1 MPNNRNRNR
10 NRNRNKRNRNQN
22 QNQNQN
28 PSQNE
33 NNQQQAEGAED
44 REEQQDFQ
52 TQIAVAQSSFSVDDN
67 GNSGSVSNGPTEN
80 CEEVTNT
87 LEKTEKIEEI
97 SEQPATVIQQ
107 EADLEAEM
115 GAKNSKH
122 RKEKSDKQAS
132 NGKAEEQVRPPPTII
147 RRPPGSPRQAKV
159 IVHRIVR
166 EEDKANG
173 TAQSPEPPKVVTPKE
188 QHLEVEALNEQ
199 LPNAHQEV
207 ETKQGQENEKGQKE
221 LPESSHLSE
230 DAKQKLVEVEN
241 NRQVYDEVDY
251 LSDETIEKNPKEAQ
265 HDPKEQE
272 QYVLQLEK
280 AMEFV
285 ENAHQQHVAA
295 VQSYQ
300 IQRDTKP
307 NAQQQEQNEVQHP
320 QESTDA
326 PPQPVAV
333 PQVLKD
339 TNKKEE
345 QQEPILNNAQQQ
357 NGQIAP
363 KSQKEFQI
371 KVEFQA
377 EDSRSQQPP
386 PLKPTSKVIIHQ
398 IHLETTDEEKN
409 SKPTFEEI
417 SSTTGSLAGTLSP
430 PPRYL
435 VESPKNVSS
444 GQFARFSRDV
454 QIQELELNS
463 EFSSGEFNSL
473 QSPLVCEV
481 DSESEGSVA
490 VGPERSPSDQ
500 QVPSSSRV
508 EQQEQL
514 RQKRAQKR
522 NALESHFLPQL
533 LNPRYLDSILEEN
546 EWRNS
551 TASSGGS
558 DQTGIRTPKLNETF
572 PRSQLDFSRR
582 HKRREE
588 APSPLKL
595 ETRLLE
601 DSTDLESCTR
611 LQSTLSPQSE
621 DAELV
626 YLSSSASSSVSDL
639 MELELEQAAALAER
653 ALVDLDTDAS
663 RLIARPDDEMS
674 STSTTT
680 ADRSETEAETETETE
695 REGEQS
701 RESTP
706 VNANPTLASSQSS
719 LLSAPTPTP
728 TPTPTPADREQLA
741 KDTNVSGGST
751 ISFGAA
757 SPLAATREEF
767 VRNMDKVRELIE
779 MTRREQEQGELPR
792 SPSPPPVPPPPASVP
807 PYSPESSSFHLAS
820 LQLKRQE
827 SNDSHCSD
835 STTHSQCT
843 AINLASPPPPPTAQP
858 PTPPLRQKPAPPP
871 VPPPVSPPAPPT
883 PQSEPELSVAD
894 SVANAD
900 ADAGAD
906 TDTEAIKKLRLLC
919 TEQLASMPYGEQVL
933 EELASVAQNIAD
945 QSQSKMPYPMPQLP
959 HIKELQLNANET
971 KSTSAWLGLPTQS
984 DPQVLVCL
992 SPGQRDLVNTQ
1003 TQPDDLL
1010 DAHQKFVERRGYH
1023 ELSKAQV
1030 LEQDHQQQQS
1040 EMLKTAAMMR
1050 ELRKSLSPTA
1060 PPVPPPP
1067 VPLKSAETAAKAT
1080 AHENAKRDDA
1090 SEQKQKITECESSS
1104 LENKPRRAADLGAQ
1118 QSAEHRQSSS
1128 TTTSSHKATTET
1140 MSSDTAK
1147 FPTLDSMESEL
1158 ARMFPQHR
1166 GDIFEEQRKRFS
1178 NIEFPSHQ
1186 PVSQTKRYS
1195 NIETSS
1201 FESKKRL
1208 ENGQVVYDVSTSSHE
1223 KKEQGDPPKDQS
1235 APPVPPPPI
1244 MSATKL
1250 NGNTFIDGGVAP
1262 KNSQSSRENG
1272 SGSGNGTYE
1281 EFRQR
1286 AKAAADAFGEQREQ
1300 QNGLDQDRVFKDFDR
1315 LSQQMHAELQS
1326 TREKREKS
1334 ASMYDLSGFTRP
1346 ATGHPRLDELQQR
1359 RHAHMQELERE
1370 IERSAKSRQERMSS
1384 VPRQMEATP
1393 PRTHEIPIELEP
1405 RSRRA
1410 ESLCNL
1416 NESPPRP
1423 HTTVGHYNH
1432 PGAQDDWSRYAN
1444 DLGYSEN
1451 IARPF
1456 AREVEICYQR
1466 QNQRT
1471 PHGIRAPRL
1480 SASTNDL
1487 SSSSQYSYDTFN
1499 AYGGRRTHAPML
1511 NQAQQQQRP
1520 HYGSCY
1526 SMIERDPNPRYIS
1539 TTSRRGVSPAPP
1551 PVASP
1556 QQQQV
1561 PPPAYDRQQR
1571 RSSLP
1576 RELHEQQL
1584 KYILSKEEELKFE
1597 VERLQQERRRLMEEM
1612 QRAPVLP
1619 APQRRESY
1627 RPAAKLPTLSEDE
1640 VFRQQMAEEW
1650 MNKVAEREERR
1661 QHKIIRIS
1669 KIEDEHDH
1677 SAVDKT
1683 TISDEF
1689 LDRVK
1694 ERRHKLAMPADSDWE
1709 SGAESQPQP
1718 AAQSQPESDV
1728 EAPPVRILEG
1738 QAEANLRQLPR
1749 HLREF
1754 AKFSTSEQLPD
1765 GAQMERHEE
1774 QERREEAT
1782 DNAHSSATKK
1792 TSIVKTYKVSRL
1804 PPSVQA
1810 RPSYKSNGYVSEPE
1824 PNYDSD
1830 YSTVRYRTQNPHR
1843 VQSVSSAVNVRN
1855 LTQDE
1860 KLYGTMPNPIK
1871 SAQSSYKNQP
1881 GRIENYTT
1889 GHSSV
1894 SEKEKKEW
1902 WDEVMDIFN
1911 GWLREHTRIPRIII
1925 EFVDEF
1931 DGIGSLE
1938 QSKLSPLYTE
1948 GNLSRALA
1956 KESGYTSD
1964 SNLVFRK
1971 KEVPVS
1977 SPLSP
1982 VEQKQAY
1989 KSLQAGGE
1997 PPLLGFRKPAPEKP
2011 REILEEFEFI
2021 QITPT
2026 LTKIRVSTKEL
2037 EEEVKP
2043 LRKAVTP
2050 PPAPPPPPPPPQS
2063 LTTKRDKKP
2072 AKMFSQLSK
2081 NLPSFIPLSKKQQ
2094 VSQQDDPP
2102 PRPPHRKSSCTK
2114 STVRVLSSA
2123 SKSRHEQCFQPPSG
2137 TAPGVSTITL
2147 RKVAT
2152 SSCSRR
2158 EPICR
2163 SKSAGAVSTLLQTL
2177 TATKETRL
2185 TRRVQ
2190 QPQQQSRLRSSSPSR
2205 RPARLLALRQSSRS
2219 PVAFGRSISKERSFA
2234 EEKKRLENTLPA
2246 NRTNFEASTN
2256 ILRDPS
2262 LKSPQEVREAVRSY
2276 ATSRSKSLPRLRHTT
2291 VSTTTRQTMCFPQV
2305 RPQTLLDCGTRS
2317 LRKSSSK
2324 TGKGQEKNG
2333 SNDSLP
2339 RSNSTFSID
2348 SMVRQEIVPI
2358 APPKTYVGRSRGS
2371 LSKALVPLQSSRSEG
2386 HVPRKRQSGKVTTK
2400 PPPPVTVHSY
2410 SESVRE
2416 KTNFWNDYNAKQAM
2430 SLPQEYKFC
2439 PEDVCDFESHTIQ
2452 QPCIEDLVW
2461 KYEGKEQRPP
2471 KQVTVT
2477 DIARPQSPQLS
2488 QERRFS
2494 PTREVRVP
2502 QISREVRSPSRRRI
2516 DSLRS
2521 KDKEQSLARASSLS
2535 SADERKR
2542 ATPAPSNGLYQC
2554 GELAHS
2560 ATSLTHLERHS
2571 PSCRYRNNCERFTE
2585 LNRFYSTLE
2594 RVGQLERATS
2604 SSSFHPLRKDAEHLD
2619 FDEWRRVRLHERAE
2633 KELQYLVGK
2642 LQDDQKQRDLHFRS
2656 KDVDSIKWRQDA
2668 DQSLVAKKKSVEDLR
2683 ENFEQLN
2690 ILRQQQQLQSEPVHR
2705 HWRRNTVADLACSLE
2720 HQASAEPDME
2730 RHLDNDLVSTLSKDQ
2745 IKKITQQLNEI
2756 YSGNRQAP
2764 AVEEQ
2769 YIVTVEKGSRPNGLK
2784 VRCNST
2790 ISKDQLLGPV
2800 KRKRDEQ
2807 QSNQSLPRSTR
2818 SQSPVVVARET
2829 RGAIAAKNAEL
2840 TLTKP
2845 PDVPPRPKPTPS
2857 QEVKTKPPPKAELKV
2872 ETREP
2877 AEDISQKIQYFEDR
2891 QFDEPP
2897 KTIYHAREDSSPD
2910 EAEVMRLINQNM
2922 QERQRA
2928 RQLHHHQELSN
2939 SLTDLSG
2946 VFGERPAARVNFHLH
2961 SPPDRPPDDTELI
2974 SFGNGSPDHG
2984 DGSLELYSDSYY
2996 RSRSLSPQSQASACS
3011 SSYLQRVYT
3020 GEVRKMRQHFE
3031 SIQQSGEQ
3039 SREPSNERRDFFG
3052 LSSLRR
3058 ARSDP
3063 EMSAGSKDAPDT
3075 VTDAVSK
3082 EDVPRLTHKFELRAA
3097 TPSPERGRRRLR
3109 SAQDR
3114 LMPHIDII
3122 SKTAALKR
3130 ELPIP
3135 VRSSPTRS
3143 VSSNSHCF
3151 ERLRMRYESP
3161 EPQTQSYLSTSHPD
3175 MRDVHDIS
3183 PHLSADWVAH
3193 KHPKPTKPEDLPKKL
3208 QRVVRASSTSP
3219 PRPARSHNHQLSSRL
3234 TSCMKDIFA
3243 NQKFDPNKHR
3253 PKARYVPD
3261 GAENGNQKS
3270 KDSGTLERLKKTAV
3284 VTFKVSPNHYY
3295 ATDVNIHFKTP
3306 IRHEQRQNL
3315 SEEELAIRQA
3325 EHMQKLYHEERRR
3338 KYLQELQD
3346 MNSRRHTD
3354 NFTPSQKS
3362 PIALNRYDDFPT
3374 DVTLK
3379 SLVGPKTV
3387 ARALF
3392 NFQGQTSKE
3401 LSFRKGDT
3409 IYIRRQ
3415 IDANW
3420 YEGEHNAMIGLLPAS
3435 YVEIVSRDG
3444 ARTPSK
3450 RPSEGQA
3457 RAKYNF
3463 QAQSGIELSLN
3474 KGELVTLTRRVDGNW
3489 FEGKIANRKGIFPC
3503 SYVEVLTD
3511 IGAEDIAAKTTTVIT
3526 SQSTTNLRPNLDVL
3540 RTNINNEFN
3549 TLTQNGAQPPNG
3561 ILKETR
3567 TLHKTD
3573 ALHVDTSSEPLAYR
3587 ALYKYRPQNSDEL
3600 ELLEGDVVH
3609 VLEKCDDGWFV
3620 GTSQRTGCFGT
3631 FPGNYVERA

>member
-22 QNQNQN
+22 QNQN
-28 PSQNE
+28 PSQNQNE
-33 NNQQQAEGAED
+33 NHQQQAEGAED

-52 TQIAVAQSSFSVDDN
+52 TQIAVAQSSSFVDDN

-80 CEEVTNT
+80 SEEVTNT
-87 LEKTEKIEEI
+87 LEKTEKKEEI
-97 SEQPATVIQQ
+97 FEQPATVIQK
-107 EADLEAEM
+107 EADSDAEM

-132 NGKAEEQVRPPPTII
+132 NGKSEEQVRPPPTII

-166 EEDKANG
+166 EEDTANG
-173 TAQSPEPPKVVTPKE
+173 KAQSPEPPKAVESKE
-188 QHLEVEALNEQ
+188 QHMEVEDSKKEKPEAQ
-199 LPNAHQEV
+199 QEI
-207 ETKQGQENEKGQKE
+207 ETKEERENEPSPKE

-230 DAKQKLVEVEN
+230 DAQQKHVEVEEN
-241 NRQVYDEVDY
+241 QQVYDEVDY
-251 LSDETIEKNPKEAQ
+251 SKDETTDNNPQQEQ
-265 HDPKEQE
+265 HDSKEPE

-300 IQRDTKP
+300 KQRDTEQ
-307 NAQQQEQNEVQHP
+307 NAQQQEQNEAQHL
-320 QESTDA
+320 QESTKA
-326 PPQPVAV
+326 HQQNIAV
-333 PQVLKD
+333 PQILVD
-339 TNKKEE
+339 PKKREE
-345 QQEPILNNAQQQ
+345 GLAQQLHHDVKEEPILNNAQQQ
-357 NGQIAP
+357 NDDTAP
-363 KSQKEFQI
+363 KSPKEVTI
-371 KVEFQA
+371 KVQFQT
-377 EDSRSQQPP
+377 EDPYSQQPP
-386 PLKPTSKVIIHQ
+386 PQKPTSKVIIHQ
-398 IHLETTDEEKN
+398 IHVETTDEEQN
-409 SKPTFEEI
+409 AKPTFEEV

-444 GQFARFSRDV
+444 GQFSNFSRNV
-454 QIQELELNS
+454 QIQEMELNS
-463 EFSSGEFNSL
+463 DFSSGEFNSL

-481 DSESEGSVA
+481 DSESEGSV
-490 VGPERSPSDQ
+490 VLGPERSPSDQ

-508 EQQEQL
+508 EQHEQV
-514 RQKRAQKR
+514 RQKRAQYR
-522 NALESHFLPQL
+522 NALESHFMPQL

-595 ETRLLE
+595 ETKLLE
-601 DSTDLESCTR
+601 ESTDLESCTR
-611 LQSTLSPQSE
+611 LQSALSPQSE

-719 LLSAPTPTP
+719 LLSAATPTP

-751 ISFGAA
+751 VSFGAA

-871 VPPPVSPPAPPT
+871 VPQPVSPPAPPT

-894 SVANAD
+894 SVANANADVD
-900 ADAGAD
+900 ADAD

-933 EELASVAQNIAD
+933 EELASVAQNISD
-945 QSQSKMPYPMPQLP
+945 QSQNKMPYPMPQLP
-959 HIKELQLNANET
+959 HIKELQLNANES
-971 KSTSAWLGLPTQS
+971 KSSSAWLGLPTQS
-984 DPQVLVCL
+984 DPKLLVCL
-992 SPGQRDLVNTQ
+992 SPGQRDLVNNQ

-1050 ELRKSLSPTA
+1050 ELRKSLSPPA

-1067 VPLKSAETAAKAT
+1067 VPVKSAETAAKAT

-1090 SEQKQKITECESSS
+1090 SEQKQKIAACESSS

-1118 QSAEHRQSSS
+1118 QSAEQRQSSS

-1158 ARMFPQHR
+1158 ARMFPQHK

-1201 FESKKRL
+1201 YESKKRM

-1223 KKEQGDPPKDQS
+1223 KKEQGDPPKDQPV
-1235 APPVPPPPI
+1235 PPVPPPPI

-1250 NGNTFIDGGVAP
+1250 NGNTFIDGDVAP
-1262 KNSQSSRENG
+1262 KNSQPSRESG

-1346 ATGHPRLDELQQR
+1346 ASGHPRLDELQQR

-1416 NESPPRP
+1416 NEPPPRP

-1432 PGAQDDWSRYAN
+1432 PVVQDDWSRYAN

-1471 PHGIRAPRL
+1471 PHCIRAPRL

-1551 PVASP
+1551 PVATP

-1677 SAVDKT
+1677 SAVDKA

-1694 ERRHKLAMPADSDWE
+1694 ERRHKLSMPADSDWE

-1804 PPSVQA
+1804 PPSVQGEFPGQFSGGNRGRLYRERSQTARLVSHNIPLELTSNHSSSPDSDFNPGCGSSPAPGSSTQSSIPSLVQSPTPAPPPPIEPLNPSSSTAGGILGTALLLGLSLLTAWNKFIYKVKHEYMSEPETGSDRPRKMAQLGRRQYDGIGPVTNDGMPIILRSEVKEPHQHEWYKRLYQTIHKQKNGDDFVIRYKCPRA

-1855 LTQDE
+1855 LNQDE

-1871 SAQSSYKNQP
+1871 SAQNSYKNQP

-1911 GWLREHTRIPRIII
+1911 GN
-1925 EFVDEF
+1925 
-1931 DGIGSLE
+1931 LE

-2011 REILEEFEFI
+2011 RDLD
-2021 QITPT
+2021 PN
-2026 LTKIRVSTKEL
+2026 
-2037 EEEVKP
+2037 
-2043 LRKAVTP
+2043 
-2050 PPAPPPPPPPPQS
+2050 APPIPPQ
-2063 LTTKRDKKP
+2063 
-2072 AKMFSQLSK
+2072 
-2081 NLPSFIPLSKKQQ
+2081 
-2094 VSQQDDPP
+2094 
-2102 PRPPHRKSSCTK
+2102 
-2114 STVRVLSSA
+2114 
-2123 SKSRHEQCFQPPSG
+2123 
-2137 TAPGVSTITL
+2137 
-2147 RKVAT
+2147 
-2152 SSCSRR
+2152 
-2158 EPICR
+2158 
-2163 SKSAGAVSTLLQTL
+2163 
-2177 TATKETRL
+2177 
-2185 TRRVQ
+2185 
-2190 QPQQQSRLRSSSPSR
+2190 
-2205 RPARLLALRQSSRS
+2205 
-2219 PVAFGRSISKERSFA
+2219 
-2234 EEKKRLENTLPA
+2234 
-2246 NRTNFEASTN
+2246 
-2256 ILRDPS
+2256 
-2262 LKSPQEVREAVRSY
+2262 
-2276 ATSRSKSLPRLRHTT
+2276 
-2291 VSTTTRQTMCFPQV
+2291 
-2305 RPQTLLDCGTRS
+2305 
-2317 LRKSSSK
+2317 
-2324 TGKGQEKNG
+2324 
-2333 SNDSLP
+2333 
-2339 RSNSTFSID
+2339 
-2348 SMVRQEIVPI
+2348 
-2358 APPKTYVGRSRGS
+2358 
-2371 LSKALVPLQSSRSEG
+2371 
-2386 HVPRKRQSGKVTTK
+2386 
-2400 PPPPVTVHSY
+2400 PPV
-2410 SESVRE
+2410 
-2416 KTNFWNDYNAKQAM
+2416 K
-2430 SLPQEYKFC
+2430 
-2439 PEDVCDFESHTIQ
+2439 
-2452 QPCIEDLVW
+2452 
-2461 KYEGKEQRPP
+2461 
-2471 KQVTVT
+2471 
-2477 DIARPQSPQLS
+2477 
-2488 QERRFS
+2488 
-2494 PTREVRVP
+2494 
-2502 QISREVRSPSRRRI
+2502 
-2516 DSLRS
+2516 
-2521 KDKEQSLARASSLS
+2521 
-2535 SADERKR
+2535 
-2542 ATPAPSNGLYQC
+2542 
-2554 GELAHS
+2554 
-2560 ATSLTHLERHS
+2560 
-2571 PSCRYRNNCERFTE
+2571 
-2585 LNRFYSTLE
+2585 
-2594 RVGQLERATS
+2594 
-2604 SSSFHPLRKDAEHLD
+2604 
-2619 FDEWRRVRLHERAE
+2619 
-2633 KELQYLVGK
+2633 
-2642 LQDDQKQRDLHFRS
+2642 
-2656 KDVDSIKWRQDA
+2656 
-2668 DQSLVAKKKSVEDLR
+2668 
-2683 ENFEQLN
+2683 
-2690 ILRQQQQLQSEPVHR
+2690 
-2705 HWRRNTVADLACSLE
+2705 
-2720 HQASAEPDME
+2720 
-2730 RHLDNDLVSTLSKDQ
+2730 
-2745 IKKITQQLNEI
+2745 
-2756 YSGNRQAP
+2756 
-2764 AVEEQ
+2764 
-2769 YIVTVEKGSRPNGLK
+2769 
-2784 VRCNST
+2784 
-2790 ISKDQLLGPV
+2790 
-2800 KRKRDEQ
+2800 
-2807 QSNQSLPRSTR
+2807 
-2818 SQSPVVVARET
+2818 
-2829 RGAIAAKNAEL
+2829 
-2840 TLTKP
+2840 
-2845 PDVPPRPKPTPS
+2845 
-2857 QEVKTKPPPKAELKV
+2857 
-2872 ETREP
+2872 
-2877 AEDISQKIQYFEDR
+2877 
-2891 QFDEPP
+2891 
-2897 KTIYHAREDSSPD
+2897 
-2910 EAEVMRLINQNM
+2910 
-2922 QERQRA
+2922 
-2928 RQLHHHQELSN
+2928 
-2939 SLTDLSG
+2939 
-2946 VFGERPAARVNFHLH
+2946 
-2961 SPPDRPPDDTELI
+2961 
-2974 SFGNGSPDHG
+2974 
-2984 DGSLELYSDSYY
+2984 
-2996 RSRSLSPQSQASACS
+2996 
-3011 SSYLQRVYT
+3011 
-3020 GEVRKMRQHFE
+3020 
-3031 SIQQSGEQ
+3031 
-3039 SREPSNERRDFFG
+3039 G
-3052 LSSLRR
+3052 LSSYDFPY
-3058 ARSDP
+3058 ST
-3063 EMSAGSKDAPDT
+3063 DT
-3075 VTDAVSK
+3075 V
-3082 EDVPRLTHKFELRAA
+3082 
-3097 TPSPERGRRRLR
+3097 
-3109 SAQDR
+3109 
-3114 LMPHIDII
+3114 
-3122 SKTAALKR
+3122 
-3130 ELPIP
+3130 
-3135 VRSSPTRS
+3135 
-3143 VSSNSHCF
+3143 
-3151 ERLRMRYESP
+3151 
-3161 EPQTQSYLSTSHPD
+3161 
-3175 MRDVHDIS
+3175 
-3183 PHLSADWVAH
+3183 
-3193 KHPKPTKPEDLPKKL
+3193 
-3208 QRVVRASSTSP
+3208 
-3219 PRPARSHNHQLSSRL
+3219 
-3234 TSCMKDIFA
+3234 
-3243 NQKFDPNKHR
+3243 
-3253 PKARYVPD
+3253 D
-3261 GAENGNQKS
+3261 GS
-3270 KDSGTLERLKKTAV
+3270 
-3284 VTFKVSPNHYY
+3284 
-3295 ATDVNIHFKTP
+3295 DVNIHFKTP

-3511 IGAEDIAAKTTTVIT
+3511 IGAEDIAARTTTVIT

>member
-10 NRNRNKRNRNQN
+10 NRSRNKRNRNQN
-22 QNQNQN
+22 QTQNQN
-28 PSQNE
+28 PNT
-33 NNQQQAEGAED
+33 NNHLKAEGAED
-44 REEQQDFQ
+44 RKEEQQEDL
-52 TQIAVAQSSFSVDDN
+52 QIESVVTSLSSLDDN
-67 GNSGSVSNGPTEN
+67 GNSGSVSNGPAEN
-80 CEEVTNT
+80 IQKVTNT
-87 LEKTEKIEEI
+87 LEKSEEEKKEES
-97 SEQPATVIQQ
+97 SEKPATVIQK
-107 EADLEAEM
+107 EEDLDAEM

-122 RKEKSDKQAS
+122 RKEKADKQAA

-159 IVHRIVR
+159 IVHRVVR

-173 TAQSPEPPKVVTPKE
+173 KAESPEQHKVVESKE
-188 QHLEVEALNEQ
+188 QQLEVVKPKKSEEL
-199 LPNAHQEV
+199 V
-207 ETKQGQENEKGQKE
+207 TKEPLTQQE
-221 LPESSHLSE
+221 LPETSQLLE
-230 DAKQKLVEVEN
+230 DAQQQHDAVEENLQSTNLENDDQQVTQKS
-241 NRQVYDEVDY
+241 DEVDY
-251 LSDETIEKNPKEAQ
+251 AKEPLKQEPKE
-265 HDPKEQE
+265 PE

-295 VQSYQ
+295 VQGHQ
-300 IQRDTKP
+300 KP
-307 NAQQQEQNEVQHP
+307 GDLVTNAQQPEQLATQD
-320 QESTDA
+320 QKES
-326 PPQPVAV
+326 
-333 PQVLKD
+333 
-339 TNKKEE
+339 
-345 QQEPILNNAQQQ
+345 QQQ
-357 NGQIAP
+357 HVVVAPVLEKDQQQHVEIASKSLEKIPEKQIY
-363 KSQKEFQI
+363 
-371 KVEFQA
+371 QA
-377 EDSRSQQPP
+377 QNPLSQQLPNQQT
-386 PLKPTSKVIIHQ
+386 TSKVIIHQ
-398 IHLETTDEEKN
+398 IHVETNDKDRERKA
-409 SKPTFEEI
+409 KPTFEEI
-417 SSTTGSLAGTLSP
+417 SSTSGALAGTLSP

-444 GQFARFSRDV
+444 GGQFSRFSRDV
-454 QIQELELNS
+454 QIQELELTS
-463 EFSSGEFNSL
+463 DCSSGEFNSL
-473 QSPLVCEV
+473 QSPLVCEA
-481 DSESEGSVA
+481 DSESEGSA
-490 VGPERSPSDQ
+490 VLGAERSPSDP
-500 QVPSSSRV
+500 QVPSTSRV

-546 EWRNS
+546 GEATSFRNS
-551 TASSGGS
+551 TASASSGGS
-558 DQTGIRTPKLNETF
+558 GDQAGNRTPKLNETF

-588 APSPLKL
+588 APTPLKL
-595 ETRLLE
+595 ETKLLE
-601 DSTDLESCTR
+601 ESADLESCTR
-611 LQSTLSPQSE
+611 LQSALSPQSE

-663 RLIARPDDEMS
+663 RLIHRPDDEMS

-680 ADRSETEAETETETE
+680 AERSETEAGTETETE
-695 REGEQS
+695 REGEDGVEAEES

-706 VNANPTLASSQSS
+706 VNPTIASSLSS
-719 LLSAPTPTP
+719 LLSAATPTP
-728 TPTPTPADREQLA
+728 TPTATPTIDEREQLA
-741 KDTNVSGGST
+741 KDTNVSGGSAV
-751 ISFGAA
+751 SFGTA

-779 MTRREQEQGELPR
+779 MTRREEEQGETPR
-792 SPSPPPVPPPPASVP
+792 SPSPQPPPVPPPPATIP
-807 PYSPESSSFHLAS
+807 PYSPQSELSSFHLTPQ
-820 LQLKRQE
+820 QLKRQE

-843 AINLASPPPPPTAQP
+843 AIHMASPPPTTTQP

-871 VPPPVSPPAPPT
+871 TPSPAPPAPPAAPT

-894 SVANAD
+894 S
-900 ADAGAD
+900 D
-906 TDTEAIKKLRLLC
+906 TDTDAIKKLRLLC

-945 QSQSKMPYPMPQLP
+945 QSPVSQGKMPYPLPQLP
-959 HIKELQLNANET
+959 HIKELQLNASEG
-971 KSTSAWLGLPTQS
+971 KSSSSAWLGLPTQS
-984 DPQVLVCL
+984 DPQLLVCL
-992 SPGQRDLVNTQ
+992 SPGQRELLDAQ

-1030 LEQDHQQQQS
+1030 LEQDQQQREQEQQQS
-1040 EMLKTAAMMR
+1040 EMLRTAAMMR
-1050 ELRKSLSPTA
+1050 ELRKSLSPPA
-1060 PPVPPPP
+1060 PPLPPPP

-1090 SEQKQKITECESSS
+1090 SEQKQKIESSS
-1104 LENKPRRAADLGAQ
+1104 LENKPRRAADLDGQQ

-1128 TTTSSHKATTET
+1128 TINPET
-1140 MSSDTAK
+1140 MSK

-1158 ARMFPQHR
+1158 AKMFPQHKS
-1166 GDIFEEQRKRFS
+1166 DIFEEQRKRFS

-1186 PVSQTKRYS
+1186 NPVTQTKRYS

-1201 FESKKRL
+1201 YESKKRL
-1208 ENGQVVYDVSTSSHE
+1208 ENGQVIYDVSTSSHE
-1223 KKEQGDPPKDQS
+1223 KQEQGDPPKEQ
-1235 APPVPPPPI
+1235 PVPPIPPPPM

-1250 NGNTFIDGGVAP
+1250 NGNTFIDGDVAL
-1262 KNSQSSRENG
+1262 KNSQPSKENQ
-1272 SGSGNGTYE
+1272 SGNGTYE

-1286 AKAAADAFGEQREQ
+1286 AKAAADAFGDPKEREGN

-1315 LSQQMHAELQS
+1315 LSQQMHAELQT

-1334 ASMYDLSGFTRP
+1334 ASLYDLSGLTR
-1346 ATGHPRLDELQQR
+1346 TGQHPKLEELQQR
-1359 RHAHMQELERE
+1359 RHAHMQELEKE
-1370 IERSAKSRQERMSS
+1370 IERSARSRQERMSS

-1393 PRTHEIPIELEP
+1393 PHTREIPIELEP

-1416 NESPPRP
+1416 NEAPPPRP

-1432 PGAQDDWSRYAN
+1432 PTAVQDDWSRYAN

-1471 PHGIRAPRL
+1471 PHQGIRAPRL

-1487 SSSSQYSYDTFN
+1487 SSSSHYSYDTFN

-1539 TTSRRGVSPAPP
+1539 TTSRRGVSPAPAAP
-1551 PVASP
+1551 L
-1556 QQQQV
+1556 QQAAPAPQV

-1627 RPAAKLPTLSEDE
+1627 RPTAKLPTLSEDE

-1669 KIEDEHDH
+1669 KIEDEQDH
-1677 SAVDKT
+1677 STVDRA

-1718 AAQSQPESDV
+1718 AGQSQPESDV

-1765 GAQMERHEE
+1765 GGQMERHEE
-1774 QERREEAT
+1774 QERREEGN
-1782 DNAHSSATKK
+1782 DNSHSSATKK

-1843 VQSVSSAVNVRN
+1843 MQSVSSAVNVRN
-1855 LTQDE
+1855 LNQDE

-1871 SAQSSYKNQP
+1871 SAQNSYKNQP

-1894 SEKEKKEW
+1894 SEKEKKE
-1902 WDEVMDIFN
+1902 N
-1911 GWLREHTRIPRIII
+1911 
-1925 EFVDEF
+1925 
-1931 DGIGSLE
+1931 LE

-2011 REILEEFEFI
+2011 RDLD
-2021 QITPT
+2021 PN
-2026 LTKIRVSTKEL
+2026 
-2037 EEEVKP
+2037 
-2043 LRKAVTP
+2043 
-2050 PPAPPPPPPPPQS
+2050 APPIPPQ
-2063 LTTKRDKKP
+2063 
-2072 AKMFSQLSK
+2072 
-2081 NLPSFIPLSKKQQ
+2081 
-2094 VSQQDDPP
+2094 
-2102 PRPPHRKSSCTK
+2102 
-2114 STVRVLSSA
+2114 
-2123 SKSRHEQCFQPPSG
+2123 
-2137 TAPGVSTITL
+2137 
-2147 RKVAT
+2147 
-2152 SSCSRR
+2152 
-2158 EPICR
+2158 
-2163 SKSAGAVSTLLQTL
+2163 
-2177 TATKETRL
+2177 
-2185 TRRVQ
+2185 
-2190 QPQQQSRLRSSSPSR
+2190 
-2205 RPARLLALRQSSRS
+2205 
-2219 PVAFGRSISKERSFA
+2219 
-2234 EEKKRLENTLPA
+2234 
-2246 NRTNFEASTN
+2246 
-2256 ILRDPS
+2256 
-2262 LKSPQEVREAVRSY
+2262 
-2276 ATSRSKSLPRLRHTT
+2276 
-2291 VSTTTRQTMCFPQV
+2291 
-2305 RPQTLLDCGTRS
+2305 
-2317 LRKSSSK
+2317 
-2324 TGKGQEKNG
+2324 
-2333 SNDSLP
+2333 
-2339 RSNSTFSID
+2339 
-2348 SMVRQEIVPI
+2348 
-2358 APPKTYVGRSRGS
+2358 
-2371 LSKALVPLQSSRSEG
+2371 
-2386 HVPRKRQSGKVTTK
+2386 
-2400 PPPPVTVHSY
+2400 PPVKGHSIYDFTYNTDTV
-2410 SESVRE
+2410 
-2416 KTNFWNDYNAKQAM
+2416 
-2430 SLPQEYKFC
+2430 
-2439 PEDVCDFESHTIQ
+2439 
-2452 QPCIEDLVW
+2452 
-2461 KYEGKEQRPP
+2461 
-2471 KQVTVT
+2471 
-2477 DIARPQSPQLS
+2477 
-2488 QERRFS
+2488 
-2494 PTREVRVP
+2494 
-2502 QISREVRSPSRRRI
+2502 
-2516 DSLRS
+2516 
-2521 KDKEQSLARASSLS
+2521 
-2535 SADERKR
+2535 
-2542 ATPAPSNGLYQC
+2542 
-2554 GELAHS
+2554 
-2560 ATSLTHLERHS
+2560 
-2571 PSCRYRNNCERFTE
+2571 
-2585 LNRFYSTLE
+2585 
-2594 RVGQLERATS
+2594 
-2604 SSSFHPLRKDAEHLD
+2604 
-2619 FDEWRRVRLHERAE
+2619 
-2633 KELQYLVGK
+2633 
-2642 LQDDQKQRDLHFRS
+2642 
-2656 KDVDSIKWRQDA
+2656 
-2668 DQSLVAKKKSVEDLR
+2668 
-2683 ENFEQLN
+2683 
-2690 ILRQQQQLQSEPVHR
+2690 
-2705 HWRRNTVADLACSLE
+2705 
-2720 HQASAEPDME
+2720 
-2730 RHLDNDLVSTLSKDQ
+2730 
-2745 IKKITQQLNEI
+2745 
-2756 YSGNRQAP
+2756 
-2764 AVEEQ
+2764 
-2769 YIVTVEKGSRPNGLK
+2769 
-2784 VRCNST
+2784 
-2790 ISKDQLLGPV
+2790 
-2800 KRKRDEQ
+2800 
-2807 QSNQSLPRSTR
+2807 
-2818 SQSPVVVARET
+2818 
-2829 RGAIAAKNAEL
+2829 
-2840 TLTKP
+2840 
-2845 PDVPPRPKPTPS
+2845 
-2857 QEVKTKPPPKAELKV
+2857 
-2872 ETREP
+2872 
-2877 AEDISQKIQYFEDR
+2877 
-2891 QFDEPP
+2891 
-2897 KTIYHAREDSSPD
+2897 
-2910 EAEVMRLINQNM
+2910 
-2922 QERQRA
+2922 
-2928 RQLHHHQELSN
+2928 
-2939 SLTDLSG
+2939 
-2946 VFGERPAARVNFHLH
+2946 
-2961 SPPDRPPDDTELI
+2961 
-2974 SFGNGSPDHG
+2974 
-2984 DGSLELYSDSYY
+2984 DGS
-2996 RSRSLSPQSQASACS
+2996 
-3011 SSYLQRVYT
+3011 
-3020 GEVRKMRQHFE
+3020 
-3031 SIQQSGEQ
+3031 
-3039 SREPSNERRDFFG
+3039 
-3052 LSSLRR
+3052 
-3058 ARSDP
+3058 
-3063 EMSAGSKDAPDT
+3063 
-3075 VTDAVSK
+3075 
-3082 EDVPRLTHKFELRAA
+3082 
-3097 TPSPERGRRRLR
+3097 
-3109 SAQDR
+3109 
-3114 LMPHIDII
+3114 
-3122 SKTAALKR
+3122 
-3130 ELPIP
+3130 
-3135 VRSSPTRS
+3135 
-3143 VSSNSHCF
+3143 
-3151 ERLRMRYESP
+3151 
-3161 EPQTQSYLSTSHPD
+3161 
-3175 MRDVHDIS
+3175 
-3183 PHLSADWVAH
+3183 
-3193 KHPKPTKPEDLPKKL
+3193 
-3208 QRVVRASSTSP
+3208 
-3219 PRPARSHNHQLSSRL
+3219 
-3234 TSCMKDIFA
+3234 
-3243 NQKFDPNKHR
+3243 
-3253 PKARYVPD
+3253 
-3261 GAENGNQKS
+3261 
-3270 KDSGTLERLKKTAV
+3270 
-3284 VTFKVSPNHYY
+3284 
-3295 ATDVNIHFKTP
+3295 DVNIHFKTP
-3306 IRHEQRQNL
+3306 IRHEQRQNVP
-3315 SEEELAIRQA
+3315 EEELAIRQA

-3392 NFQGQTSKE
+3392 NFQGQSSKE

-3511 IGAEDIAAKTTTVIT
+3511 IGAEDIAARTTVIT
-3526 SQSTTNLRPNLDVL
+3526 TQSTTNLRPNLDVL

>member
-22 QNQNQN
+22 QNQN
-28 PSQNE
+28 PSQNQNE
-33 NNQQQAEGAED
+33 NHQQQAEGAED
-44 REEQQDFQ
+44 REEQQDFE
-52 TQIAVAQSSFSVDDN
+52 TQVAVAQSSSFVDDN

-80 CEEVTNT
+80 SEEVTNT
-87 LEKTEKIEEI
+87 LEKTEKKEEI
-97 SEQPATVIQQ
+97 SEQPATVIQK
-107 EADLEAEM
+107 EADSDAEM

-166 EEDKANG
+166 EEDTANG
-173 TAQSPEPPKVVTPKE
+173 KAHSPEPPKAVESKE
-188 QHLEVEALNEQ
+188 QQLEVEDSKEQ
-199 LPNAHQEV
+199 QPEAHHQEI
-207 ETKQGQENEKGQKE
+207 ETKEERENEPSPKE

-230 DAKQKLVEVEN
+230 DAQQKHVEVDEN
-241 NRQVYDEVDY
+241 EPIYDEVDY
-251 LSDETIEKNPKEAQ
+251 SKDETTNTTKIPQQEQ
-265 HDPKEQE
+265 HDPKEPE

-300 IQRDTKP
+300 KQRDTEQD
-307 NAQQQEQNEVQHP
+307 AQQQEQSEAQHL
-320 QESTDA
+320 QKSTEA
-326 PPQPVAV
+326 HQQHVAV
-333 PQVLKD
+333 PQILVD
-339 TNKKEE
+339 PKEKLE
-345 QQEPILNNAQQQ
+345 DDVKQEPILNNAQQQ
-357 NGQIAP
+357 NDEISPKAP
-363 KSQKEFQI
+363 KEIQI
-371 KVEFQA
+371 KVQFQT
-377 EDSRSQQPP
+377 EDPLSQQPAAQ
-386 PLKPTSKVIIHQ
+386 KPTSKVIIHQ
-398 IHLETTDEEKN
+398 IHLETTDEEPN
-409 SKPTFEEI
+409 VKPTFEEV

-444 GQFARFSRDV
+444 GQFSRFSRDV
-454 QIQELELNS
+454 QIQEMELNS
-463 EFSSGEFNSL
+463 DCSSGEFNSL

-490 VGPERSPSDQ
+490 LGPERSPSDQ

-508 EQQEQL
+508 EQHEQV
-514 RQKRAQKR
+514 RQKRAQYR

-572 PRSQLDFSRR
+572 PKSQLDFSRR
-582 HKRREE
+582 HRRREE
-588 APSPLKL
+588 APTPLKL

-706 VNANPTLASSQSS
+706 VNANTTLTSSQSS
-719 LLSAPTPTP
+719 LLSAATP

-751 ISFGAA
+751 VSFGAA

-894 SVANAD
+894 SFANANAD
-900 ADAGAD
+900 VDADAD

-945 QSQSKMPYPMPQLP
+945 QSQNKMPYPMPQLP
-959 HIKELQLNANET
+959 HIKELQLNANES
-971 KSTSAWLGLPTQS
+971 KSSSAWLGLPTQS
-984 DPQVLVCL
+984 DPKLLVCL
-992 SPGQRDLVNTQ
+992 SPGQRDLVNNQ

-1050 ELRKSLSPTA
+1050 ELRKSLSPPA

-1090 SEQKQKITECESSS
+1090 SEQKQKIAACESSS
-1104 LENKPRRAADLGAQ
+1104 LENKPRQAADLGAQ
-1118 QSAEHRQSSS
+1118 QSAEQRQSSS

-1158 ARMFPQHR
+1158 ARMFPQHK

-1201 FESKKRL
+1201 YESKKRM

-1223 KKEQGDPPKDQS
+1223 KKEQGDPPKDQP

-1250 NGNTFIDGGVAP
+1250 NGNTFIDGDVAP
-1262 KNSQSSRENG
+1262 KNSQPSRESG

-1393 PRTHEIPIELEP
+1393 PRTHDIPIELEP

-1416 NESPPRP
+1416 NEPPPRP

-1432 PGAQDDWSRYAN
+1432 PVAQDDWSRYAN

-1471 PHGIRAPRL
+1471 PHCIRAPRL

-1551 PVASP
+1551 PVATP

-1677 SAVDKT
+1677 SAVDKA

-1694 ERRHKLAMPADSDWE
+1694 ERRHKLSMPADSDWE

-1804 PPSVQA
+1804 PPSVQDRATASEEANSAATGMGVRLRPRPPKQTRFLLNAQQLQQQRQRRSWSESDLLKEIDSELQLAKGFLYANVYKVKHEYMSEPETGSDRPRKMAQLGRRQYDGIGPVTNDGMPIILRSEVKEPHQHEWYKRLYQTIHKQKNGDEFVIRYKCPRA

-1830 YSTVRYRTQNPHR
+1830 YSTLRYRTQNPHR

-1855 LTQDE
+1855 LNQDE

-1871 SAQSSYKNQP
+1871 SAQNSYKNQP

-1894 SEKEKKEW
+1894 SEKEKKE
-1902 WDEVMDIFN
+1902 N
-1911 GWLREHTRIPRIII
+1911 
-1925 EFVDEF
+1925 
-1931 DGIGSLE
+1931 LE

-2011 REILEEFEFI
+2011 RDLD
-2021 QITPT
+2021 PN
-2026 LTKIRVSTKEL
+2026 
-2037 EEEVKP
+2037 
-2043 LRKAVTP
+2043 
-2050 PPAPPPPPPPPQS
+2050 APPIPPQ
-2063 LTTKRDKKP
+2063 
-2072 AKMFSQLSK
+2072 
-2081 NLPSFIPLSKKQQ
+2081 
-2094 VSQQDDPP
+2094 
-2102 PRPPHRKSSCTK
+2102 
-2114 STVRVLSSA
+2114 
-2123 SKSRHEQCFQPPSG
+2123 
-2137 TAPGVSTITL
+2137 
-2147 RKVAT
+2147 
-2152 SSCSRR
+2152 
-2158 EPICR
+2158 
-2163 SKSAGAVSTLLQTL
+2163 
-2177 TATKETRL
+2177 
-2185 TRRVQ
+2185 
-2190 QPQQQSRLRSSSPSR
+2190 
-2205 RPARLLALRQSSRS
+2205 
-2219 PVAFGRSISKERSFA
+2219 
-2234 EEKKRLENTLPA
+2234 
-2246 NRTNFEASTN
+2246 
-2256 ILRDPS
+2256 
-2262 LKSPQEVREAVRSY
+2262 
-2276 ATSRSKSLPRLRHTT
+2276 
-2291 VSTTTRQTMCFPQV
+2291 
-2305 RPQTLLDCGTRS
+2305 
-2317 LRKSSSK
+2317 
-2324 TGKGQEKNG
+2324 
-2333 SNDSLP
+2333 
-2339 RSNSTFSID
+2339 
-2348 SMVRQEIVPI
+2348 
-2358 APPKTYVGRSRGS
+2358 
-2371 LSKALVPLQSSRSEG
+2371 
-2386 HVPRKRQSGKVTTK
+2386 
-2400 PPPPVTVHSY
+2400 PPV
-2410 SESVRE
+2410 
-2416 KTNFWNDYNAKQAM
+2416 K
-2430 SLPQEYKFC
+2430 
-2439 PEDVCDFESHTIQ
+2439 
-2452 QPCIEDLVW
+2452 
-2461 KYEGKEQRPP
+2461 
-2471 KQVTVT
+2471 
-2477 DIARPQSPQLS
+2477 
-2488 QERRFS
+2488 
-2494 PTREVRVP
+2494 
-2502 QISREVRSPSRRRI
+2502 
-2516 DSLRS
+2516 
-2521 KDKEQSLARASSLS
+2521 
-2535 SADERKR
+2535 
-2542 ATPAPSNGLYQC
+2542 
-2554 GELAHS
+2554 
-2560 ATSLTHLERHS
+2560 
-2571 PSCRYRNNCERFTE
+2571 
-2585 LNRFYSTLE
+2585 
-2594 RVGQLERATS
+2594 
-2604 SSSFHPLRKDAEHLD
+2604 
-2619 FDEWRRVRLHERAE
+2619 
-2633 KELQYLVGK
+2633 
-2642 LQDDQKQRDLHFRS
+2642 
-2656 KDVDSIKWRQDA
+2656 
-2668 DQSLVAKKKSVEDLR
+2668 
-2683 ENFEQLN
+2683 
-2690 ILRQQQQLQSEPVHR
+2690 
-2705 HWRRNTVADLACSLE
+2705 
-2720 HQASAEPDME
+2720 
-2730 RHLDNDLVSTLSKDQ
+2730 
-2745 IKKITQQLNEI
+2745 
-2756 YSGNRQAP
+2756 
-2764 AVEEQ
+2764 
-2769 YIVTVEKGSRPNGLK
+2769 
-2784 VRCNST
+2784 
-2790 ISKDQLLGPV
+2790 
-2800 KRKRDEQ
+2800 
-2807 QSNQSLPRSTR
+2807 
-2818 SQSPVVVARET
+2818 
-2829 RGAIAAKNAEL
+2829 
-2840 TLTKP
+2840 
-2845 PDVPPRPKPTPS
+2845 
-2857 QEVKTKPPPKAELKV
+2857 
-2872 ETREP
+2872 
-2877 AEDISQKIQYFEDR
+2877 
-2891 QFDEPP
+2891 
-2897 KTIYHAREDSSPD
+2897 
-2910 EAEVMRLINQNM
+2910 
-2922 QERQRA
+2922 
-2928 RQLHHHQELSN
+2928 
-2939 SLTDLSG
+2939 
-2946 VFGERPAARVNFHLH
+2946 
-2961 SPPDRPPDDTELI
+2961 
-2974 SFGNGSPDHG
+2974 
-2984 DGSLELYSDSYY
+2984 
-2996 RSRSLSPQSQASACS
+2996 
-3011 SSYLQRVYT
+3011 
-3020 GEVRKMRQHFE
+3020 
-3031 SIQQSGEQ
+3031 
-3039 SREPSNERRDFFG
+3039 G
-3052 LSSLRR
+3052 LSSYDFPY
-3058 ARSDP
+3058 ST
-3063 EMSAGSKDAPDT
+3063 DT
-3075 VTDAVSK
+3075 V
-3082 EDVPRLTHKFELRAA
+3082 
-3097 TPSPERGRRRLR
+3097 
-3109 SAQDR
+3109 
-3114 LMPHIDII
+3114 
-3122 SKTAALKR
+3122 
-3130 ELPIP
+3130 
-3135 VRSSPTRS
+3135 
-3143 VSSNSHCF
+3143 
-3151 ERLRMRYESP
+3151 
-3161 EPQTQSYLSTSHPD
+3161 
-3175 MRDVHDIS
+3175 
-3183 PHLSADWVAH
+3183 
-3193 KHPKPTKPEDLPKKL
+3193 
-3208 QRVVRASSTSP
+3208 
-3219 PRPARSHNHQLSSRL
+3219 
-3234 TSCMKDIFA
+3234 
-3243 NQKFDPNKHR
+3243 
-3253 PKARYVPD
+3253 D
-3261 GAENGNQKS
+3261 GSE
-3270 KDSGTLERLKKTAV
+3270 
-3284 VTFKVSPNHYY
+3284 SPNHYY

-3511 IGAEDIAAKTTTVIT
+3511 IGAEDIAARTTTVIT

>member
-22 QNQNQN
+22 QNQN
-28 PSQNE
+28 PSQNQNE
-33 NNQQQAEGAED
+33 NHQQQAEGAED
-44 REEQQDFQ
+44 REEQQDFE
-52 TQIAVAQSSFSVDDN
+52 TQVAVAQSSSFVDDN

-80 CEEVTNT
+80 SEEVTNT
-87 LEKTEKIEEI
+87 LEKTEKKEEI
-97 SEQPATVIQQ
+97 SEQPATVIQK
-107 EADLEAEM
+107 EADSDAEM

-166 EEDKANG
+166 EEDTANG
-173 TAQSPEPPKVVTPKE
+173 KAHSPEPPKAVESKE
-188 QHLEVEALNEQ
+188 QQLEVEDSKEQ
-199 LPNAHQEV
+199 QPEAHHQEI
-207 ETKQGQENEKGQKE
+207 ETKEERENEPSPKE

-230 DAKQKLVEVEN
+230 DAQQKHVEVDEN
-241 NRQVYDEVDY
+241 EPIYDEVDY
-251 LSDETIEKNPKEAQ
+251 SKDETTNTTKIPQQEQ
-265 HDPKEQE
+265 HDPKEPE

-300 IQRDTKP
+300 KQRDTEQD
-307 NAQQQEQNEVQHP
+307 AQQQEQSEAQHL
-320 QESTDA
+320 QKSTEA
-326 PPQPVAV
+326 HQQHVAV
-333 PQVLKD
+333 PQILVD
-339 TNKKEE
+339 PKEKLE
-345 QQEPILNNAQQQ
+345 DDVKQEPILNNAQQQ
-357 NGQIAP
+357 NDEISPKAP
-363 KSQKEFQI
+363 KEIQI
-371 KVEFQA
+371 KVQFQT
-377 EDSRSQQPP
+377 EDPLSQQPAAQ
-386 PLKPTSKVIIHQ
+386 KPTSKVIIHQ
-398 IHLETTDEEKN
+398 IHLETTDEEPN
-409 SKPTFEEI
+409 VKPTFEEV

-444 GQFARFSRDV
+444 GQFSRFSRDV
-454 QIQELELNS
+454 QIQEMELNS
-463 EFSSGEFNSL
+463 DCSSGEFNSL

-490 VGPERSPSDQ
+490 LGPERSPSDQ

-508 EQQEQL
+508 EQHEQV
-514 RQKRAQKR
+514 RQKRAQYR

-572 PRSQLDFSRR
+572 PKSQLDFSRR
-582 HKRREE
+582 HRRREE
-588 APSPLKL
+588 APTPLKL

-706 VNANPTLASSQSS
+706 VNANTTLTSSQSS
-719 LLSAPTPTP
+719 LLSAATP

-751 ISFGAA
+751 VSFGAA

-894 SVANAD
+894 SFANANAD
-900 ADAGAD
+900 VDADAD

-945 QSQSKMPYPMPQLP
+945 QSQNKMPYPMPQLP
-959 HIKELQLNANET
+959 HIKELQLNANES
-971 KSTSAWLGLPTQS
+971 KSSSAWLGLPTQS
-984 DPQVLVCL
+984 DPKLLVCL
-992 SPGQRDLVNTQ
+992 SPGQRDLVNNQ

-1050 ELRKSLSPTA
+1050 ELRKSLSPPA

-1090 SEQKQKITECESSS
+1090 SEQKQKIAACESSS
-1104 LENKPRRAADLGAQ
+1104 LENKPRQAADLGAQ
-1118 QSAEHRQSSS
+1118 QSAEQRQSSS

-1158 ARMFPQHR
+1158 ARMFPQHK

-1201 FESKKRL
+1201 YESKKRM

-1223 KKEQGDPPKDQS
+1223 KKEQGDPPKDQP

-1250 NGNTFIDGGVAP
+1250 NGNTFIDGDVAP
-1262 KNSQSSRENG
+1262 KNSQPSRESG

-1393 PRTHEIPIELEP
+1393 PRTHDIPIELEP

-1416 NESPPRP
+1416 NEPPPRP

-1432 PGAQDDWSRYAN
+1432 PVAQDDWSRYAN

-1471 PHGIRAPRL
+1471 PHCIRAPRL

-1551 PVASP
+1551 PVATP

-1677 SAVDKT
+1677 SAVDKA

-1694 ERRHKLAMPADSDWE
+1694 ERRHKLSMPADSDWE

-1804 PPSVQA
+1804 PPSVQDRATASEEANSAATGMGVRLRPRPPKQTRFLLNAQQLQQQRQRRSWSESDLLKEIDSELQLAKGFLYANA

-1830 YSTVRYRTQNPHR
+1830 YSTLRYRTQNPHR

-1855 LTQDE
+1855 LNQDE

-1871 SAQSSYKNQP
+1871 SAQNSYKNQP

-1911 GWLREHTRIPRIII
+1911 GN
-1925 EFVDEF
+1925 
-1931 DGIGSLE
+1931 LE

-2011 REILEEFEFI
+2011 RDLD
-2021 QITPT
+2021 PN
-2026 LTKIRVSTKEL
+2026 
-2037 EEEVKP
+2037 
-2043 LRKAVTP
+2043 
-2050 PPAPPPPPPPPQS
+2050 APPIPPQ
-2063 LTTKRDKKP
+2063 
-2072 AKMFSQLSK
+2072 
-2081 NLPSFIPLSKKQQ
+2081 
-2094 VSQQDDPP
+2094 
-2102 PRPPHRKSSCTK
+2102 
-2114 STVRVLSSA
+2114 
-2123 SKSRHEQCFQPPSG
+2123 
-2137 TAPGVSTITL
+2137 
-2147 RKVAT
+2147 
-2152 SSCSRR
+2152 
-2158 EPICR
+2158 
-2163 SKSAGAVSTLLQTL
+2163 
-2177 TATKETRL
+2177 
-2185 TRRVQ
+2185 
-2190 QPQQQSRLRSSSPSR
+2190 
-2205 RPARLLALRQSSRS
+2205 
-2219 PVAFGRSISKERSFA
+2219 
-2234 EEKKRLENTLPA
+2234 
-2246 NRTNFEASTN
+2246 
-2256 ILRDPS
+2256 
-2262 LKSPQEVREAVRSY
+2262 
-2276 ATSRSKSLPRLRHTT
+2276 
-2291 VSTTTRQTMCFPQV
+2291 
-2305 RPQTLLDCGTRS
+2305 
-2317 LRKSSSK
+2317 
-2324 TGKGQEKNG
+2324 
-2333 SNDSLP
+2333 
-2339 RSNSTFSID
+2339 
-2348 SMVRQEIVPI
+2348 
-2358 APPKTYVGRSRGS
+2358 
-2371 LSKALVPLQSSRSEG
+2371 
-2386 HVPRKRQSGKVTTK
+2386 
-2400 PPPPVTVHSY
+2400 PPV
-2410 SESVRE
+2410 
-2416 KTNFWNDYNAKQAM
+2416 K
-2430 SLPQEYKFC
+2430 
-2439 PEDVCDFESHTIQ
+2439 
-2452 QPCIEDLVW
+2452 
-2461 KYEGKEQRPP
+2461 
-2471 KQVTVT
+2471 
-2477 DIARPQSPQLS
+2477 
-2488 QERRFS
+2488 
-2494 PTREVRVP
+2494 
-2502 QISREVRSPSRRRI
+2502 
-2516 DSLRS
+2516 
-2521 KDKEQSLARASSLS
+2521 
-2535 SADERKR
+2535 
-2542 ATPAPSNGLYQC
+2542 
-2554 GELAHS
+2554 
-2560 ATSLTHLERHS
+2560 
-2571 PSCRYRNNCERFTE
+2571 
-2585 LNRFYSTLE
+2585 
-2594 RVGQLERATS
+2594 
-2604 SSSFHPLRKDAEHLD
+2604 
-2619 FDEWRRVRLHERAE
+2619 
-2633 KELQYLVGK
+2633 
-2642 LQDDQKQRDLHFRS
+2642 
-2656 KDVDSIKWRQDA
+2656 
-2668 DQSLVAKKKSVEDLR
+2668 
-2683 ENFEQLN
+2683 
-2690 ILRQQQQLQSEPVHR
+2690 
-2705 HWRRNTVADLACSLE
+2705 
-2720 HQASAEPDME
+2720 
-2730 RHLDNDLVSTLSKDQ
+2730 
-2745 IKKITQQLNEI
+2745 
-2756 YSGNRQAP
+2756 
-2764 AVEEQ
+2764 
-2769 YIVTVEKGSRPNGLK
+2769 
-2784 VRCNST
+2784 
-2790 ISKDQLLGPV
+2790 
-2800 KRKRDEQ
+2800 
-2807 QSNQSLPRSTR
+2807 
-2818 SQSPVVVARET
+2818 
-2829 RGAIAAKNAEL
+2829 
-2840 TLTKP
+2840 
-2845 PDVPPRPKPTPS
+2845 
-2857 QEVKTKPPPKAELKV
+2857 
-2872 ETREP
+2872 
-2877 AEDISQKIQYFEDR
+2877 
-2891 QFDEPP
+2891 
-2897 KTIYHAREDSSPD
+2897 
-2910 EAEVMRLINQNM
+2910 
-2922 QERQRA
+2922 
-2928 RQLHHHQELSN
+2928 
-2939 SLTDLSG
+2939 
-2946 VFGERPAARVNFHLH
+2946 
-2961 SPPDRPPDDTELI
+2961 
-2974 SFGNGSPDHG
+2974 
-2984 DGSLELYSDSYY
+2984 
-2996 RSRSLSPQSQASACS
+2996 
-3011 SSYLQRVYT
+3011 
-3020 GEVRKMRQHFE
+3020 
-3031 SIQQSGEQ
+3031 
-3039 SREPSNERRDFFG
+3039 G
-3052 LSSLRR
+3052 LSSYDFPY
-3058 ARSDP
+3058 ST
-3063 EMSAGSKDAPDT
+3063 DT
-3075 VTDAVSK
+3075 V
-3082 EDVPRLTHKFELRAA
+3082 
-3097 TPSPERGRRRLR
+3097 
-3109 SAQDR
+3109 
-3114 LMPHIDII
+3114 
-3122 SKTAALKR
+3122 
-3130 ELPIP
+3130 
-3135 VRSSPTRS
+3135 
-3143 VSSNSHCF
+3143 
-3151 ERLRMRYESP
+3151 
-3161 EPQTQSYLSTSHPD
+3161 
-3175 MRDVHDIS
+3175 
-3183 PHLSADWVAH
+3183 
-3193 KHPKPTKPEDLPKKL
+3193 
-3208 QRVVRASSTSP
+3208 
-3219 PRPARSHNHQLSSRL
+3219 
-3234 TSCMKDIFA
+3234 
-3243 NQKFDPNKHR
+3243 
-3253 PKARYVPD
+3253 D
-3261 GAENGNQKS
+3261 GSE
-3270 KDSGTLERLKKTAV
+3270 
-3284 VTFKVSPNHYY
+3284 SPNHYY

-3511 IGAEDIAAKTTTVIT
+3511 IGAEDIAARTTTVIT

>member
-706 VNANPTLASSQSS
+706 VNANPTLASSHSQSS

-1804 PPSVQA
+1804 PPSVQVYKVKHEYMSEPETGSDRPRKMAQLGRRQYDGIGPVTNDGMPIILRSEVKEPHQHEWYKRLYQTIHKQKNGDDFVIRYKCPRA

-1911 GWLREHTRIPRIII
+1911 G
-1925 EFVDEF
+1925 
-1931 DGIGSLE
+1931 SLE

-2011 REILEEFEFI
+2011 RDLD
-2021 QITPT
+2021 PN
-2026 LTKIRVSTKEL
+2026 
-2037 EEEVKP
+2037 
-2043 LRKAVTP
+2043 
-2050 PPAPPPPPPPPQS
+2050 APPIPPQ
-2063 LTTKRDKKP
+2063 
-2072 AKMFSQLSK
+2072 
-2081 NLPSFIPLSKKQQ
+2081 
-2094 VSQQDDPP
+2094 
-2102 PRPPHRKSSCTK
+2102 
-2114 STVRVLSSA
+2114 
-2123 SKSRHEQCFQPPSG
+2123 
-2137 TAPGVSTITL
+2137 
-2147 RKVAT
+2147 
-2152 SSCSRR
+2152 
-2158 EPICR
+2158 
-2163 SKSAGAVSTLLQTL
+2163 
-2177 TATKETRL
+2177 
-2185 TRRVQ
+2185 
-2190 QPQQQSRLRSSSPSR
+2190 
-2205 RPARLLALRQSSRS
+2205 
-2219 PVAFGRSISKERSFA
+2219 
-2234 EEKKRLENTLPA
+2234 
-2246 NRTNFEASTN
+2246 
-2256 ILRDPS
+2256 
-2262 LKSPQEVREAVRSY
+2262 
-2276 ATSRSKSLPRLRHTT
+2276 
-2291 VSTTTRQTMCFPQV
+2291 
-2305 RPQTLLDCGTRS
+2305 
-2317 LRKSSSK
+2317 
-2324 TGKGQEKNG
+2324 
-2333 SNDSLP
+2333 
-2339 RSNSTFSID
+2339 
-2348 SMVRQEIVPI
+2348 
-2358 APPKTYVGRSRGS
+2358 
-2371 LSKALVPLQSSRSEG
+2371 
-2386 HVPRKRQSGKVTTK
+2386 
-2400 PPPPVTVHSY
+2400 PPV
-2410 SESVRE
+2410 
-2416 KTNFWNDYNAKQAM
+2416 K
-2430 SLPQEYKFC
+2430 
-2439 PEDVCDFESHTIQ
+2439 
-2452 QPCIEDLVW
+2452 
-2461 KYEGKEQRPP
+2461 
-2471 KQVTVT
+2471 
-2477 DIARPQSPQLS
+2477 
-2488 QERRFS
+2488 
-2494 PTREVRVP
+2494 
-2502 QISREVRSPSRRRI
+2502 
-2516 DSLRS
+2516 
-2521 KDKEQSLARASSLS
+2521 
-2535 SADERKR
+2535 
-2542 ATPAPSNGLYQC
+2542 
-2554 GELAHS
+2554 
-2560 ATSLTHLERHS
+2560 
-2571 PSCRYRNNCERFTE
+2571 
-2585 LNRFYSTLE
+2585 
-2594 RVGQLERATS
+2594 
-2604 SSSFHPLRKDAEHLD
+2604 
-2619 FDEWRRVRLHERAE
+2619 
-2633 KELQYLVGK
+2633 
-2642 LQDDQKQRDLHFRS
+2642 
-2656 KDVDSIKWRQDA
+2656 
-2668 DQSLVAKKKSVEDLR
+2668 
-2683 ENFEQLN
+2683 
-2690 ILRQQQQLQSEPVHR
+2690 
-2705 HWRRNTVADLACSLE
+2705 
-2720 HQASAEPDME
+2720 
-2730 RHLDNDLVSTLSKDQ
+2730 
-2745 IKKITQQLNEI
+2745 
-2756 YSGNRQAP
+2756 
-2764 AVEEQ
+2764 
-2769 YIVTVEKGSRPNGLK
+2769 
-2784 VRCNST
+2784 
-2790 ISKDQLLGPV
+2790 
-2800 KRKRDEQ
+2800 
-2807 QSNQSLPRSTR
+2807 
-2818 SQSPVVVARET
+2818 
-2829 RGAIAAKNAEL
+2829 
-2840 TLTKP
+2840 
-2845 PDVPPRPKPTPS
+2845 
-2857 QEVKTKPPPKAELKV
+2857 
-2872 ETREP
+2872 
-2877 AEDISQKIQYFEDR
+2877 
-2891 QFDEPP
+2891 
-2897 KTIYHAREDSSPD
+2897 
-2910 EAEVMRLINQNM
+2910 
-2922 QERQRA
+2922 
-2928 RQLHHHQELSN
+2928 
-2939 SLTDLSG
+2939 
-2946 VFGERPAARVNFHLH
+2946 
-2961 SPPDRPPDDTELI
+2961 
-2974 SFGNGSPDHG
+2974 
-2984 DGSLELYSDSYY
+2984 
-2996 RSRSLSPQSQASACS
+2996 
-3011 SSYLQRVYT
+3011 
-3020 GEVRKMRQHFE
+3020 
-3031 SIQQSGEQ
+3031 
-3039 SREPSNERRDFFG
+3039 G
-3052 LSSLRR
+3052 LSSY
-3058 ARSDP
+3058 DFP
-3063 EMSAGSKDAPDT
+3063 YNTDT
-3075 VTDAVSK
+3075 V
-3082 EDVPRLTHKFELRAA
+3082 
-3097 TPSPERGRRRLR
+3097 
-3109 SAQDR
+3109 
-3114 LMPHIDII
+3114 
-3122 SKTAALKR
+3122 
-3130 ELPIP
+3130 
-3135 VRSSPTRS
+3135 
-3143 VSSNSHCF
+3143 
-3151 ERLRMRYESP
+3151 
-3161 EPQTQSYLSTSHPD
+3161 
-3175 MRDVHDIS
+3175 
-3183 PHLSADWVAH
+3183 
-3193 KHPKPTKPEDLPKKL
+3193 
-3208 QRVVRASSTSP
+3208 
-3219 PRPARSHNHQLSSRL
+3219 
-3234 TSCMKDIFA
+3234 
-3243 NQKFDPNKHR
+3243 
-3253 PKARYVPD
+3253 D
-3261 GAENGNQKS
+3261 GS
-3270 KDSGTLERLKKTAV
+3270 
-3284 VTFKVSPNHYY
+3284 
-3295 ATDVNIHFKTP
+3295 DVNIHFKTP

>member
-22 QNQNQN
+22 QNQN
-28 PSQNE
+28 PSQNQNE
-33 NNQQQAEGAED
+33 NHQQQAEGAED
-44 REEQQDFQ
+44 REEQQDFE
-52 TQIAVAQSSFSVDDN
+52 TQVAVAQSSSFVDDN

-80 CEEVTNT
+80 SEEVTNT
-87 LEKTEKIEEI
+87 LEKTEKKEEI
-97 SEQPATVIQQ
+97 SEQPATVIQK
-107 EADLEAEM
+107 EADSDAEM

-166 EEDKANG
+166 EEDTANG
-173 TAQSPEPPKVVTPKE
+173 KAHSPEPPKAVESKE
-188 QHLEVEALNEQ
+188 QQLEVEDSKEQ
-199 LPNAHQEV
+199 QPEAHHQEI
-207 ETKQGQENEKGQKE
+207 ETKEERENEPSPKE

-230 DAKQKLVEVEN
+230 DAQQKHVEVDEN
-241 NRQVYDEVDY
+241 EPIYDEVDY
-251 LSDETIEKNPKEAQ
+251 SKDETTNTTKIPQQEQ
-265 HDPKEQE
+265 HDPKEPE

-300 IQRDTKP
+300 KQRDTEQD
-307 NAQQQEQNEVQHP
+307 AQQQEQSEAQHL
-320 QESTDA
+320 QKSTEA
-326 PPQPVAV
+326 HQQHVAV
-333 PQVLKD
+333 PQILVD
-339 TNKKEE
+339 PKEKLE
-345 QQEPILNNAQQQ
+345 DDVKQEPILNNAQQQ
-357 NGQIAP
+357 NDEISPKAP
-363 KSQKEFQI
+363 KEIQI
-371 KVEFQA
+371 KVQFQT
-377 EDSRSQQPP
+377 EDPLSQQPAAQ
-386 PLKPTSKVIIHQ
+386 KPTSKVIIHQ
-398 IHLETTDEEKN
+398 IHLETTDEEPN
-409 SKPTFEEI
+409 VKPTFEEV

-444 GQFARFSRDV
+444 GQFSRFSRDV
-454 QIQELELNS
+454 QIQEMELNS
-463 EFSSGEFNSL
+463 DCSSGEFNSL

-490 VGPERSPSDQ
+490 LGPERSPSDQ

-508 EQQEQL
+508 EQHEQV
-514 RQKRAQKR
+514 RQKRAQYR

-572 PRSQLDFSRR
+572 PKSQLDFSRR
-582 HKRREE
+582 HRRREE
-588 APSPLKL
+588 APTPLKL

-706 VNANPTLASSQSS
+706 VNANTTLTSSQSS
-719 LLSAPTPTP
+719 LLSAATP

-751 ISFGAA
+751 VSFGAA

-894 SVANAD
+894 SFANANAD
-900 ADAGAD
+900 VDADAD

-945 QSQSKMPYPMPQLP
+945 QSQNKMPYPMPQLP
-959 HIKELQLNANET
+959 HIKELQLNANES
-971 KSTSAWLGLPTQS
+971 KSSSAWLGLPTQS
-984 DPQVLVCL
+984 DPKLLVCL
-992 SPGQRDLVNTQ
+992 SPGQRDLVNNQ

-1050 ELRKSLSPTA
+1050 ELRKSLSPPA

-1090 SEQKQKITECESSS
+1090 SEQKQKIAACESSS
-1104 LENKPRRAADLGAQ
+1104 LENKPRQAADLGAQ
-1118 QSAEHRQSSS
+1118 QSAEQRQSSS

-1158 ARMFPQHR
+1158 ARMFPQHK

-1201 FESKKRL
+1201 YESKKRM

-1223 KKEQGDPPKDQS
+1223 KKEQGDPPKDQP

-1250 NGNTFIDGGVAP
+1250 NGNTFIDGDVAP
-1262 KNSQSSRENG
+1262 KNSQPSRESG

-1393 PRTHEIPIELEP
+1393 PRTHDIPIELEP

-1416 NESPPRP
+1416 NEPPPRP

-1432 PGAQDDWSRYAN
+1432 PVAQDDWSRYAN

-1471 PHGIRAPRL
+1471 PHCIRAPRL

-1551 PVASP
+1551 PVATP

-1677 SAVDKT
+1677 SAVDKA

-1694 ERRHKLAMPADSDWE
+1694 ERRHKLSMPADSDWE

-1804 PPSVQA
+1804 PPSVQDRATASEEANSAATGMGVRLRPRPPKQTRFLLNAQQLQQQRQRRSWSESDLLKEIDSELQLAKGFLYANVYKVKHEYMSEPETGSDRPRKMAQLGRRQYDGIGPVTNDGMPIILRSEVKEPHQHEWYKRLYQTIHKQKNGDEFVIRYKCPRA

-1830 YSTVRYRTQNPHR
+1830 YSTLRYRTQNPHR

-1855 LTQDE
+1855 LNQDE

-1871 SAQSSYKNQP
+1871 SAQNSYKNQP

-1911 GWLREHTRIPRIII
+1911 GN
-1925 EFVDEF
+1925 
-1931 DGIGSLE
+1931 LE

-2011 REILEEFEFI
+2011 RE
-2021 QITPT
+2021 
-2026 LTKIRVSTKEL
+2026 
-2037 EEEVKP
+2037 
-2043 LRKAVTP
+2043 
-2050 PPAPPPPPPPPQS
+2050 
-2063 LTTKRDKKP
+2063 
-2072 AKMFSQLSK
+2072 
-2081 NLPSFIPLSKKQQ
+2081 
-2094 VSQQDDPP
+2094 
-2102 PRPPHRKSSCTK
+2102 
-2114 STVRVLSSA
+2114 
-2123 SKSRHEQCFQPPSG
+2123 
-2137 TAPGVSTITL
+2137 
-2147 RKVAT
+2147 
-2152 SSCSRR
+2152 
-2158 EPICR
+2158 
-2163 SKSAGAVSTLLQTL
+2163 
-2177 TATKETRL
+2177 
-2185 TRRVQ
+2185 
-2190 QPQQQSRLRSSSPSR
+2190 
-2205 RPARLLALRQSSRS
+2205 
-2219 PVAFGRSISKERSFA
+2219 
-2234 EEKKRLENTLPA
+2234 
-2246 NRTNFEASTN
+2246 
-2256 ILRDPS
+2256 
-2262 LKSPQEVREAVRSY
+2262 
-2276 ATSRSKSLPRLRHTT
+2276 
-2291 VSTTTRQTMCFPQV
+2291 
-2305 RPQTLLDCGTRS
+2305 
-2317 LRKSSSK
+2317 
-2324 TGKGQEKNG
+2324 
-2333 SNDSLP
+2333 
-2339 RSNSTFSID
+2339 
-2348 SMVRQEIVPI
+2348 
-2358 APPKTYVGRSRGS
+2358 
-2371 LSKALVPLQSSRSEG
+2371 
-2386 HVPRKRQSGKVTTK
+2386 
-2400 PPPPVTVHSY
+2400 
-2410 SESVRE
+2410 
-2416 KTNFWNDYNAKQAM
+2416 
-2430 SLPQEYKFC
+2430 
-2439 PEDVCDFESHTIQ
+2439 
-2452 QPCIEDLVW
+2452 
-2461 KYEGKEQRPP
+2461 
-2471 KQVTVT
+2471 
-2477 DIARPQSPQLS
+2477 
-2488 QERRFS
+2488 
-2494 PTREVRVP
+2494 
-2502 QISREVRSPSRRRI
+2502 
-2516 DSLRS
+2516 
-2521 KDKEQSLARASSLS
+2521 
-2535 SADERKR
+2535 
-2542 ATPAPSNGLYQC
+2542 
-2554 GELAHS
+2554 
-2560 ATSLTHLERHS
+2560 
-2571 PSCRYRNNCERFTE
+2571 
-2585 LNRFYSTLE
+2585 
-2594 RVGQLERATS
+2594 
-2604 SSSFHPLRKDAEHLD
+2604 
-2619 FDEWRRVRLHERAE
+2619 
-2633 KELQYLVGK
+2633 
-2642 LQDDQKQRDLHFRS
+2642 
-2656 KDVDSIKWRQDA
+2656 
-2668 DQSLVAKKKSVEDLR
+2668 
-2683 ENFEQLN
+2683 
-2690 ILRQQQQLQSEPVHR
+2690 
-2705 HWRRNTVADLACSLE
+2705 
-2720 HQASAEPDME
+2720 
-2730 RHLDNDLVSTLSKDQ
+2730 
-2745 IKKITQQLNEI
+2745 
-2756 YSGNRQAP
+2756 
-2764 AVEEQ
+2764 
-2769 YIVTVEKGSRPNGLK
+2769 
-2784 VRCNST
+2784 
-2790 ISKDQLLGPV
+2790 
-2800 KRKRDEQ
+2800 
-2807 QSNQSLPRSTR
+2807 
-2818 SQSPVVVARET
+2818 
-2829 RGAIAAKNAEL
+2829 
-2840 TLTKP
+2840 
-2845 PDVPPRPKPTPS
+2845 
-2857 QEVKTKPPPKAELKV
+2857 
-2872 ETREP
+2872 
-2877 AEDISQKIQYFEDR
+2877 
-2891 QFDEPP
+2891 
-2897 KTIYHAREDSSPD
+2897 
-2910 EAEVMRLINQNM
+2910 
-2922 QERQRA
+2922 
-2928 RQLHHHQELSN
+2928 
-2939 SLTDLSG
+2939 
-2946 VFGERPAARVNFHLH
+2946 
-2961 SPPDRPPDDTELI
+2961 
-2974 SFGNGSPDHG
+2974 
-2984 DGSLELYSDSYY
+2984 
-2996 RSRSLSPQSQASACS
+2996 
-3011 SSYLQRVYT
+3011 
-3020 GEVRKMRQHFE
+3020 
-3031 SIQQSGEQ
+3031 
-3039 SREPSNERRDFFG
+3039 
-3052 LSSLRR
+3052 
-3058 ARSDP
+3058 
-3063 EMSAGSKDAPDT
+3063 
-3075 VTDAVSK
+3075 
-3082 EDVPRLTHKFELRAA
+3082 
-3097 TPSPERGRRRLR
+3097 
-3109 SAQDR
+3109 
-3114 LMPHIDII
+3114 
-3122 SKTAALKR
+3122 
-3130 ELPIP
+3130 
-3135 VRSSPTRS
+3135 
-3143 VSSNSHCF
+3143 
-3151 ERLRMRYESP
+3151 
-3161 EPQTQSYLSTSHPD
+3161 
-3175 MRDVHDIS
+3175 
-3183 PHLSADWVAH
+3183 
-3193 KHPKPTKPEDLPKKL
+3193 
-3208 QRVVRASSTSP
+3208 
-3219 PRPARSHNHQLSSRL
+3219 
-3234 TSCMKDIFA
+3234 
-3243 NQKFDPNKHR
+3243 
-3253 PKARYVPD
+3253 
-3261 GAENGNQKS
+3261 
-3270 KDSGTLERLKKTAV
+3270 
-3284 VTFKVSPNHYY
+3284 SPNHYY

-3511 IGAEDIAAKTTTVIT
+3511 IGAEDIAARTTTVIT

>member
-33 NNQQQAEGAED
+33 NNQQQADGVED

-80 CEEVTNT
+80 SEEVTNT

-107 EADLEAEM
+107 EADLKAEM

-132 NGKAEEQVRPPPTII
+132 NGNAEEQVRPPPTII

-173 TAQSPEPPKVVTPKE
+173 TDLSPEPPKVVTPKE
-188 QHLEVEALNEQ
+188 QHLEVKDLKEQ
-199 LPNAHQEV
+199 LPDAHQEV
-207 ETKQGQENEKGQKE
+207 ETKQEQENEKGQKE

-280 AMEFV
+280 AMKFV

-295 VQSYQ
+295 IQSYQ
-300 IQRDTKP
+300 KQSDTEP

-320 QESTDA
+320 QESTEA

-339 TNKKEE
+339 THKKEE

-357 NGQIAP
+357 NGEIAR
-363 KSQKEFQI
+363 KSKKEFQI

-377 EDSRSQQPP
+377 EDSRFQQPP

-409 SKPTFEEI
+409 AKPTFEEI

-463 EFSSGEFNSL
+463 DCSSGEFNSL

-900 ADAGAD
+900 ADAVAD
-906 TDTEAIKKLRLLC
+906 TDTDAIKKLRLLC

-1223 KKEQGDPPKDQS
+1223 KKEQGDPPKDQP

-1416 NESPPRP
+1416 NEPPPRP

-1432 PGAQDDWSRYAN
+1432 QGAQDDWSRYAN

-1804 PPSVQA
+1804 PPSVQDRATATEEANSAATGMGVRLRPRPPKQTRFLLNAQQLQQQRQRRSWSESDLLKEIDSELQLAKGFLYANVYKVKHEYMSEPETGSDRPRKMAQLGRKQYDGIGPVTNDGMPIILRSEVKEPHQHEWYKRLYQTIHKQKNGDDFVIRYKCPRA

-1911 GWLREHTRIPRIII
+1911 G
-1925 EFVDEF
+1925 
-1931 DGIGSLE
+1931 SLE

-2011 REILEEFEFI
+2011 RDLD
-2021 QITPT
+2021 PN
-2026 LTKIRVSTKEL
+2026 
-2037 EEEVKP
+2037 
-2043 LRKAVTP
+2043 
-2050 PPAPPPPPPPPQS
+2050 APPIPPQ
-2063 LTTKRDKKP
+2063 
-2072 AKMFSQLSK
+2072 
-2081 NLPSFIPLSKKQQ
+2081 
-2094 VSQQDDPP
+2094 
-2102 PRPPHRKSSCTK
+2102 
-2114 STVRVLSSA
+2114 
-2123 SKSRHEQCFQPPSG
+2123 
-2137 TAPGVSTITL
+2137 
-2147 RKVAT
+2147 
-2152 SSCSRR
+2152 
-2158 EPICR
+2158 
-2163 SKSAGAVSTLLQTL
+2163 
-2177 TATKETRL
+2177 
-2185 TRRVQ
+2185 
-2190 QPQQQSRLRSSSPSR
+2190 
-2205 RPARLLALRQSSRS
+2205 
-2219 PVAFGRSISKERSFA
+2219 
-2234 EEKKRLENTLPA
+2234 
-2246 NRTNFEASTN
+2246 
-2256 ILRDPS
+2256 
-2262 LKSPQEVREAVRSY
+2262 
-2276 ATSRSKSLPRLRHTT
+2276 
-2291 VSTTTRQTMCFPQV
+2291 
-2305 RPQTLLDCGTRS
+2305 
-2317 LRKSSSK
+2317 
-2324 TGKGQEKNG
+2324 
-2333 SNDSLP
+2333 
-2339 RSNSTFSID
+2339 
-2348 SMVRQEIVPI
+2348 
-2358 APPKTYVGRSRGS
+2358 
-2371 LSKALVPLQSSRSEG
+2371 
-2386 HVPRKRQSGKVTTK
+2386 
-2400 PPPPVTVHSY
+2400 PPV
-2410 SESVRE
+2410 
-2416 KTNFWNDYNAKQAM
+2416 K
-2430 SLPQEYKFC
+2430 
-2439 PEDVCDFESHTIQ
+2439 
-2452 QPCIEDLVW
+2452 
-2461 KYEGKEQRPP
+2461 
-2471 KQVTVT
+2471 
-2477 DIARPQSPQLS
+2477 
-2488 QERRFS
+2488 
-2494 PTREVRVP
+2494 
-2502 QISREVRSPSRRRI
+2502 
-2516 DSLRS
+2516 
-2521 KDKEQSLARASSLS
+2521 
-2535 SADERKR
+2535 
-2542 ATPAPSNGLYQC
+2542 
-2554 GELAHS
+2554 
-2560 ATSLTHLERHS
+2560 
-2571 PSCRYRNNCERFTE
+2571 
-2585 LNRFYSTLE
+2585 
-2594 RVGQLERATS
+2594 
-2604 SSSFHPLRKDAEHLD
+2604 
-2619 FDEWRRVRLHERAE
+2619 
-2633 KELQYLVGK
+2633 
-2642 LQDDQKQRDLHFRS
+2642 
-2656 KDVDSIKWRQDA
+2656 
-2668 DQSLVAKKKSVEDLR
+2668 
-2683 ENFEQLN
+2683 
-2690 ILRQQQQLQSEPVHR
+2690 
-2705 HWRRNTVADLACSLE
+2705 
-2720 HQASAEPDME
+2720 
-2730 RHLDNDLVSTLSKDQ
+2730 
-2745 IKKITQQLNEI
+2745 
-2756 YSGNRQAP
+2756 
-2764 AVEEQ
+2764 
-2769 YIVTVEKGSRPNGLK
+2769 
-2784 VRCNST
+2784 
-2790 ISKDQLLGPV
+2790 
-2800 KRKRDEQ
+2800 
-2807 QSNQSLPRSTR
+2807 
-2818 SQSPVVVARET
+2818 
-2829 RGAIAAKNAEL
+2829 
-2840 TLTKP
+2840 
-2845 PDVPPRPKPTPS
+2845 
-2857 QEVKTKPPPKAELKV
+2857 
-2872 ETREP
+2872 
-2877 AEDISQKIQYFEDR
+2877 
-2891 QFDEPP
+2891 
-2897 KTIYHAREDSSPD
+2897 
-2910 EAEVMRLINQNM
+2910 
-2922 QERQRA
+2922 
-2928 RQLHHHQELSN
+2928 
-2939 SLTDLSG
+2939 
-2946 VFGERPAARVNFHLH
+2946 
-2961 SPPDRPPDDTELI
+2961 
-2974 SFGNGSPDHG
+2974 
-2984 DGSLELYSDSYY
+2984 
-2996 RSRSLSPQSQASACS
+2996 
-3011 SSYLQRVYT
+3011 
-3020 GEVRKMRQHFE
+3020 
-3031 SIQQSGEQ
+3031 
-3039 SREPSNERRDFFG
+3039 G
-3052 LSSLRR
+3052 LSSY
-3058 ARSDP
+3058 DFP
-3063 EMSAGSKDAPDT
+3063 YNTDT
-3075 VTDAVSK
+3075 V
-3082 EDVPRLTHKFELRAA
+3082 
-3097 TPSPERGRRRLR
+3097 
-3109 SAQDR
+3109 
-3114 LMPHIDII
+3114 
-3122 SKTAALKR
+3122 
-3130 ELPIP
+3130 
-3135 VRSSPTRS
+3135 
-3143 VSSNSHCF
+3143 
-3151 ERLRMRYESP
+3151 
-3161 EPQTQSYLSTSHPD
+3161 
-3175 MRDVHDIS
+3175 
-3183 PHLSADWVAH
+3183 
-3193 KHPKPTKPEDLPKKL
+3193 
-3208 QRVVRASSTSP
+3208 
-3219 PRPARSHNHQLSSRL
+3219 
-3234 TSCMKDIFA
+3234 
-3243 NQKFDPNKHR
+3243 
-3253 PKARYVPD
+3253 D
-3261 GAENGNQKS
+3261 GS
-3270 KDSGTLERLKKTAV
+3270 
-3284 VTFKVSPNHYY
+3284 VSPNHYY

-3325 EHMQKLYHEERRR
+3325 DHMQKLYHEERRR

-3392 NFQGQTSKE
+3392 NFQGQTCKE

-3511 IGAEDIAAKTTTVIT
+3511 IGAEDIAARTTTVIT

>member
-22 QNQNQN
+22 QNQN
-28 PSQNE
+28 PSQNQNE
-33 NNQQQAEGAED
+33 NHQQQAEGAED
-44 REEQQDFQ
+44 REEQQDFE
-52 TQIAVAQSSFSVDDN
+52 TQVAVAQSSSFVDDN

-80 CEEVTNT
+80 SEEVTNT
-87 LEKTEKIEEI
+87 LEKTEKKEEI
-97 SEQPATVIQQ
+97 SEQPATVIQK
-107 EADLEAEM
+107 EADSDAEM

-166 EEDKANG
+166 EEDTANG
-173 TAQSPEPPKVVTPKE
+173 KAHSPEPPKAVESKE
-188 QHLEVEALNEQ
+188 QQLEVEDSKEQ
-199 LPNAHQEV
+199 QPEAHHQEI
-207 ETKQGQENEKGQKE
+207 ETKEERENEPSPKE

-230 DAKQKLVEVEN
+230 DAQQKHVEVDEN
-241 NRQVYDEVDY
+241 EPIYDEVDY
-251 LSDETIEKNPKEAQ
+251 SKDETTNTTKIPQQEQ
-265 HDPKEQE
+265 HDPKEPE

-300 IQRDTKP
+300 KQRDTEQD
-307 NAQQQEQNEVQHP
+307 AQQQEQSEAQHL
-320 QESTDA
+320 QKSTEA
-326 PPQPVAV
+326 HQQHVAV
-333 PQVLKD
+333 PQILVD
-339 TNKKEE
+339 PKEKLE
-345 QQEPILNNAQQQ
+345 DDVKQEPILNNAQQQ
-357 NGQIAP
+357 NDEISPKAP
-363 KSQKEFQI
+363 KEIQI
-371 KVEFQA
+371 KVQFQT
-377 EDSRSQQPP
+377 EDPLSQQPAAQ
-386 PLKPTSKVIIHQ
+386 KPTSKVIIHQ
-398 IHLETTDEEKN
+398 IHLETTDEEPN
-409 SKPTFEEI
+409 VKPTFEEV

-444 GQFARFSRDV
+444 GQFSRFSRDV
-454 QIQELELNS
+454 QIQEMELNS
-463 EFSSGEFNSL
+463 DCSSGEFNSL

-490 VGPERSPSDQ
+490 LGPERSPSDQ

-508 EQQEQL
+508 EQHEQV
-514 RQKRAQKR
+514 RQKRAQYR

-572 PRSQLDFSRR
+572 PKSQLDFSRR
-582 HKRREE
+582 HRRREE
-588 APSPLKL
+588 APTPLKL

-706 VNANPTLASSQSS
+706 VNANTTLTSSQSS
-719 LLSAPTPTP
+719 LLSAATP

-751 ISFGAA
+751 VSFGAA

-779 MTRREQEQGELPR
+779 MTRREQEQ
-792 SPSPPPVPPPPASVP
+792 
-807 PYSPESSSFHLAS
+807 
-820 LQLKRQE
+820 
-827 SNDSHCSD
+827 
-835 STTHSQCT
+835 
-843 AINLASPPPPPTAQP
+843 
-858 PTPPLRQKPAPPP
+858 
-871 VPPPVSPPAPPT
+871 
-883 PQSEPELSVAD
+883 VAD
-894 SVANAD
+894 SFANANAD
-900 ADAGAD
+900 VDADAD

-945 QSQSKMPYPMPQLP
+945 QSQNKMPYPMPQLP
-959 HIKELQLNANET
+959 HIKELQLNANES
-971 KSTSAWLGLPTQS
+971 KSSSAWLGLPTQS
-984 DPQVLVCL
+984 DPKLLVCL
-992 SPGQRDLVNTQ
+992 SPGQRDLVNNQ

-1050 ELRKSLSPTA
+1050 ELRKSLSPPA

-1090 SEQKQKITECESSS
+1090 SEQKQKIAACESSS
-1104 LENKPRRAADLGAQ
+1104 LENKPRQAADLGAQ
-1118 QSAEHRQSSS
+1118 QSAEQRQSSS

-1158 ARMFPQHR
+1158 ARMFPQHK

-1201 FESKKRL
+1201 YESKKRM

-1223 KKEQGDPPKDQS
+1223 KKEQGDPPKDQP

-1250 NGNTFIDGGVAP
+1250 NGNTFIDGDVAP
-1262 KNSQSSRENG
+1262 KNSQPSRESG

-1393 PRTHEIPIELEP
+1393 PRTHDIPIELEP

-1416 NESPPRP
+1416 NEPPPRP

-1432 PGAQDDWSRYAN
+1432 PVAQDDWSRYAN

-1471 PHGIRAPRL
+1471 PHCIRAPRL

-1551 PVASP
+1551 PVATP

-1677 SAVDKT
+1677 SAVDKA

-1694 ERRHKLAMPADSDWE
+1694 ERRHKLSMPADSDWE

-1804 PPSVQA
+1804 PPSVQDRATASEEANSAATGMGVRLRPRPPKQTRFLLNAQQLQQQRQRRSWSESDLLKEIDSELQLAKGFLYANVYKVKHEYMSEPETGSDRPRKMAQLGRRQYDGIGPVTNDGMPIILRSEVKEPHQHEWYKRLYQTIHKQKNGDEFVIRYKCPRA

-1830 YSTVRYRTQNPHR
+1830 YSTLRYRTQNPHR

-1855 LTQDE
+1855 LNQDE

-1871 SAQSSYKNQP
+1871 SAQNSYKNQP

-1911 GWLREHTRIPRIII
+1911 GN
-1925 EFVDEF
+1925 
-1931 DGIGSLE
+1931 LE

-2011 REILEEFEFI
+2011 RDLD
-2021 QITPT
+2021 PN
-2026 LTKIRVSTKEL
+2026 
-2037 EEEVKP
+2037 
-2043 LRKAVTP
+2043 
-2050 PPAPPPPPPPPQS
+2050 APPIPPQ
-2063 LTTKRDKKP
+2063 
-2072 AKMFSQLSK
+2072 
-2081 NLPSFIPLSKKQQ
+2081 
-2094 VSQQDDPP
+2094 
-2102 PRPPHRKSSCTK
+2102 
-2114 STVRVLSSA
+2114 
-2123 SKSRHEQCFQPPSG
+2123 
-2137 TAPGVSTITL
+2137 
-2147 RKVAT
+2147 
-2152 SSCSRR
+2152 
-2158 EPICR
+2158 
-2163 SKSAGAVSTLLQTL
+2163 
-2177 TATKETRL
+2177 
-2185 TRRVQ
+2185 
-2190 QPQQQSRLRSSSPSR
+2190 
-2205 RPARLLALRQSSRS
+2205 
-2219 PVAFGRSISKERSFA
+2219 
-2234 EEKKRLENTLPA
+2234 
-2246 NRTNFEASTN
+2246 
-2256 ILRDPS
+2256 
-2262 LKSPQEVREAVRSY
+2262 
-2276 ATSRSKSLPRLRHTT
+2276 
-2291 VSTTTRQTMCFPQV
+2291 
-2305 RPQTLLDCGTRS
+2305 
-2317 LRKSSSK
+2317 
-2324 TGKGQEKNG
+2324 
-2333 SNDSLP
+2333 
-2339 RSNSTFSID
+2339 
-2348 SMVRQEIVPI
+2348 
-2358 APPKTYVGRSRGS
+2358 
-2371 LSKALVPLQSSRSEG
+2371 
-2386 HVPRKRQSGKVTTK
+2386 
-2400 PPPPVTVHSY
+2400 PPV
-2410 SESVRE
+2410 
-2416 KTNFWNDYNAKQAM
+2416 K
-2430 SLPQEYKFC
+2430 
-2439 PEDVCDFESHTIQ
+2439 
-2452 QPCIEDLVW
+2452 
-2461 KYEGKEQRPP
+2461 
-2471 KQVTVT
+2471 
-2477 DIARPQSPQLS
+2477 
-2488 QERRFS
+2488 
-2494 PTREVRVP
+2494 
-2502 QISREVRSPSRRRI
+2502 
-2516 DSLRS
+2516 
-2521 KDKEQSLARASSLS
+2521 
-2535 SADERKR
+2535 
-2542 ATPAPSNGLYQC
+2542 
-2554 GELAHS
+2554 
-2560 ATSLTHLERHS
+2560 
-2571 PSCRYRNNCERFTE
+2571 
-2585 LNRFYSTLE
+2585 
-2594 RVGQLERATS
+2594 
-2604 SSSFHPLRKDAEHLD
+2604 
-2619 FDEWRRVRLHERAE
+2619 
-2633 KELQYLVGK
+2633 
-2642 LQDDQKQRDLHFRS
+2642 
-2656 KDVDSIKWRQDA
+2656 
-2668 DQSLVAKKKSVEDLR
+2668 
-2683 ENFEQLN
+2683 
-2690 ILRQQQQLQSEPVHR
+2690 
-2705 HWRRNTVADLACSLE
+2705 
-2720 HQASAEPDME
+2720 
-2730 RHLDNDLVSTLSKDQ
+2730 
-2745 IKKITQQLNEI
+2745 
-2756 YSGNRQAP
+2756 
-2764 AVEEQ
+2764 
-2769 YIVTVEKGSRPNGLK
+2769 
-2784 VRCNST
+2784 
-2790 ISKDQLLGPV
+2790 
-2800 KRKRDEQ
+2800 
-2807 QSNQSLPRSTR
+2807 
-2818 SQSPVVVARET
+2818 
-2829 RGAIAAKNAEL
+2829 
-2840 TLTKP
+2840 
-2845 PDVPPRPKPTPS
+2845 
-2857 QEVKTKPPPKAELKV
+2857 
-2872 ETREP
+2872 
-2877 AEDISQKIQYFEDR
+2877 
-2891 QFDEPP
+2891 
-2897 KTIYHAREDSSPD
+2897 
-2910 EAEVMRLINQNM
+2910 
-2922 QERQRA
+2922 
-2928 RQLHHHQELSN
+2928 
-2939 SLTDLSG
+2939 
-2946 VFGERPAARVNFHLH
+2946 
-2961 SPPDRPPDDTELI
+2961 
-2974 SFGNGSPDHG
+2974 
-2984 DGSLELYSDSYY
+2984 
-2996 RSRSLSPQSQASACS
+2996 
-3011 SSYLQRVYT
+3011 
-3020 GEVRKMRQHFE
+3020 
-3031 SIQQSGEQ
+3031 
-3039 SREPSNERRDFFG
+3039 G
-3052 LSSLRR
+3052 LSSYDFPY
-3058 ARSDP
+3058 ST
-3063 EMSAGSKDAPDT
+3063 DT
-3075 VTDAVSK
+3075 V
-3082 EDVPRLTHKFELRAA
+3082 
-3097 TPSPERGRRRLR
+3097 
-3109 SAQDR
+3109 
-3114 LMPHIDII
+3114 
-3122 SKTAALKR
+3122 
-3130 ELPIP
+3130 
-3135 VRSSPTRS
+3135 
-3143 VSSNSHCF
+3143 
-3151 ERLRMRYESP
+3151 
-3161 EPQTQSYLSTSHPD
+3161 
-3175 MRDVHDIS
+3175 
-3183 PHLSADWVAH
+3183 
-3193 KHPKPTKPEDLPKKL
+3193 
-3208 QRVVRASSTSP
+3208 
-3219 PRPARSHNHQLSSRL
+3219 
-3234 TSCMKDIFA
+3234 
-3243 NQKFDPNKHR
+3243 
-3253 PKARYVPD
+3253 D
-3261 GAENGNQKS
+3261 GSE
-3270 KDSGTLERLKKTAV
+3270 
-3284 VTFKVSPNHYY
+3284 SPNHYY

-3511 IGAEDIAAKTTTVIT
+3511 IGAEDIAARTTTVIT

>member
-22 QNQNQN
+22 QNQN
-28 PSQNE
+28 PSQNQNE
-33 NNQQQAEGAED
+33 NHQQQAEGAED
-44 REEQQDFQ
+44 REEQQDFE
-52 TQIAVAQSSFSVDDN
+52 TQVAVAQSSSFVDDN

-80 CEEVTNT
+80 SEEVTNT
-87 LEKTEKIEEI
+87 LEKTEKKEEI
-97 SEQPATVIQQ
+97 SEQPATVIQK
-107 EADLEAEM
+107 EADSDAEM

-166 EEDKANG
+166 EEDTANG
-173 TAQSPEPPKVVTPKE
+173 KAHSPEPPKAVESKE
-188 QHLEVEALNEQ
+188 QQLEVEDSKEQ
-199 LPNAHQEV
+199 QPEAHHQEI
-207 ETKQGQENEKGQKE
+207 ETKEERENEPSPKE

-230 DAKQKLVEVEN
+230 DAQQKHVEVDEN
-241 NRQVYDEVDY
+241 EPIYDEVDY
-251 LSDETIEKNPKEAQ
+251 SKDETTNTTKIPQQEQ
-265 HDPKEQE
+265 HDPKEPE

-300 IQRDTKP
+300 KQRDTEQD
-307 NAQQQEQNEVQHP
+307 AQQQEQSEAQHL
-320 QESTDA
+320 QKSTEA
-326 PPQPVAV
+326 HQQHVAV
-333 PQVLKD
+333 PQILVD
-339 TNKKEE
+339 PKEKLE
-345 QQEPILNNAQQQ
+345 DDVKQEPILNNAQQQ
-357 NGQIAP
+357 NDEISPKAP
-363 KSQKEFQI
+363 KEIQI
-371 KVEFQA
+371 KVQFQT
-377 EDSRSQQPP
+377 EDPLSQQPAAQ
-386 PLKPTSKVIIHQ
+386 KPTSKVIIHQ
-398 IHLETTDEEKN
+398 IHLETTDEEPN
-409 SKPTFEEI
+409 VKPTFEEV

-444 GQFARFSRDV
+444 GQFSRFSRDV
-454 QIQELELNS
+454 QIQEMELNS
-463 EFSSGEFNSL
+463 DCSSGEFNSL

-490 VGPERSPSDQ
+490 LGPERSPSDQ

-508 EQQEQL
+508 EQHEQV
-514 RQKRAQKR
+514 RQKRAQYR

-572 PRSQLDFSRR
+572 PKSQLDFSRR
-582 HKRREE
+582 HRRREE
-588 APSPLKL
+588 APTPLKL

-706 VNANPTLASSQSS
+706 VNANTTLTSSQSS
-719 LLSAPTPTP
+719 LLSAATP

-751 ISFGAA
+751 VSFGAA

-894 SVANAD
+894 SFANANAD
-900 ADAGAD
+900 VDADAD

-945 QSQSKMPYPMPQLP
+945 QSQNKMPYPMPQLP
-959 HIKELQLNANET
+959 HIKELQLNANES
-971 KSTSAWLGLPTQS
+971 KSSSAWLGLPTQS
-984 DPQVLVCL
+984 DPKLLVCL
-992 SPGQRDLVNTQ
+992 SPGQRDLVNNQ

-1050 ELRKSLSPTA
+1050 ELRKSLSPPA

-1090 SEQKQKITECESSS
+1090 SEQKQKIAACESSS
-1104 LENKPRRAADLGAQ
+1104 LENKPRQAADLGAQ
-1118 QSAEHRQSSS
+1118 QSAEQRQSSS

-1158 ARMFPQHR
+1158 ARMFPQHK

-1201 FESKKRL
+1201 YESKKRM

-1223 KKEQGDPPKDQS
+1223 KKEQGDPPKDQP

-1250 NGNTFIDGGVAP
+1250 NGNTFIDGDVAP
-1262 KNSQSSRENG
+1262 KNSQPSRESG

-1393 PRTHEIPIELEP
+1393 PRTHDIPIELEP

-1416 NESPPRP
+1416 NEPPPRP

-1432 PGAQDDWSRYAN
+1432 PVAQDDWSRYAN

-1471 PHGIRAPRL
+1471 PHCIRAPRL

-1551 PVASP
+1551 PVATP

-1677 SAVDKT
+1677 SAVDKA

-1694 ERRHKLAMPADSDWE
+1694 ERRHKLSMPADSDWE

-1830 YSTVRYRTQNPHR
+1830 YSTLRYRTQNPHR

-1855 LTQDE
+1855 LNQDE

-1871 SAQSSYKNQP
+1871 SAQNSYKNQP

-1911 GWLREHTRIPRIII
+1911 GN
-1925 EFVDEF
+1925 
-1931 DGIGSLE
+1931 LE

-2011 REILEEFEFI
+2011 RDLD
-2021 QITPT
+2021 PN
-2026 LTKIRVSTKEL
+2026 
-2037 EEEVKP
+2037 
-2043 LRKAVTP
+2043 
-2050 PPAPPPPPPPPQS
+2050 APPIPPQ
-2063 LTTKRDKKP
+2063 
-2072 AKMFSQLSK
+2072 
-2081 NLPSFIPLSKKQQ
+2081 
-2094 VSQQDDPP
+2094 
-2102 PRPPHRKSSCTK
+2102 
-2114 STVRVLSSA
+2114 
-2123 SKSRHEQCFQPPSG
+2123 
-2137 TAPGVSTITL
+2137 
-2147 RKVAT
+2147 
-2152 SSCSRR
+2152 
-2158 EPICR
+2158 
-2163 SKSAGAVSTLLQTL
+2163 
-2177 TATKETRL
+2177 
-2185 TRRVQ
+2185 
-2190 QPQQQSRLRSSSPSR
+2190 
-2205 RPARLLALRQSSRS
+2205 
-2219 PVAFGRSISKERSFA
+2219 
-2234 EEKKRLENTLPA
+2234 
-2246 NRTNFEASTN
+2246 
-2256 ILRDPS
+2256 
-2262 LKSPQEVREAVRSY
+2262 
-2276 ATSRSKSLPRLRHTT
+2276 
-2291 VSTTTRQTMCFPQV
+2291 
-2305 RPQTLLDCGTRS
+2305 
-2317 LRKSSSK
+2317 
-2324 TGKGQEKNG
+2324 
-2333 SNDSLP
+2333 
-2339 RSNSTFSID
+2339 
-2348 SMVRQEIVPI
+2348 
-2358 APPKTYVGRSRGS
+2358 
-2371 LSKALVPLQSSRSEG
+2371 
-2386 HVPRKRQSGKVTTK
+2386 
-2400 PPPPVTVHSY
+2400 PPV
-2410 SESVRE
+2410 
-2416 KTNFWNDYNAKQAM
+2416 K
-2430 SLPQEYKFC
+2430 
-2439 PEDVCDFESHTIQ
+2439 
-2452 QPCIEDLVW
+2452 
-2461 KYEGKEQRPP
+2461 
-2471 KQVTVT
+2471 
-2477 DIARPQSPQLS
+2477 
-2488 QERRFS
+2488 
-2494 PTREVRVP
+2494 
-2502 QISREVRSPSRRRI
+2502 
-2516 DSLRS
+2516 
-2521 KDKEQSLARASSLS
+2521 
-2535 SADERKR
+2535 
-2542 ATPAPSNGLYQC
+2542 
-2554 GELAHS
+2554 
-2560 ATSLTHLERHS
+2560 
-2571 PSCRYRNNCERFTE
+2571 
-2585 LNRFYSTLE
+2585 
-2594 RVGQLERATS
+2594 
-2604 SSSFHPLRKDAEHLD
+2604 
-2619 FDEWRRVRLHERAE
+2619 
-2633 KELQYLVGK
+2633 
-2642 LQDDQKQRDLHFRS
+2642 
-2656 KDVDSIKWRQDA
+2656 
-2668 DQSLVAKKKSVEDLR
+2668 
-2683 ENFEQLN
+2683 
-2690 ILRQQQQLQSEPVHR
+2690 
-2705 HWRRNTVADLACSLE
+2705 
-2720 HQASAEPDME
+2720 
-2730 RHLDNDLVSTLSKDQ
+2730 
-2745 IKKITQQLNEI
+2745 
-2756 YSGNRQAP
+2756 
-2764 AVEEQ
+2764 
-2769 YIVTVEKGSRPNGLK
+2769 
-2784 VRCNST
+2784 
-2790 ISKDQLLGPV
+2790 
-2800 KRKRDEQ
+2800 
-2807 QSNQSLPRSTR
+2807 
-2818 SQSPVVVARET
+2818 
-2829 RGAIAAKNAEL
+2829 
-2840 TLTKP
+2840 
-2845 PDVPPRPKPTPS
+2845 
-2857 QEVKTKPPPKAELKV
+2857 
-2872 ETREP
+2872 
-2877 AEDISQKIQYFEDR
+2877 
-2891 QFDEPP
+2891 
-2897 KTIYHAREDSSPD
+2897 
-2910 EAEVMRLINQNM
+2910 
-2922 QERQRA
+2922 
-2928 RQLHHHQELSN
+2928 
-2939 SLTDLSG
+2939 
-2946 VFGERPAARVNFHLH
+2946 
-2961 SPPDRPPDDTELI
+2961 
-2974 SFGNGSPDHG
+2974 
-2984 DGSLELYSDSYY
+2984 
-2996 RSRSLSPQSQASACS
+2996 
-3011 SSYLQRVYT
+3011 
-3020 GEVRKMRQHFE
+3020 
-3031 SIQQSGEQ
+3031 
-3039 SREPSNERRDFFG
+3039 G
-3052 LSSLRR
+3052 LSSYDFPY
-3058 ARSDP
+3058 ST
-3063 EMSAGSKDAPDT
+3063 DT
-3075 VTDAVSK
+3075 V
-3082 EDVPRLTHKFELRAA
+3082 
-3097 TPSPERGRRRLR
+3097 
-3109 SAQDR
+3109 
-3114 LMPHIDII
+3114 
-3122 SKTAALKR
+3122 
-3130 ELPIP
+3130 
-3135 VRSSPTRS
+3135 
-3143 VSSNSHCF
+3143 
-3151 ERLRMRYESP
+3151 
-3161 EPQTQSYLSTSHPD
+3161 
-3175 MRDVHDIS
+3175 
-3183 PHLSADWVAH
+3183 
-3193 KHPKPTKPEDLPKKL
+3193 
-3208 QRVVRASSTSP
+3208 
-3219 PRPARSHNHQLSSRL
+3219 
-3234 TSCMKDIFA
+3234 
-3243 NQKFDPNKHR
+3243 
-3253 PKARYVPD
+3253 D
-3261 GAENGNQKS
+3261 GS
-3270 KDSGTLERLKKTAV
+3270 
-3284 VTFKVSPNHYY
+3284 
-3295 ATDVNIHFKTP
+3295 DVNIHFKTP

-3511 IGAEDIAAKTTTVIT
+3511 IGAEDIAARTTTVIT

>member
-22 QNQNQN
+22 QNQN
-28 PSQNE
+28 PSQNQNE
-33 NNQQQAEGAED
+33 NHQQQAEGAED
-44 REEQQDFQ
+44 REEQQDFE
-52 TQIAVAQSSFSVDDN
+52 TQIAVAQSSSFVDDN

-80 CEEVTNT
+80 SEEVTNT
-87 LEKTEKIEEI
+87 LEKTEKKEEI
-97 SEQPATVIQQ
+97 SEQPATVIQK
-107 EADLEAEM
+107 EADSDAEM

-166 EEDKANG
+166 EEDTANG
-173 TAQSPEPPKVVTPKE
+173 KAHSPEPPKAVESKE
-188 QHLEVEALNEQ
+188 QQLEVENSREQ
-199 LPNAHQEV
+199 QPEAHQEI
-207 ETKQGQENEKGQKE
+207 ETKKERENEQSLKE

-230 DAKQKLVEVEN
+230 DAQQKHVEVEEN
-241 NRQVYDEVDY
+241 EPIYDEVD
-251 LSDETIEKNPKEAQ
+251 SKDETTNTTKIPQQEQ
-265 HDPKEQE
+265 HDPKEPE

-300 IQRDTKP
+300 KQRDTEQD
-307 NAQQQEQNEVQHP
+307 AQQQEQSEAQHL
-320 QESTDA
+320 QESTEA
-326 PPQPVAV
+326 HQQHVAV
-333 PQVLKD
+333 PQILVD
-339 TNKKEE
+339 PKEKQE
-345 QQEPILNNAQQQ
+345 DDVKQEPILNNAQQQ
-357 NGQIAP
+357 FDEIAP
-363 KSQKEFQI
+363 KSPREIQI
-371 KVEFQA
+371 KVQFQT
-377 EDSRSQQPP
+377 EDPVSQQPP
-386 PLKPTSKVIIHQ
+386 PQKPTSKVIIHQ
-398 IHLETTDEEKN
+398 IHLETTDEEPN
-409 SKPTFEEI
+409 VKPTFEEV

-444 GQFARFSRDV
+444 GQFSRFSRDV
-454 QIQELELNS
+454 QIQEMELNS
-463 EFSSGEFNSL
+463 DCSSGEFNSL

-490 VGPERSPSDQ
+490 LGPERSPSDQ

-508 EQQEQL
+508 EQHEQV
-514 RQKRAQKR
+514 RQKRAQYR

-572 PRSQLDFSRR
+572 PKSQLDFSRR
-582 HKRREE
+582 HRRREE
-588 APSPLKL
+588 APTPLKL

-719 LLSAPTPTP
+719 LLSAATP

-751 ISFGAA
+751 VSFGAA

-871 VPPPVSPPAPPT
+871 VPSPVSPPAPPT

-894 SVANAD
+894 SVANANADVD
-900 ADAGAD
+900 ADAD

-945 QSQSKMPYPMPQLP
+945 QSQNKMPYPMPQLP
-959 HIKELQLNANET
+959 HIKELQLNANES
-971 KSTSAWLGLPTQS
+971 KSSSAWLGLPTQS
-984 DPQVLVCL
+984 DPKLLVCL
-992 SPGQRDLVNTQ
+992 SPGQRDLVNNQ

-1050 ELRKSLSPTA
+1050 ELRKSLSPPA

-1090 SEQKQKITECESSS
+1090 SEQKQKIAACESSS
-1104 LENKPRRAADLGAQ
+1104 LENKPRQAADLGAQ
-1118 QSAEHRQSSS
+1118 QSAEQRQSSS

-1147 FPTLDSMESEL
+1147 FPTLESMESEL
-1158 ARMFPQHR
+1158 ARMFPQHK
-1166 GDIFEEQRKRFS
+1166 GDIFEEHRKRFS
-1178 NIEFPSHQ
+1178 NIELPSHQ

-1201 FESKKRL
+1201 YESKKRM

-1223 KKEQGDPPKDQS
+1223 KKEQGDPPKDQPV
-1235 APPVPPPPI
+1235 PPVPPPPI

-1250 NGNTFIDGGVAP
+1250 NGNTFIDGDVAP
-1262 KNSQSSRENG
+1262 KNSQPSRESG

-1286 AKAAADAFGEQREQ
+1286 AKAAADAFGDQREQ

-1346 ATGHPRLDELQQR
+1346 TTGHPRLDELQQR

-1410 ESLCNL
+1410 ESMCNL
-1416 NESPPRP
+1416 NEPPPRP

-1432 PGAQDDWSRYAN
+1432 PVAQDDWSRYAN

-1551 PVASP
+1551 PVATP

-1677 SAVDKT
+1677 SAVDKA

-1694 ERRHKLAMPADSDWE
+1694 ERRHKLSMPADSDWE

-1804 PPSVQA
+1804 PPSVQDRATASEEANSATTGMGVRLRPRPPKQTRFLLNAQQLQQQRQRRSWSESDLLKEIDSELQLAKGFLYANEHTQSTAGTAMFAPKFKARAPPGSGVWTPYGSSGDLNQSGATSATPPPPPPPSLPVWTPQPSPVLSGRKEFRPVRFESPTLPRRYTAQQQQKTTTTIPPWSSAENGEGAPPPTAPASLNSVNYNSDYAETDCSGHFGPVAPSASVSDKIRTFERSSSNSELQRPFVRRQLSDASRPAYRPNEVIYKVKHEYMSEPETGSDRPRKMAQLGRRQYDGIGPVTNDGMPIILRSEVKEPHQHEWYKRLYQTIHKQKNGDEFVIRYKCPRA

-1830 YSTVRYRTQNPHR
+1830 YSTLRYRTQNPHR

-1855 LTQDE
+1855 LNQDE

-1871 SAQSSYKNQP
+1871 SAQNSYKNQP

-1911 GWLREHTRIPRIII
+1911 GN
-1925 EFVDEF
+1925 
-1931 DGIGSLE
+1931 LE

-2011 REILEEFEFI
+2011 RDLD
-2021 QITPT
+2021 PN
-2026 LTKIRVSTKEL
+2026 
-2037 EEEVKP
+2037 
-2043 LRKAVTP
+2043 
-2050 PPAPPPPPPPPQS
+2050 APPIPPQ
-2063 LTTKRDKKP
+2063 
-2072 AKMFSQLSK
+2072 
-2081 NLPSFIPLSKKQQ
+2081 
-2094 VSQQDDPP
+2094 
-2102 PRPPHRKSSCTK
+2102 
-2114 STVRVLSSA
+2114 
-2123 SKSRHEQCFQPPSG
+2123 
-2137 TAPGVSTITL
+2137 
-2147 RKVAT
+2147 
-2152 SSCSRR
+2152 
-2158 EPICR
+2158 
-2163 SKSAGAVSTLLQTL
+2163 
-2177 TATKETRL
+2177 
-2185 TRRVQ
+2185 
-2190 QPQQQSRLRSSSPSR
+2190 
-2205 RPARLLALRQSSRS
+2205 
-2219 PVAFGRSISKERSFA
+2219 
-2234 EEKKRLENTLPA
+2234 
-2246 NRTNFEASTN
+2246 
-2256 ILRDPS
+2256 
-2262 LKSPQEVREAVRSY
+2262 
-2276 ATSRSKSLPRLRHTT
+2276 
-2291 VSTTTRQTMCFPQV
+2291 
-2305 RPQTLLDCGTRS
+2305 
-2317 LRKSSSK
+2317 
-2324 TGKGQEKNG
+2324 
-2333 SNDSLP
+2333 
-2339 RSNSTFSID
+2339 
-2348 SMVRQEIVPI
+2348 
-2358 APPKTYVGRSRGS
+2358 
-2371 LSKALVPLQSSRSEG
+2371 
-2386 HVPRKRQSGKVTTK
+2386 
-2400 PPPPVTVHSY
+2400 PPV
-2410 SESVRE
+2410 
-2416 KTNFWNDYNAKQAM
+2416 K
-2430 SLPQEYKFC
+2430 
-2439 PEDVCDFESHTIQ
+2439 
-2452 QPCIEDLVW
+2452 
-2461 KYEGKEQRPP
+2461 
-2471 KQVTVT
+2471 
-2477 DIARPQSPQLS
+2477 
-2488 QERRFS
+2488 
-2494 PTREVRVP
+2494 
-2502 QISREVRSPSRRRI
+2502 
-2516 DSLRS
+2516 
-2521 KDKEQSLARASSLS
+2521 
-2535 SADERKR
+2535 
-2542 ATPAPSNGLYQC
+2542 
-2554 GELAHS
+2554 
-2560 ATSLTHLERHS
+2560 
-2571 PSCRYRNNCERFTE
+2571 
-2585 LNRFYSTLE
+2585 
-2594 RVGQLERATS
+2594 
-2604 SSSFHPLRKDAEHLD
+2604 
-2619 FDEWRRVRLHERAE
+2619 
-2633 KELQYLVGK
+2633 
-2642 LQDDQKQRDLHFRS
+2642 
-2656 KDVDSIKWRQDA
+2656 
-2668 DQSLVAKKKSVEDLR
+2668 
-2683 ENFEQLN
+2683 
-2690 ILRQQQQLQSEPVHR
+2690 
-2705 HWRRNTVADLACSLE
+2705 
-2720 HQASAEPDME
+2720 
-2730 RHLDNDLVSTLSKDQ
+2730 
-2745 IKKITQQLNEI
+2745 
-2756 YSGNRQAP
+2756 
-2764 AVEEQ
+2764 
-2769 YIVTVEKGSRPNGLK
+2769 
-2784 VRCNST
+2784 
-2790 ISKDQLLGPV
+2790 
-2800 KRKRDEQ
+2800 
-2807 QSNQSLPRSTR
+2807 
-2818 SQSPVVVARET
+2818 
-2829 RGAIAAKNAEL
+2829 
-2840 TLTKP
+2840 
-2845 PDVPPRPKPTPS
+2845 
-2857 QEVKTKPPPKAELKV
+2857 
-2872 ETREP
+2872 
-2877 AEDISQKIQYFEDR
+2877 
-2891 QFDEPP
+2891 
-2897 KTIYHAREDSSPD
+2897 
-2910 EAEVMRLINQNM
+2910 
-2922 QERQRA
+2922 
-2928 RQLHHHQELSN
+2928 
-2939 SLTDLSG
+2939 
-2946 VFGERPAARVNFHLH
+2946 
-2961 SPPDRPPDDTELI
+2961 
-2974 SFGNGSPDHG
+2974 
-2984 DGSLELYSDSYY
+2984 
-2996 RSRSLSPQSQASACS
+2996 
-3011 SSYLQRVYT
+3011 
-3020 GEVRKMRQHFE
+3020 
-3031 SIQQSGEQ
+3031 
-3039 SREPSNERRDFFG
+3039 G
-3052 LSSLRR
+3052 LSSYDF
-3058 ARSDP
+3058 SYNT
-3063 EMSAGSKDAPDT
+3063 DT
-3075 VTDAVSK
+3075 V
-3082 EDVPRLTHKFELRAA
+3082 
-3097 TPSPERGRRRLR
+3097 
-3109 SAQDR
+3109 
-3114 LMPHIDII
+3114 
-3122 SKTAALKR
+3122 
-3130 ELPIP
+3130 
-3135 VRSSPTRS
+3135 
-3143 VSSNSHCF
+3143 
-3151 ERLRMRYESP
+3151 
-3161 EPQTQSYLSTSHPD
+3161 
-3175 MRDVHDIS
+3175 
-3183 PHLSADWVAH
+3183 
-3193 KHPKPTKPEDLPKKL
+3193 
-3208 QRVVRASSTSP
+3208 
-3219 PRPARSHNHQLSSRL
+3219 
-3234 TSCMKDIFA
+3234 
-3243 NQKFDPNKHR
+3243 
-3253 PKARYVPD
+3253 D
-3261 GAENGNQKS
+3261 GS
-3270 KDSGTLERLKKTAV
+3270 
-3284 VTFKVSPNHYY
+3284 
-3295 ATDVNIHFKTP
+3295 DVNIHFKTP

-3511 IGAEDIAAKTTTVIT
+3511 IGAEDIAARTTTVIT

-3540 RTNINNEFN
+3540 RTKINNEFN

>member
-22 QNQNQN
+22 QNQN
-28 PSQNE
+28 PSQNQNE
-33 NNQQQAEGAED
+33 NHQQQAEGAED
-44 REEQQDFQ
+44 REEQQDFE
-52 TQIAVAQSSFSVDDN
+52 TQVAVAQSSSFVDDN

-80 CEEVTNT
+80 SEEVTNT
-87 LEKTEKIEEI
+87 LEKTEKKEEI
-97 SEQPATVIQQ
+97 SEQPATVIQK
-107 EADLEAEM
+107 EADSDAEM

-166 EEDKANG
+166 EEDTANG
-173 TAQSPEPPKVVTPKE
+173 KAHSPEPPKAVESKE
-188 QHLEVEALNEQ
+188 QQLEVEDSKEQ
-199 LPNAHQEV
+199 QPEAHHQEI
-207 ETKQGQENEKGQKE
+207 ETKEERENEPSPKE

-230 DAKQKLVEVEN
+230 DAQQKHVEVDEN
-241 NRQVYDEVDY
+241 EPIYDEVDY
-251 LSDETIEKNPKEAQ
+251 SKDETTNTTKIPQQEQ
-265 HDPKEQE
+265 HDPKEPE

-300 IQRDTKP
+300 KQRDTEQD
-307 NAQQQEQNEVQHP
+307 AQQQEQSEAQHL
-320 QESTDA
+320 QKSTEA
-326 PPQPVAV
+326 HQQHVAV
-333 PQVLKD
+333 PQILVD
-339 TNKKEE
+339 PKEKLE
-345 QQEPILNNAQQQ
+345 DDVKQEPILNNAQQQ
-357 NGQIAP
+357 NDEISPKAP
-363 KSQKEFQI
+363 KEIQI
-371 KVEFQA
+371 KVQFQT
-377 EDSRSQQPP
+377 EDPLSQQPAAQ
-386 PLKPTSKVIIHQ
+386 KPTSKVIIHQ
-398 IHLETTDEEKN
+398 IHLETTDEEPN
-409 SKPTFEEI
+409 VKPTFEEV

-444 GQFARFSRDV
+444 GQFSRFSRDV
-454 QIQELELNS
+454 QIQEMELNS
-463 EFSSGEFNSL
+463 DCSSGEFNSL

-490 VGPERSPSDQ
+490 LGPERSPSDQ

-508 EQQEQL
+508 EQHEQV
-514 RQKRAQKR
+514 RQKRAQYR

-572 PRSQLDFSRR
+572 PKSQLDFSRR
-582 HKRREE
+582 HRRREE
-588 APSPLKL
+588 APTPLKL

-706 VNANPTLASSQSS
+706 VNANTTLTSSQSS
-719 LLSAPTPTP
+719 LLSAATP

-751 ISFGAA
+751 VSFGAA

-894 SVANAD
+894 SFANANAD
-900 ADAGAD
+900 VDADAD

-945 QSQSKMPYPMPQLP
+945 QSQNKMPYPMPQLP
-959 HIKELQLNANET
+959 HIKELQLNANES
-971 KSTSAWLGLPTQS
+971 KSSSAWLGLPTQS
-984 DPQVLVCL
+984 DPKLLVCL
-992 SPGQRDLVNTQ
+992 SPGQRDLVNNQ

-1050 ELRKSLSPTA
+1050 ELRKSLSPPA

-1090 SEQKQKITECESSS
+1090 SEQKQKIAACESSS
-1104 LENKPRRAADLGAQ
+1104 LENKPRQAADLGAQ
-1118 QSAEHRQSSS
+1118 QSAEQRQSSS

-1158 ARMFPQHR
+1158 ARMFPQHK

-1201 FESKKRL
+1201 YESKKRM

-1223 KKEQGDPPKDQS
+1223 KKEQGDPPKDQP

-1250 NGNTFIDGGVAP
+1250 NGNTFIDGDVAP
-1262 KNSQSSRENG
+1262 KNSQPSRESG

-1393 PRTHEIPIELEP
+1393 PRTHDIPIELEP

-1416 NESPPRP
+1416 NEPPPRP

-1432 PGAQDDWSRYAN
+1432 PVAQDDWSRYAN

-1471 PHGIRAPRL
+1471 PHCIRAPRL

-1551 PVASP
+1551 PVATP

-1677 SAVDKT
+1677 SAVDKA

-1694 ERRHKLAMPADSDWE
+1694 ERRHKLSMPADSDWE

-1830 YSTVRYRTQNPHR
+1830 YSTLRYRTQNPHR

-1855 LTQDE
+1855 LNQDE

-1871 SAQSSYKNQP
+1871 SAQNSYKNQP

-1894 SEKEKKEW
+1894 SEKEKKE
-1902 WDEVMDIFN
+1902 N
-1911 GWLREHTRIPRIII
+1911 
-1925 EFVDEF
+1925 
-1931 DGIGSLE
+1931 LE

-2011 REILEEFEFI
+2011 RDLD
-2021 QITPT
+2021 PN
-2026 LTKIRVSTKEL
+2026 
-2037 EEEVKP
+2037 
-2043 LRKAVTP
+2043 
-2050 PPAPPPPPPPPQS
+2050 APPIPPQ
-2063 LTTKRDKKP
+2063 
-2072 AKMFSQLSK
+2072 
-2081 NLPSFIPLSKKQQ
+2081 
-2094 VSQQDDPP
+2094 
-2102 PRPPHRKSSCTK
+2102 
-2114 STVRVLSSA
+2114 
-2123 SKSRHEQCFQPPSG
+2123 
-2137 TAPGVSTITL
+2137 
-2147 RKVAT
+2147 
-2152 SSCSRR
+2152 
-2158 EPICR
+2158 
-2163 SKSAGAVSTLLQTL
+2163 
-2177 TATKETRL
+2177 
-2185 TRRVQ
+2185 
-2190 QPQQQSRLRSSSPSR
+2190 
-2205 RPARLLALRQSSRS
+2205 
-2219 PVAFGRSISKERSFA
+2219 
-2234 EEKKRLENTLPA
+2234 
-2246 NRTNFEASTN
+2246 
-2256 ILRDPS
+2256 
-2262 LKSPQEVREAVRSY
+2262 
-2276 ATSRSKSLPRLRHTT
+2276 
-2291 VSTTTRQTMCFPQV
+2291 
-2305 RPQTLLDCGTRS
+2305 
-2317 LRKSSSK
+2317 
-2324 TGKGQEKNG
+2324 
-2333 SNDSLP
+2333 
-2339 RSNSTFSID
+2339 
-2348 SMVRQEIVPI
+2348 
-2358 APPKTYVGRSRGS
+2358 
-2371 LSKALVPLQSSRSEG
+2371 
-2386 HVPRKRQSGKVTTK
+2386 
-2400 PPPPVTVHSY
+2400 PPV
-2410 SESVRE
+2410 
-2416 KTNFWNDYNAKQAM
+2416 K
-2430 SLPQEYKFC
+2430 
-2439 PEDVCDFESHTIQ
+2439 
-2452 QPCIEDLVW
+2452 
-2461 KYEGKEQRPP
+2461 
-2471 KQVTVT
+2471 
-2477 DIARPQSPQLS
+2477 
-2488 QERRFS
+2488 
-2494 PTREVRVP
+2494 
-2502 QISREVRSPSRRRI
+2502 
-2516 DSLRS
+2516 
-2521 KDKEQSLARASSLS
+2521 
-2535 SADERKR
+2535 
-2542 ATPAPSNGLYQC
+2542 
-2554 GELAHS
+2554 
-2560 ATSLTHLERHS
+2560 
-2571 PSCRYRNNCERFTE
+2571 
-2585 LNRFYSTLE
+2585 
-2594 RVGQLERATS
+2594 
-2604 SSSFHPLRKDAEHLD
+2604 
-2619 FDEWRRVRLHERAE
+2619 
-2633 KELQYLVGK
+2633 
-2642 LQDDQKQRDLHFRS
+2642 
-2656 KDVDSIKWRQDA
+2656 
-2668 DQSLVAKKKSVEDLR
+2668 
-2683 ENFEQLN
+2683 
-2690 ILRQQQQLQSEPVHR
+2690 
-2705 HWRRNTVADLACSLE
+2705 
-2720 HQASAEPDME
+2720 
-2730 RHLDNDLVSTLSKDQ
+2730 
-2745 IKKITQQLNEI
+2745 
-2756 YSGNRQAP
+2756 
-2764 AVEEQ
+2764 
-2769 YIVTVEKGSRPNGLK
+2769 
-2784 VRCNST
+2784 
-2790 ISKDQLLGPV
+2790 
-2800 KRKRDEQ
+2800 
-2807 QSNQSLPRSTR
+2807 
-2818 SQSPVVVARET
+2818 
-2829 RGAIAAKNAEL
+2829 
-2840 TLTKP
+2840 
-2845 PDVPPRPKPTPS
+2845 
-2857 QEVKTKPPPKAELKV
+2857 
-2872 ETREP
+2872 
-2877 AEDISQKIQYFEDR
+2877 
-2891 QFDEPP
+2891 
-2897 KTIYHAREDSSPD
+2897 
-2910 EAEVMRLINQNM
+2910 
-2922 QERQRA
+2922 
-2928 RQLHHHQELSN
+2928 
-2939 SLTDLSG
+2939 
-2946 VFGERPAARVNFHLH
+2946 
-2961 SPPDRPPDDTELI
+2961 
-2974 SFGNGSPDHG
+2974 
-2984 DGSLELYSDSYY
+2984 
-2996 RSRSLSPQSQASACS
+2996 
-3011 SSYLQRVYT
+3011 
-3020 GEVRKMRQHFE
+3020 
-3031 SIQQSGEQ
+3031 
-3039 SREPSNERRDFFG
+3039 G
-3052 LSSLRR
+3052 LSSYDFPY
-3058 ARSDP
+3058 ST
-3063 EMSAGSKDAPDT
+3063 DT
-3075 VTDAVSK
+3075 V
-3082 EDVPRLTHKFELRAA
+3082 
-3097 TPSPERGRRRLR
+3097 
-3109 SAQDR
+3109 
-3114 LMPHIDII
+3114 
-3122 SKTAALKR
+3122 
-3130 ELPIP
+3130 
-3135 VRSSPTRS
+3135 
-3143 VSSNSHCF
+3143 
-3151 ERLRMRYESP
+3151 
-3161 EPQTQSYLSTSHPD
+3161 
-3175 MRDVHDIS
+3175 
-3183 PHLSADWVAH
+3183 
-3193 KHPKPTKPEDLPKKL
+3193 
-3208 QRVVRASSTSP
+3208 
-3219 PRPARSHNHQLSSRL
+3219 
-3234 TSCMKDIFA
+3234 
-3243 NQKFDPNKHR
+3243 
-3253 PKARYVPD
+3253 D
-3261 GAENGNQKS
+3261 GS
-3270 KDSGTLERLKKTAV
+3270 
-3284 VTFKVSPNHYY
+3284 
-3295 ATDVNIHFKTP
+3295 DVNIHFKTP

-3511 IGAEDIAAKTTTVIT
+3511 IGAEDIAARTTTVIT

>member
-22 QNQNQN
+22 QNQN
-28 PSQNE
+28 PSQNQNE
-33 NNQQQAEGAED
+33 NHQQQAEGAED
-44 REEQQDFQ
+44 REEQQDFE
-52 TQIAVAQSSFSVDDN
+52 TQVAVAQSSSFVDDN

-80 CEEVTNT
+80 SEEVTNT
-87 LEKTEKIEEI
+87 LEKTEKKEEI
-97 SEQPATVIQQ
+97 SEQPATVIQK
-107 EADLEAEM
+107 EADSDAEM

-166 EEDKANG
+166 EEDTANG
-173 TAQSPEPPKVVTPKE
+173 KAHSPEPPKAVESKE
-188 QHLEVEALNEQ
+188 QQLEVEDSKEQ
-199 LPNAHQEV
+199 QPEAHHQEI
-207 ETKQGQENEKGQKE
+207 ETKEERENEPSPKE

-230 DAKQKLVEVEN
+230 DAQQKHVEVDEN
-241 NRQVYDEVDY
+241 EPIYDEVDY
-251 LSDETIEKNPKEAQ
+251 SKDETTNTTKIPQQEQ
-265 HDPKEQE
+265 HDPKEPE

-300 IQRDTKP
+300 KQRDTEQD
-307 NAQQQEQNEVQHP
+307 AQQQEQSEAQHL
-320 QESTDA
+320 QKSTEA
-326 PPQPVAV
+326 HQQHVAV
-333 PQVLKD
+333 PQILVD
-339 TNKKEE
+339 PKEKLE
-345 QQEPILNNAQQQ
+345 DDVKQEPILNNAQQQ
-357 NGQIAP
+357 NDEISPKAP
-363 KSQKEFQI
+363 KEIQI
-371 KVEFQA
+371 KVQFQT
-377 EDSRSQQPP
+377 EDPLSQQPAAQ
-386 PLKPTSKVIIHQ
+386 KPTSKVIIHQ
-398 IHLETTDEEKN
+398 IHLETTDEEPN
-409 SKPTFEEI
+409 VKPTFEEV

-444 GQFARFSRDV
+444 GQFSRFSRDV
-454 QIQELELNS
+454 QIQEMELNS
-463 EFSSGEFNSL
+463 DCSSGEFNSL

-490 VGPERSPSDQ
+490 LGPERSPSDQ

-508 EQQEQL
+508 EQHEQV
-514 RQKRAQKR
+514 RQKRAQYR

-572 PRSQLDFSRR
+572 PKSQLDFSRR
-582 HKRREE
+582 HRRREE
-588 APSPLKL
+588 APTPLKL

-706 VNANPTLASSQSS
+706 VNANTTLTSSQSS
-719 LLSAPTPTP
+719 LLSAATP

-751 ISFGAA
+751 VSFGAA

-894 SVANAD
+894 SFANANAD
-900 ADAGAD
+900 VDADAD

-945 QSQSKMPYPMPQLP
+945 QSQNKMPYPMPQLP
-959 HIKELQLNANET
+959 HIKELQLNANES
-971 KSTSAWLGLPTQS
+971 KSSSAWLGLPTQS
-984 DPQVLVCL
+984 DPKLLVCL
-992 SPGQRDLVNTQ
+992 SPGQRDLVNNQ

-1050 ELRKSLSPTA
+1050 ELRKSLSPPA

-1090 SEQKQKITECESSS
+1090 SEQKQKIAACESSS
-1104 LENKPRRAADLGAQ
+1104 LENKPRQAADLGAQ
-1118 QSAEHRQSSS
+1118 QSAEQRQSSS

-1158 ARMFPQHR
+1158 ARMFPQHK

-1201 FESKKRL
+1201 YESKKRM

-1223 KKEQGDPPKDQS
+1223 KKEQGDPPKDQP

-1250 NGNTFIDGGVAP
+1250 NGNTFIDGDVAP
-1262 KNSQSSRENG
+1262 KNSQPSRESG

-1393 PRTHEIPIELEP
+1393 PRTHDIPIELEP

-1416 NESPPRP
+1416 NEPPPRP

-1432 PGAQDDWSRYAN
+1432 PVAQDDWSRYAN

-1471 PHGIRAPRL
+1471 PHCIRAPRL

-1551 PVASP
+1551 PVATP

-1677 SAVDKT
+1677 SAVDKA

-1694 ERRHKLAMPADSDWE
+1694 ERRHKLSMPADSDWE

-1804 PPSVQA
+1804 PPSVQVYKVKHEYMSEPETGSDRPRKMAQLGRRQYDGIGPVTNDGMPIILRSEVKEPHQHEWYKRLYQTIHKQKNGDEFVIRYKCPRA

-1830 YSTVRYRTQNPHR
+1830 YSTLRYRTQNPHR

-1855 LTQDE
+1855 LNQDE

-1871 SAQSSYKNQP
+1871 SAQNSYKNQP

-1911 GWLREHTRIPRIII
+1911 GN
-1925 EFVDEF
+1925 
-1931 DGIGSLE
+1931 LE

-2011 REILEEFEFI
+2011 RDLD
-2021 QITPT
+2021 PN
-2026 LTKIRVSTKEL
+2026 
-2037 EEEVKP
+2037 
-2043 LRKAVTP
+2043 
-2050 PPAPPPPPPPPQS
+2050 APPIPPQ
-2063 LTTKRDKKP
+2063 
-2072 AKMFSQLSK
+2072 
-2081 NLPSFIPLSKKQQ
+2081 
-2094 VSQQDDPP
+2094 
-2102 PRPPHRKSSCTK
+2102 
-2114 STVRVLSSA
+2114 
-2123 SKSRHEQCFQPPSG
+2123 
-2137 TAPGVSTITL
+2137 
-2147 RKVAT
+2147 
-2152 SSCSRR
+2152 
-2158 EPICR
+2158 
-2163 SKSAGAVSTLLQTL
+2163 
-2177 TATKETRL
+2177 
-2185 TRRVQ
+2185 
-2190 QPQQQSRLRSSSPSR
+2190 
-2205 RPARLLALRQSSRS
+2205 
-2219 PVAFGRSISKERSFA
+2219 
-2234 EEKKRLENTLPA
+2234 
-2246 NRTNFEASTN
+2246 
-2256 ILRDPS
+2256 
-2262 LKSPQEVREAVRSY
+2262 
-2276 ATSRSKSLPRLRHTT
+2276 
-2291 VSTTTRQTMCFPQV
+2291 
-2305 RPQTLLDCGTRS
+2305 
-2317 LRKSSSK
+2317 
-2324 TGKGQEKNG
+2324 
-2333 SNDSLP
+2333 
-2339 RSNSTFSID
+2339 
-2348 SMVRQEIVPI
+2348 
-2358 APPKTYVGRSRGS
+2358 
-2371 LSKALVPLQSSRSEG
+2371 
-2386 HVPRKRQSGKVTTK
+2386 
-2400 PPPPVTVHSY
+2400 PPV
-2410 SESVRE
+2410 
-2416 KTNFWNDYNAKQAM
+2416 K
-2430 SLPQEYKFC
+2430 
-2439 PEDVCDFESHTIQ
+2439 
-2452 QPCIEDLVW
+2452 
-2461 KYEGKEQRPP
+2461 
-2471 KQVTVT
+2471 
-2477 DIARPQSPQLS
+2477 
-2488 QERRFS
+2488 
-2494 PTREVRVP
+2494 
-2502 QISREVRSPSRRRI
+2502 
-2516 DSLRS
+2516 
-2521 KDKEQSLARASSLS
+2521 
-2535 SADERKR
+2535 
-2542 ATPAPSNGLYQC
+2542 
-2554 GELAHS
+2554 
-2560 ATSLTHLERHS
+2560 
-2571 PSCRYRNNCERFTE
+2571 
-2585 LNRFYSTLE
+2585 
-2594 RVGQLERATS
+2594 
-2604 SSSFHPLRKDAEHLD
+2604 
-2619 FDEWRRVRLHERAE
+2619 
-2633 KELQYLVGK
+2633 
-2642 LQDDQKQRDLHFRS
+2642 
-2656 KDVDSIKWRQDA
+2656 
-2668 DQSLVAKKKSVEDLR
+2668 
-2683 ENFEQLN
+2683 
-2690 ILRQQQQLQSEPVHR
+2690 
-2705 HWRRNTVADLACSLE
+2705 
-2720 HQASAEPDME
+2720 
-2730 RHLDNDLVSTLSKDQ
+2730 
-2745 IKKITQQLNEI
+2745 
-2756 YSGNRQAP
+2756 
-2764 AVEEQ
+2764 
-2769 YIVTVEKGSRPNGLK
+2769 
-2784 VRCNST
+2784 
-2790 ISKDQLLGPV
+2790 
-2800 KRKRDEQ
+2800 
-2807 QSNQSLPRSTR
+2807 
-2818 SQSPVVVARET
+2818 
-2829 RGAIAAKNAEL
+2829 
-2840 TLTKP
+2840 
-2845 PDVPPRPKPTPS
+2845 
-2857 QEVKTKPPPKAELKV
+2857 
-2872 ETREP
+2872 
-2877 AEDISQKIQYFEDR
+2877 
-2891 QFDEPP
+2891 
-2897 KTIYHAREDSSPD
+2897 
-2910 EAEVMRLINQNM
+2910 
-2922 QERQRA
+2922 
-2928 RQLHHHQELSN
+2928 
-2939 SLTDLSG
+2939 
-2946 VFGERPAARVNFHLH
+2946 
-2961 SPPDRPPDDTELI
+2961 
-2974 SFGNGSPDHG
+2974 
-2984 DGSLELYSDSYY
+2984 
-2996 RSRSLSPQSQASACS
+2996 
-3011 SSYLQRVYT
+3011 
-3020 GEVRKMRQHFE
+3020 
-3031 SIQQSGEQ
+3031 
-3039 SREPSNERRDFFG
+3039 G
-3052 LSSLRR
+3052 LSSYDFPY
-3058 ARSDP
+3058 ST
-3063 EMSAGSKDAPDT
+3063 DT
-3075 VTDAVSK
+3075 V
-3082 EDVPRLTHKFELRAA
+3082 
-3097 TPSPERGRRRLR
+3097 
-3109 SAQDR
+3109 
-3114 LMPHIDII
+3114 
-3122 SKTAALKR
+3122 
-3130 ELPIP
+3130 
-3135 VRSSPTRS
+3135 
-3143 VSSNSHCF
+3143 
-3151 ERLRMRYESP
+3151 
-3161 EPQTQSYLSTSHPD
+3161 
-3175 MRDVHDIS
+3175 
-3183 PHLSADWVAH
+3183 
-3193 KHPKPTKPEDLPKKL
+3193 
-3208 QRVVRASSTSP
+3208 
-3219 PRPARSHNHQLSSRL
+3219 
-3234 TSCMKDIFA
+3234 
-3243 NQKFDPNKHR
+3243 
-3253 PKARYVPD
+3253 D
-3261 GAENGNQKS
+3261 GS
-3270 KDSGTLERLKKTAV
+3270 
-3284 VTFKVSPNHYY
+3284 
-3295 ATDVNIHFKTP
+3295 DVNIHFKTP

-3511 IGAEDIAAKTTTVIT
+3511 IGAEDIAARTTTVIT

>member
-706 VNANPTLASSQSS
+706 VNANPTLASSHSQSS

-1804 PPSVQA
+1804 PPSVQDRATATEEANSAATGMGVRLRPRPPKQTRFLLNAQQLQQQRQRRSWSESDLLKEIDSELQLAKGFLYANA

-1911 GWLREHTRIPRIII
+1911 G
-1925 EFVDEF
+1925 
-1931 DGIGSLE
+1931 SLE

-2011 REILEEFEFI
+2011 R
-2021 QITPT
+2021 
-2026 LTKIRVSTKEL
+2026 
-2037 EEEVKP
+2037 
-2043 LRKAVTP
+2043 
-2050 PPAPPPPPPPPQS
+2050 
-2063 LTTKRDKKP
+2063 
-2072 AKMFSQLSK
+2072 
-2081 NLPSFIPLSKKQQ
+2081 
-2094 VSQQDDPP
+2094 
-2102 PRPPHRKSSCTK
+2102 
-2114 STVRVLSSA
+2114 
-2123 SKSRHEQCFQPPSG
+2123 
-2137 TAPGVSTITL
+2137 
-2147 RKVAT
+2147 
-2152 SSCSRR
+2152 
-2158 EPICR
+2158 
-2163 SKSAGAVSTLLQTL
+2163 
-2177 TATKETRL
+2177 
-2185 TRRVQ
+2185 
-2190 QPQQQSRLRSSSPSR
+2190 
-2205 RPARLLALRQSSRS
+2205 
-2219 PVAFGRSISKERSFA
+2219 
-2234 EEKKRLENTLPA
+2234 
-2246 NRTNFEASTN
+2246 
-2256 ILRDPS
+2256 
-2262 LKSPQEVREAVRSY
+2262 
-2276 ATSRSKSLPRLRHTT
+2276 
-2291 VSTTTRQTMCFPQV
+2291 
-2305 RPQTLLDCGTRS
+2305 
-2317 LRKSSSK
+2317 
-2324 TGKGQEKNG
+2324 
-2333 SNDSLP
+2333 
-2339 RSNSTFSID
+2339 
-2348 SMVRQEIVPI
+2348 
-2358 APPKTYVGRSRGS
+2358 
-2371 LSKALVPLQSSRSEG
+2371 
-2386 HVPRKRQSGKVTTK
+2386 
-2400 PPPPVTVHSY
+2400 
-2410 SESVRE
+2410 
-2416 KTNFWNDYNAKQAM
+2416 
-2430 SLPQEYKFC
+2430 
-2439 PEDVCDFESHTIQ
+2439 
-2452 QPCIEDLVW
+2452 
-2461 KYEGKEQRPP
+2461 
-2471 KQVTVT
+2471 
-2477 DIARPQSPQLS
+2477 
-2488 QERRFS
+2488 
-2494 PTREVRVP
+2494 
-2502 QISREVRSPSRRRI
+2502 
-2516 DSLRS
+2516 
-2521 KDKEQSLARASSLS
+2521 
-2535 SADERKR
+2535 
-2542 ATPAPSNGLYQC
+2542 
-2554 GELAHS
+2554 
-2560 ATSLTHLERHS
+2560 
-2571 PSCRYRNNCERFTE
+2571 
-2585 LNRFYSTLE
+2585 
-2594 RVGQLERATS
+2594 
-2604 SSSFHPLRKDAEHLD
+2604 
-2619 FDEWRRVRLHERAE
+2619 
-2633 KELQYLVGK
+2633 
-2642 LQDDQKQRDLHFRS
+2642 
-2656 KDVDSIKWRQDA
+2656 
-2668 DQSLVAKKKSVEDLR
+2668 
-2683 ENFEQLN
+2683 
-2690 ILRQQQQLQSEPVHR
+2690 
-2705 HWRRNTVADLACSLE
+2705 
-2720 HQASAEPDME
+2720 
-2730 RHLDNDLVSTLSKDQ
+2730 
-2745 IKKITQQLNEI
+2745 
-2756 YSGNRQAP
+2756 
-2764 AVEEQ
+2764 
-2769 YIVTVEKGSRPNGLK
+2769 
-2784 VRCNST
+2784 
-2790 ISKDQLLGPV
+2790 
-2800 KRKRDEQ
+2800 
-2807 QSNQSLPRSTR
+2807 
-2818 SQSPVVVARET
+2818 
-2829 RGAIAAKNAEL
+2829 
-2840 TLTKP
+2840 
-2845 PDVPPRPKPTPS
+2845 
-2857 QEVKTKPPPKAELKV
+2857 
-2872 ETREP
+2872 
-2877 AEDISQKIQYFEDR
+2877 
-2891 QFDEPP
+2891 
-2897 KTIYHAREDSSPD
+2897 
-2910 EAEVMRLINQNM
+2910 
-2922 QERQRA
+2922 
-2928 RQLHHHQELSN
+2928 
-2939 SLTDLSG
+2939 
-2946 VFGERPAARVNFHLH
+2946 
-2961 SPPDRPPDDTELI
+2961 
-2974 SFGNGSPDHG
+2974 
-2984 DGSLELYSDSYY
+2984 
-2996 RSRSLSPQSQASACS
+2996 
-3011 SSYLQRVYT
+3011 
-3020 GEVRKMRQHFE
+3020 
-3031 SIQQSGEQ
+3031 
-3039 SREPSNERRDFFG
+3039 
-3052 LSSLRR
+3052 
-3058 ARSDP
+3058 
-3063 EMSAGSKDAPDT
+3063 
-3075 VTDAVSK
+3075 
-3082 EDVPRLTHKFELRAA
+3082 
-3097 TPSPERGRRRLR
+3097 
-3109 SAQDR
+3109 
-3114 LMPHIDII
+3114 
-3122 SKTAALKR
+3122 
-3130 ELPIP
+3130 
-3135 VRSSPTRS
+3135 
-3143 VSSNSHCF
+3143 
-3151 ERLRMRYESP
+3151 
-3161 EPQTQSYLSTSHPD
+3161 
-3175 MRDVHDIS
+3175 
-3183 PHLSADWVAH
+3183 
-3193 KHPKPTKPEDLPKKL
+3193 
-3208 QRVVRASSTSP
+3208 
-3219 PRPARSHNHQLSSRL
+3219 
-3234 TSCMKDIFA
+3234 
-3243 NQKFDPNKHR
+3243 
-3253 PKARYVPD
+3253 
-3261 GAENGNQKS
+3261 
-3270 KDSGTLERLKKTAV
+3270 
-3284 VTFKVSPNHYY
+3284 
-3295 ATDVNIHFKTP
+3295 DVNIHFKTP

>member
-33 NNQQQAEGAED
+33 NNQQQADGVED

-80 CEEVTNT
+80 SEEVTNT

-107 EADLEAEM
+107 EADLKAEM

-132 NGKAEEQVRPPPTII
+132 NGNAEEQVRPPPTII

-173 TAQSPEPPKVVTPKE
+173 TDLSPEPPKVVTPKE
-188 QHLEVEALNEQ
+188 QHLEVKDLKEQ
-199 LPNAHQEV
+199 LPDAHQEV
-207 ETKQGQENEKGQKE
+207 ETKQEQENEKGQKE

-280 AMEFV
+280 AMKFV

-295 VQSYQ
+295 IQSYQ
-300 IQRDTKP
+300 KQSDTEP

-320 QESTDA
+320 QESTEA

-339 TNKKEE
+339 THKKEE

-357 NGQIAP
+357 NGEIAR
-363 KSQKEFQI
+363 KSKKEFQI

-377 EDSRSQQPP
+377 EDSRFQQPP

-409 SKPTFEEI
+409 AKPTFEEI

-463 EFSSGEFNSL
+463 DCSSGEFNSL

-779 MTRREQEQGELPR
+779 MTRREQEQ
-792 SPSPPPVPPPPASVP
+792 
-807 PYSPESSSFHLAS
+807 
-820 LQLKRQE
+820 
-827 SNDSHCSD
+827 
-835 STTHSQCT
+835 
-843 AINLASPPPPPTAQP
+843 
-858 PTPPLRQKPAPPP
+858 
-871 VPPPVSPPAPPT
+871 
-883 PQSEPELSVAD
+883 D

-900 ADAGAD
+900 ADAVAD
-906 TDTEAIKKLRLLC
+906 TDTDAIKKLRLLC

-1223 KKEQGDPPKDQS
+1223 KKEQGDPPKDQP

-1416 NESPPRP
+1416 NEPPPRP

-1432 PGAQDDWSRYAN
+1432 QGAQDDWSRYAN

-1804 PPSVQA
+1804 PPSVQDRATATEEANSAATGMGVRLRPRPPKQTRFLLNAQQLQQQRQRRSWSESDLLKEIDSELQLAKGFLYANGVWTPYGSSGDLNQSGTTSATPPPPPPPSLPVWTPQPSPVLSGRKEFRPVRFESPTLPRRYTAQQHQQQQQKTTTTIPPWSSTENGEGAPPPTALASLNSVNSNSDYAETDCSGHFGPVAPSASVSDKIRTFERSSSNSELQRPFVRRQLSDASRPAYRPNEVIYKVKHEYMSEPETGSDRPRKMAQLGRKQYDGIGPVTNDGMPIILRSEVKEPHQHEWYKRLYQTIHKQKNGDDFVIRYKCPRA

-1911 GWLREHTRIPRIII
+1911 G
-1925 EFVDEF
+1925 
-1931 DGIGSLE
+1931 SLE

-2011 REILEEFEFI
+2011 RDLD
-2021 QITPT
+2021 PN
-2026 LTKIRVSTKEL
+2026 
-2037 EEEVKP
+2037 
-2043 LRKAVTP
+2043 
-2050 PPAPPPPPPPPQS
+2050 APPIPPQ
-2063 LTTKRDKKP
+2063 
-2072 AKMFSQLSK
+2072 
-2081 NLPSFIPLSKKQQ
+2081 
-2094 VSQQDDPP
+2094 
-2102 PRPPHRKSSCTK
+2102 
-2114 STVRVLSSA
+2114 
-2123 SKSRHEQCFQPPSG
+2123 
-2137 TAPGVSTITL
+2137 
-2147 RKVAT
+2147 
-2152 SSCSRR
+2152 
-2158 EPICR
+2158 
-2163 SKSAGAVSTLLQTL
+2163 
-2177 TATKETRL
+2177 
-2185 TRRVQ
+2185 
-2190 QPQQQSRLRSSSPSR
+2190 
-2205 RPARLLALRQSSRS
+2205 
-2219 PVAFGRSISKERSFA
+2219 
-2234 EEKKRLENTLPA
+2234 
-2246 NRTNFEASTN
+2246 
-2256 ILRDPS
+2256 
-2262 LKSPQEVREAVRSY
+2262 
-2276 ATSRSKSLPRLRHTT
+2276 
-2291 VSTTTRQTMCFPQV
+2291 
-2305 RPQTLLDCGTRS
+2305 
-2317 LRKSSSK
+2317 
-2324 TGKGQEKNG
+2324 
-2333 SNDSLP
+2333 
-2339 RSNSTFSID
+2339 
-2348 SMVRQEIVPI
+2348 
-2358 APPKTYVGRSRGS
+2358 
-2371 LSKALVPLQSSRSEG
+2371 
-2386 HVPRKRQSGKVTTK
+2386 
-2400 PPPPVTVHSY
+2400 PPV
-2410 SESVRE
+2410 
-2416 KTNFWNDYNAKQAM
+2416 K
-2430 SLPQEYKFC
+2430 
-2439 PEDVCDFESHTIQ
+2439 
-2452 QPCIEDLVW
+2452 
-2461 KYEGKEQRPP
+2461 
-2471 KQVTVT
+2471 
-2477 DIARPQSPQLS
+2477 
-2488 QERRFS
+2488 
-2494 PTREVRVP
+2494 
-2502 QISREVRSPSRRRI
+2502 
-2516 DSLRS
+2516 
-2521 KDKEQSLARASSLS
+2521 
-2535 SADERKR
+2535 
-2542 ATPAPSNGLYQC
+2542 
-2554 GELAHS
+2554 
-2560 ATSLTHLERHS
+2560 
-2571 PSCRYRNNCERFTE
+2571 
-2585 LNRFYSTLE
+2585 
-2594 RVGQLERATS
+2594 
-2604 SSSFHPLRKDAEHLD
+2604 
-2619 FDEWRRVRLHERAE
+2619 
-2633 KELQYLVGK
+2633 
-2642 LQDDQKQRDLHFRS
+2642 
-2656 KDVDSIKWRQDA
+2656 
-2668 DQSLVAKKKSVEDLR
+2668 
-2683 ENFEQLN
+2683 
-2690 ILRQQQQLQSEPVHR
+2690 
-2705 HWRRNTVADLACSLE
+2705 
-2720 HQASAEPDME
+2720 
-2730 RHLDNDLVSTLSKDQ
+2730 
-2745 IKKITQQLNEI
+2745 
-2756 YSGNRQAP
+2756 
-2764 AVEEQ
+2764 
-2769 YIVTVEKGSRPNGLK
+2769 
-2784 VRCNST
+2784 
-2790 ISKDQLLGPV
+2790 
-2800 KRKRDEQ
+2800 
-2807 QSNQSLPRSTR
+2807 
-2818 SQSPVVVARET
+2818 
-2829 RGAIAAKNAEL
+2829 
-2840 TLTKP
+2840 
-2845 PDVPPRPKPTPS
+2845 
-2857 QEVKTKPPPKAELKV
+2857 
-2872 ETREP
+2872 
-2877 AEDISQKIQYFEDR
+2877 
-2891 QFDEPP
+2891 
-2897 KTIYHAREDSSPD
+2897 
-2910 EAEVMRLINQNM
+2910 
-2922 QERQRA
+2922 
-2928 RQLHHHQELSN
+2928 
-2939 SLTDLSG
+2939 
-2946 VFGERPAARVNFHLH
+2946 
-2961 SPPDRPPDDTELI
+2961 
-2974 SFGNGSPDHG
+2974 
-2984 DGSLELYSDSYY
+2984 
-2996 RSRSLSPQSQASACS
+2996 
-3011 SSYLQRVYT
+3011 
-3020 GEVRKMRQHFE
+3020 
-3031 SIQQSGEQ
+3031 
-3039 SREPSNERRDFFG
+3039 G
-3052 LSSLRR
+3052 LSSY
-3058 ARSDP
+3058 DFP
-3063 EMSAGSKDAPDT
+3063 YNTDT
-3075 VTDAVSK
+3075 V
-3082 EDVPRLTHKFELRAA
+3082 
-3097 TPSPERGRRRLR
+3097 
-3109 SAQDR
+3109 
-3114 LMPHIDII
+3114 
-3122 SKTAALKR
+3122 
-3130 ELPIP
+3130 
-3135 VRSSPTRS
+3135 
-3143 VSSNSHCF
+3143 
-3151 ERLRMRYESP
+3151 
-3161 EPQTQSYLSTSHPD
+3161 
-3175 MRDVHDIS
+3175 
-3183 PHLSADWVAH
+3183 
-3193 KHPKPTKPEDLPKKL
+3193 
-3208 QRVVRASSTSP
+3208 
-3219 PRPARSHNHQLSSRL
+3219 
-3234 TSCMKDIFA
+3234 
-3243 NQKFDPNKHR
+3243 
-3253 PKARYVPD
+3253 D
-3261 GAENGNQKS
+3261 GS
-3270 KDSGTLERLKKTAV
+3270 
-3284 VTFKVSPNHYY
+3284 VSPNHYY

-3325 EHMQKLYHEERRR
+3325 DHMQKLYHEERRR

-3392 NFQGQTSKE
+3392 NFQGQTCKE

-3511 IGAEDIAAKTTTVIT
+3511 IGAEDIAARTTTVIT

>member
-33 NNQQQAEGAED
+33 NNQQQADGVED

-80 CEEVTNT
+80 SEEVTNT

-107 EADLEAEM
+107 EADLKAEM

-132 NGKAEEQVRPPPTII
+132 NGNAEEQVRPPPTII

-173 TAQSPEPPKVVTPKE
+173 TDLSPEPPKVVTPKE
-188 QHLEVEALNEQ
+188 QHLEVKDLKEQ
-199 LPNAHQEV
+199 LPDAHQEV
-207 ETKQGQENEKGQKE
+207 ETKQEQENEKGQKE

-280 AMEFV
+280 AMKFV

-295 VQSYQ
+295 IQSYQ
-300 IQRDTKP
+300 KQSDTEP

-320 QESTDA
+320 QESTEA

-339 TNKKEE
+339 THKKEE

-357 NGQIAP
+357 NGEIAR
-363 KSQKEFQI
+363 KSKKEFQI

-377 EDSRSQQPP
+377 EDSRFQQPP

-409 SKPTFEEI
+409 AKPTFEEI

-463 EFSSGEFNSL
+463 DCSSGEFNSL

-900 ADAGAD
+900 ADAVAD
-906 TDTEAIKKLRLLC
+906 TDTDAIKKLRLLC

-1223 KKEQGDPPKDQS
+1223 KKEQGDPPKDQP

-1416 NESPPRP
+1416 NEPPPRP

-1432 PGAQDDWSRYAN
+1432 QGAQDDWSRYAN

-1804 PPSVQA
+1804 PPSVQVYKVKHEYMSEPETGSDRPRKMAQLGRKQYDGIGPVTNDGMPIILRSEVKEPHQHEWYKRLYQTIHKQKNGDDFVIRYKCPRA

-1911 GWLREHTRIPRIII
+1911 G
-1925 EFVDEF
+1925 
-1931 DGIGSLE
+1931 SLE

-2011 REILEEFEFI
+2011 RDLD
-2021 QITPT
+2021 PN
-2026 LTKIRVSTKEL
+2026 
-2037 EEEVKP
+2037 
-2043 LRKAVTP
+2043 
-2050 PPAPPPPPPPPQS
+2050 APPIPPQ
-2063 LTTKRDKKP
+2063 
-2072 AKMFSQLSK
+2072 
-2081 NLPSFIPLSKKQQ
+2081 
-2094 VSQQDDPP
+2094 
-2102 PRPPHRKSSCTK
+2102 
-2114 STVRVLSSA
+2114 
-2123 SKSRHEQCFQPPSG
+2123 
-2137 TAPGVSTITL
+2137 
-2147 RKVAT
+2147 
-2152 SSCSRR
+2152 
-2158 EPICR
+2158 
-2163 SKSAGAVSTLLQTL
+2163 
-2177 TATKETRL
+2177 
-2185 TRRVQ
+2185 
-2190 QPQQQSRLRSSSPSR
+2190 
-2205 RPARLLALRQSSRS
+2205 
-2219 PVAFGRSISKERSFA
+2219 
-2234 EEKKRLENTLPA
+2234 
-2246 NRTNFEASTN
+2246 
-2256 ILRDPS
+2256 
-2262 LKSPQEVREAVRSY
+2262 
-2276 ATSRSKSLPRLRHTT
+2276 
-2291 VSTTTRQTMCFPQV
+2291 
-2305 RPQTLLDCGTRS
+2305 
-2317 LRKSSSK
+2317 
-2324 TGKGQEKNG
+2324 
-2333 SNDSLP
+2333 
-2339 RSNSTFSID
+2339 
-2348 SMVRQEIVPI
+2348 
-2358 APPKTYVGRSRGS
+2358 
-2371 LSKALVPLQSSRSEG
+2371 
-2386 HVPRKRQSGKVTTK
+2386 
-2400 PPPPVTVHSY
+2400 PPV
-2410 SESVRE
+2410 
-2416 KTNFWNDYNAKQAM
+2416 K
-2430 SLPQEYKFC
+2430 
-2439 PEDVCDFESHTIQ
+2439 
-2452 QPCIEDLVW
+2452 
-2461 KYEGKEQRPP
+2461 
-2471 KQVTVT
+2471 
-2477 DIARPQSPQLS
+2477 
-2488 QERRFS
+2488 
-2494 PTREVRVP
+2494 
-2502 QISREVRSPSRRRI
+2502 
-2516 DSLRS
+2516 
-2521 KDKEQSLARASSLS
+2521 
-2535 SADERKR
+2535 
-2542 ATPAPSNGLYQC
+2542 
-2554 GELAHS
+2554 
-2560 ATSLTHLERHS
+2560 
-2571 PSCRYRNNCERFTE
+2571 
-2585 LNRFYSTLE
+2585 
-2594 RVGQLERATS
+2594 
-2604 SSSFHPLRKDAEHLD
+2604 
-2619 FDEWRRVRLHERAE
+2619 
-2633 KELQYLVGK
+2633 
-2642 LQDDQKQRDLHFRS
+2642 
-2656 KDVDSIKWRQDA
+2656 
-2668 DQSLVAKKKSVEDLR
+2668 
-2683 ENFEQLN
+2683 
-2690 ILRQQQQLQSEPVHR
+2690 
-2705 HWRRNTVADLACSLE
+2705 
-2720 HQASAEPDME
+2720 
-2730 RHLDNDLVSTLSKDQ
+2730 
-2745 IKKITQQLNEI
+2745 
-2756 YSGNRQAP
+2756 
-2764 AVEEQ
+2764 
-2769 YIVTVEKGSRPNGLK
+2769 
-2784 VRCNST
+2784 
-2790 ISKDQLLGPV
+2790 
-2800 KRKRDEQ
+2800 
-2807 QSNQSLPRSTR
+2807 
-2818 SQSPVVVARET
+2818 
-2829 RGAIAAKNAEL
+2829 
-2840 TLTKP
+2840 
-2845 PDVPPRPKPTPS
+2845 
-2857 QEVKTKPPPKAELKV
+2857 
-2872 ETREP
+2872 
-2877 AEDISQKIQYFEDR
+2877 
-2891 QFDEPP
+2891 
-2897 KTIYHAREDSSPD
+2897 
-2910 EAEVMRLINQNM
+2910 
-2922 QERQRA
+2922 
-2928 RQLHHHQELSN
+2928 
-2939 SLTDLSG
+2939 
-2946 VFGERPAARVNFHLH
+2946 
-2961 SPPDRPPDDTELI
+2961 
-2974 SFGNGSPDHG
+2974 
-2984 DGSLELYSDSYY
+2984 
-2996 RSRSLSPQSQASACS
+2996 
-3011 SSYLQRVYT
+3011 
-3020 GEVRKMRQHFE
+3020 
-3031 SIQQSGEQ
+3031 
-3039 SREPSNERRDFFG
+3039 G
-3052 LSSLRR
+3052 LSSY
-3058 ARSDP
+3058 DFP
-3063 EMSAGSKDAPDT
+3063 YNTDT
-3075 VTDAVSK
+3075 V
-3082 EDVPRLTHKFELRAA
+3082 
-3097 TPSPERGRRRLR
+3097 
-3109 SAQDR
+3109 
-3114 LMPHIDII
+3114 
-3122 SKTAALKR
+3122 
-3130 ELPIP
+3130 
-3135 VRSSPTRS
+3135 
-3143 VSSNSHCF
+3143 
-3151 ERLRMRYESP
+3151 
-3161 EPQTQSYLSTSHPD
+3161 
-3175 MRDVHDIS
+3175 
-3183 PHLSADWVAH
+3183 
-3193 KHPKPTKPEDLPKKL
+3193 
-3208 QRVVRASSTSP
+3208 
-3219 PRPARSHNHQLSSRL
+3219 
-3234 TSCMKDIFA
+3234 
-3243 NQKFDPNKHR
+3243 
-3253 PKARYVPD
+3253 D
-3261 GAENGNQKS
+3261 GS
-3270 KDSGTLERLKKTAV
+3270 
-3284 VTFKVSPNHYY
+3284 VSPNHYY

-3325 EHMQKLYHEERRR
+3325 DHMQKLYHEERRR

-3392 NFQGQTSKE
+3392 NFQGQTCKE

-3511 IGAEDIAAKTTTVIT
+3511 IGAEDIAARTTTVIT

>member
-10 NRNRNKRNRNQN
+10 NRSRNKRNRNQN

-28 PSQNE
+28 PNP
-33 NNQQQAEGAED
+33 NNHLKAEGAED
-44 REEQQDFQ
+44 REEEQQQDL
-52 TQIAVAQSSFSVDDN
+52 QIESVDTSLSSVDDN
-67 GNSGSVSNGPTEN
+67 GNSGSVSNGPAEN
-80 CEEVTNT
+80 IQKVTNT
-87 LEKTEKIEEI
+87 LEKSEEGKKEESSEK
-97 SEQPATVIQQ
+97 PATVIQK
-107 EADLEAEM
+107 EEDLDAEM

-122 RKEKSDKQAS
+122 RKEKADKQAA

-159 IVHRIVR
+159 IVHRVVR

-173 TAQSPEPPKVVTPKE
+173 KAESPEQHKVVESKE
-188 QHLEVEALNEQ
+188 QQLEVVEPKKSEELETKEPPTQQQ
-199 LPNAHQEV
+199 LP
-207 ETKQGQENEKGQKE
+207 ETSQ
-221 LPESSHLSE
+221 LLE
-230 DAKQKLVEVEN
+230 DAQQQHIAVEENLQASNVGNDDHQIPQKS
-241 NRQVYDEVDY
+241 DEVDY
-251 LSDETIEKNPKEAQ
+251 AKEPLKQEPKE
-265 HDPKEQE
+265 PE

-295 VQSYQ
+295 VQSHQ
-300 IQRDTKP
+300 TTP
-307 NAQQQEQNEVQHP
+307 QQEQLAAQDQ
-320 QESTDA
+320 QES
-326 PPQPVAV
+326 
-333 PQVLKD
+333 
-339 TNKKEE
+339 
-345 QQEPILNNAQQQ
+345 QQQ
-357 NGQIAP
+357 HVAFAPVLDKDQQQHVEIAL
-363 KSQKEFQI
+363 KSLEKIPEKDI
-371 KVEFQA
+371 HQA
-377 EDSRSQQPP
+377 QNPLPQQLPNQ
-386 PLKPTSKVIIHQ
+386 LTTSKVIIHQ
-398 IHLETTDEEKN
+398 IHLETNDGDREGKA
-409 SKPTFEEI
+409 KPTFEEI
-417 SSTTGSLAGTLSP
+417 SSTSGSLAGTLSP

-444 GQFARFSRDV
+444 GGQFSRFSRDV
-454 QIQELELNS
+454 QIQELELTS
-463 EFSSGEFNSL
+463 DCSSGEFNSL
-473 QSPLVCEV
+473 QSPLVCEA
-481 DSESEGSVA
+481 DSESEGSA
-490 VGPERSPSDQ
+490 VLGAERSPSDP
-500 QVPSSSRV
+500 QVPSTSRV

-546 EWRNS
+546 GEATSFRNS
-551 TASSGGS
+551 TASASSGGS
-558 DQTGIRTPKLNETF
+558 GDQAGNRTPKLNETF

-588 APSPLKL
+588 APTPLKL
-595 ETRLLE
+595 ETKLLE
-601 DSTDLESCTR
+601 ESADLESCTR
-611 LQSTLSPQSE
+611 LQSALSPQSE

-663 RLIARPDDEMS
+663 RLIHRPDDEMS

-680 ADRSETEAETETETE
+680 AERSETEAETETETE
-695 REGEQS
+695 REGEDGGEAEES

-706 VNANPTLASSQSS
+706 VNPTIASSLSS
-719 LLSAPTPTP
+719 LLSAATPTP
-728 TPTPTPADREQLA
+728 TPTATPTIDEREQLA
-741 KDTNVSGGST
+741 KDTNVSGGSAV
-751 ISFGAA
+751 SFGTA

-779 MTRREQEQGELPR
+779 MTRREEEQGETPR
-792 SPSPPPVPPPPASVP
+792 SPSPQPPPVPPPPATVP
-807 PYSPESSSFHLAS
+807 PYSPQSELSSFHLTPQ
-820 LQLKRQE
+820 QLKRQE

-843 AINLASPPPPPTAQP
+843 AIHMASPPPTTTQP

-871 VPPPVSPPAPPT
+871 TPSPAPPAAPT

-894 SVANAD
+894 SD
-900 ADAGAD
+900 LD
-906 TDTEAIKKLRLLC
+906 TDAIKKLRLLC

-933 EELASVAQNIAD
+933 EELASVAQNIAN
-945 QSQSKMPYPMPQLP
+945 QSPVSQGKMPYPLPQLP
-959 HIKELQLNANET
+959 HIKELQLNASEG
-971 KSTSAWLGLPTQS
+971 KSSSSAWLGLPTQS
-984 DPQVLVCL
+984 DPQLLVCL
-992 SPGQRDLVNTQ
+992 SPGQRELLDAQ

-1030 LEQDHQQQQS
+1030 LEQDQQQREQEQQQS
-1040 EMLKTAAMMR
+1040 EMLRTAAMMR
-1050 ELRKSLSPTA
+1050 ELRKSLSPPA
-1060 PPVPPPP
+1060 PPLPPPP

-1090 SEQKQKITECESSS
+1090 SEQKQKNESSS
-1104 LENKPRRAADLGAQ
+1104 LENKPRRAADLDGQQ

-1128 TTTSSHKATTET
+1128 TINPET
-1140 MSSDTAK
+1140 MSK

-1158 ARMFPQHR
+1158 ARMFPQHKS
-1166 GDIFEEQRKRFS
+1166 DIFEEQRKRFS

-1186 PVSQTKRYS
+1186 NPVTQTKRYS

-1201 FESKKRL
+1201 YESKKRL
-1208 ENGQVVYDVSTSSHE
+1208 ENGQVIYDVSTSSHE
-1223 KKEQGDPPKDQS
+1223 KQEQGDPPKEQ
-1235 APPVPPPPI
+1235 PVPPIPPPPM

-1250 NGNTFIDGGVAP
+1250 NGNTFIDGDVAL
-1262 KNSQSSRENG
+1262 KNSQPSKENQ
-1272 SGSGNGTYE
+1272 SGNGTYE

-1286 AKAAADAFGEQREQ
+1286 AKAAADAFGDPKEREGN

-1315 LSQQMHAELQS
+1315 LSQQMHAELQT

-1334 ASMYDLSGFTRP
+1334 ASLYDLSGLTR
-1346 ATGHPRLDELQQR
+1346 TGQHPKLEELQQR
-1359 RHAHMQELERE
+1359 RHAHMQELEKE
-1370 IERSAKSRQERMSS
+1370 IERSARSRQERMSS

-1393 PRTHEIPIELEP
+1393 PHTREIPIELEP

-1410 ESLCNL
+1410 ESMCNL
-1416 NESPPRP
+1416 NEAPPPRP

-1432 PGAQDDWSRYAN
+1432 PTAVQDDWSRYAS

-1471 PHGIRAPRL
+1471 PHQGIRAPRL

-1487 SSSSQYSYDTFN
+1487 SSSSHYSYDTFN

-1539 TTSRRGVSPAPP
+1539 TTSRRGVSPAPAAP
-1551 PVASP
+1551 L
-1556 QQQQV
+1556 QQAAPAPQV

-1627 RPAAKLPTLSEDE
+1627 RPTAKLPTLSEDE

-1669 KIEDEHDH
+1669 KIEDEQDH
-1677 SAVDKT
+1677 STVDRA

-1718 AAQSQPESDV
+1718 AGQSQPESDV

-1765 GAQMERHEE
+1765 GGQMERHEE
-1774 QERREEAT
+1774 QERREEGT
-1782 DNAHSSATKK
+1782 DNSHSSATKK

-1843 VQSVSSAVNVRN
+1843 MQSVSSAVNVRN
-1855 LTQDE
+1855 LNQDE

-1871 SAQSSYKNQP
+1871 SAQNSYKNQP

-1911 GWLREHTRIPRIII
+1911 GN
-1925 EFVDEF
+1925 
-1931 DGIGSLE
+1931 LE

-2011 REILEEFEFI
+2011 RDLD
-2021 QITPT
+2021 PN
-2026 LTKIRVSTKEL
+2026 
-2037 EEEVKP
+2037 
-2043 LRKAVTP
+2043 
-2050 PPAPPPPPPPPQS
+2050 APPIPPQ
-2063 LTTKRDKKP
+2063 
-2072 AKMFSQLSK
+2072 
-2081 NLPSFIPLSKKQQ
+2081 
-2094 VSQQDDPP
+2094 
-2102 PRPPHRKSSCTK
+2102 
-2114 STVRVLSSA
+2114 
-2123 SKSRHEQCFQPPSG
+2123 
-2137 TAPGVSTITL
+2137 
-2147 RKVAT
+2147 
-2152 SSCSRR
+2152 
-2158 EPICR
+2158 
-2163 SKSAGAVSTLLQTL
+2163 
-2177 TATKETRL
+2177 
-2185 TRRVQ
+2185 
-2190 QPQQQSRLRSSSPSR
+2190 
-2205 RPARLLALRQSSRS
+2205 
-2219 PVAFGRSISKERSFA
+2219 
-2234 EEKKRLENTLPA
+2234 
-2246 NRTNFEASTN
+2246 
-2256 ILRDPS
+2256 
-2262 LKSPQEVREAVRSY
+2262 
-2276 ATSRSKSLPRLRHTT
+2276 
-2291 VSTTTRQTMCFPQV
+2291 
-2305 RPQTLLDCGTRS
+2305 
-2317 LRKSSSK
+2317 
-2324 TGKGQEKNG
+2324 
-2333 SNDSLP
+2333 
-2339 RSNSTFSID
+2339 
-2348 SMVRQEIVPI
+2348 
-2358 APPKTYVGRSRGS
+2358 
-2371 LSKALVPLQSSRSEG
+2371 
-2386 HVPRKRQSGKVTTK
+2386 
-2400 PPPPVTVHSY
+2400 PPVKGHSIYDFTYNTDTV
-2410 SESVRE
+2410 
-2416 KTNFWNDYNAKQAM
+2416 
-2430 SLPQEYKFC
+2430 
-2439 PEDVCDFESHTIQ
+2439 
-2452 QPCIEDLVW
+2452 
-2461 KYEGKEQRPP
+2461 
-2471 KQVTVT
+2471 
-2477 DIARPQSPQLS
+2477 
-2488 QERRFS
+2488 
-2494 PTREVRVP
+2494 
-2502 QISREVRSPSRRRI
+2502 
-2516 DSLRS
+2516 
-2521 KDKEQSLARASSLS
+2521 
-2535 SADERKR
+2535 
-2542 ATPAPSNGLYQC
+2542 
-2554 GELAHS
+2554 
-2560 ATSLTHLERHS
+2560 
-2571 PSCRYRNNCERFTE
+2571 
-2585 LNRFYSTLE
+2585 
-2594 RVGQLERATS
+2594 
-2604 SSSFHPLRKDAEHLD
+2604 
-2619 FDEWRRVRLHERAE
+2619 
-2633 KELQYLVGK
+2633 
-2642 LQDDQKQRDLHFRS
+2642 
-2656 KDVDSIKWRQDA
+2656 
-2668 DQSLVAKKKSVEDLR
+2668 
-2683 ENFEQLN
+2683 
-2690 ILRQQQQLQSEPVHR
+2690 
-2705 HWRRNTVADLACSLE
+2705 
-2720 HQASAEPDME
+2720 
-2730 RHLDNDLVSTLSKDQ
+2730 
-2745 IKKITQQLNEI
+2745 
-2756 YSGNRQAP
+2756 
-2764 AVEEQ
+2764 
-2769 YIVTVEKGSRPNGLK
+2769 
-2784 VRCNST
+2784 
-2790 ISKDQLLGPV
+2790 
-2800 KRKRDEQ
+2800 
-2807 QSNQSLPRSTR
+2807 
-2818 SQSPVVVARET
+2818 
-2829 RGAIAAKNAEL
+2829 
-2840 TLTKP
+2840 
-2845 PDVPPRPKPTPS
+2845 
-2857 QEVKTKPPPKAELKV
+2857 
-2872 ETREP
+2872 
-2877 AEDISQKIQYFEDR
+2877 
-2891 QFDEPP
+2891 
-2897 KTIYHAREDSSPD
+2897 
-2910 EAEVMRLINQNM
+2910 
-2922 QERQRA
+2922 
-2928 RQLHHHQELSN
+2928 
-2939 SLTDLSG
+2939 
-2946 VFGERPAARVNFHLH
+2946 
-2961 SPPDRPPDDTELI
+2961 
-2974 SFGNGSPDHG
+2974 
-2984 DGSLELYSDSYY
+2984 DGS
-2996 RSRSLSPQSQASACS
+2996 
-3011 SSYLQRVYT
+3011 
-3020 GEVRKMRQHFE
+3020 
-3031 SIQQSGEQ
+3031 
-3039 SREPSNERRDFFG
+3039 
-3052 LSSLRR
+3052 
-3058 ARSDP
+3058 
-3063 EMSAGSKDAPDT
+3063 
-3075 VTDAVSK
+3075 
-3082 EDVPRLTHKFELRAA
+3082 
-3097 TPSPERGRRRLR
+3097 
-3109 SAQDR
+3109 
-3114 LMPHIDII
+3114 
-3122 SKTAALKR
+3122 
-3130 ELPIP
+3130 
-3135 VRSSPTRS
+3135 
-3143 VSSNSHCF
+3143 
-3151 ERLRMRYESP
+3151 
-3161 EPQTQSYLSTSHPD
+3161 
-3175 MRDVHDIS
+3175 
-3183 PHLSADWVAH
+3183 
-3193 KHPKPTKPEDLPKKL
+3193 
-3208 QRVVRASSTSP
+3208 
-3219 PRPARSHNHQLSSRL
+3219 
-3234 TSCMKDIFA
+3234 
-3243 NQKFDPNKHR
+3243 
-3253 PKARYVPD
+3253 
-3261 GAENGNQKS
+3261 
-3270 KDSGTLERLKKTAV
+3270 
-3284 VTFKVSPNHYY
+3284 
-3295 ATDVNIHFKTP
+3295 DVNIHFKTP
-3306 IRHEQRQNL
+3306 IRHEQRQNVP
-3315 SEEELAIRQA
+3315 EEELAIRQA

-3392 NFQGQTSKE
+3392 NFQGQSSKE

-3511 IGAEDIAAKTTTVIT
+3511 IGAEDIAARTTVIT
-3526 SQSTTNLRPNLDVL
+3526 TQSTTNLRPNLDVL

>member
-1 MPNNRNRNR
+1 
-10 NRNRNKRNRNQN
+10 
-22 QNQNQN
+22 
-28 PSQNE
+28 
-33 NNQQQAEGAED
+33 
-44 REEQQDFQ
+44 
-52 TQIAVAQSSFSVDDN
+52 
-67 GNSGSVSNGPTEN
+67 
-80 CEEVTNT
+80 
-87 LEKTEKIEEI
+87 
-97 SEQPATVIQQ
+97 
-107 EADLEAEM
+107 
-115 GAKNSKH
+115 
-122 RKEKSDKQAS
+122 
-132 NGKAEEQVRPPPTII
+132 
-147 RRPPGSPRQAKV
+147 
-159 IVHRIVR
+159 
-166 EEDKANG
+166 
-173 TAQSPEPPKVVTPKE
+173 
-188 QHLEVEALNEQ
+188 
-199 LPNAHQEV
+199 
-207 ETKQGQENEKGQKE
+207 
-221 LPESSHLSE
+221 
-230 DAKQKLVEVEN
+230 
-241 NRQVYDEVDY
+241 
-251 LSDETIEKNPKEAQ
+251 
-265 HDPKEQE
+265 
-272 QYVLQLEK
+272 
-280 AMEFV
+280 
-285 ENAHQQHVAA
+285 
-295 VQSYQ
+295 
-300 IQRDTKP
+300 
-307 NAQQQEQNEVQHP
+307 
-320 QESTDA
+320 
-326 PPQPVAV
+326 
-333 PQVLKD
+333 
-339 TNKKEE
+339 
-345 QQEPILNNAQQQ
+345 
-357 NGQIAP
+357 
-363 KSQKEFQI
+363 
-371 KVEFQA
+371 
-377 EDSRSQQPP
+377 
-386 PLKPTSKVIIHQ
+386 
-398 IHLETTDEEKN
+398 
-409 SKPTFEEI
+409 
-417 SSTTGSLAGTLSP
+417 
-430 PPRYL
+430 
-435 VESPKNVSS
+435 
-444 GQFARFSRDV
+444 
-454 QIQELELNS
+454 
-463 EFSSGEFNSL
+463 
-473 QSPLVCEV
+473 
-481 DSESEGSVA
+481 
-490 VGPERSPSDQ
+490 
-500 QVPSSSRV
+500 
-508 EQQEQL
+508 
-514 RQKRAQKR
+514 
-522 NALESHFLPQL
+522 
-533 LNPRYLDSILEEN
+533 
-546 EWRNS
+546 
-551 TASSGGS
+551 
-558 DQTGIRTPKLNETF
+558 
-572 PRSQLDFSRR
+572 
-582 HKRREE
+582 
-588 APSPLKL
+588 
-595 ETRLLE
+595 
-601 DSTDLESCTR
+601 
-611 LQSTLSPQSE
+611 
-621 DAELV
+621 
-626 YLSSSASSSVSDL
+626 
-639 MELELEQAAALAER
+639 
-653 ALVDLDTDAS
+653 
-663 RLIARPDDEMS
+663 
-674 STSTTT
+674 
-680 ADRSETEAETETETE
+680 
-695 REGEQS
+695 
-701 RESTP
+701 
-706 VNANPTLASSQSS
+706 
-719 LLSAPTPTP
+719 
-728 TPTPTPADREQLA
+728 
-741 KDTNVSGGST
+741 
-751 ISFGAA
+751 
-757 SPLAATREEF
+757 
-767 VRNMDKVRELIE
+767 MDKVRELIE

-1804 PPSVQA
+1804 PPSVQDRATATEEANSAATGMGVRLRPRPPKQTRFLLNAQQLQQQRQRRSWSESDLLKEIDSELQLAKGFLYANA

-1911 GWLREHTRIPRIII
+1911 G
-1925 EFVDEF
+1925 
-1931 DGIGSLE
+1931 SLE

-2011 REILEEFEFI
+2011 RDLD
-2021 QITPT
+2021 PN
-2026 LTKIRVSTKEL
+2026 
-2037 EEEVKP
+2037 
-2043 LRKAVTP
+2043 
-2050 PPAPPPPPPPPQS
+2050 APPIPPQ
-2063 LTTKRDKKP
+2063 
-2072 AKMFSQLSK
+2072 
-2081 NLPSFIPLSKKQQ
+2081 
-2094 VSQQDDPP
+2094 
-2102 PRPPHRKSSCTK
+2102 
-2114 STVRVLSSA
+2114 
-2123 SKSRHEQCFQPPSG
+2123 
-2137 TAPGVSTITL
+2137 
-2147 RKVAT
+2147 
-2152 SSCSRR
+2152 
-2158 EPICR
+2158 
-2163 SKSAGAVSTLLQTL
+2163 
-2177 TATKETRL
+2177 
-2185 TRRVQ
+2185 
-2190 QPQQQSRLRSSSPSR
+2190 
-2205 RPARLLALRQSSRS
+2205 
-2219 PVAFGRSISKERSFA
+2219 
-2234 EEKKRLENTLPA
+2234 
-2246 NRTNFEASTN
+2246 
-2256 ILRDPS
+2256 
-2262 LKSPQEVREAVRSY
+2262 
-2276 ATSRSKSLPRLRHTT
+2276 
-2291 VSTTTRQTMCFPQV
+2291 
-2305 RPQTLLDCGTRS
+2305 
-2317 LRKSSSK
+2317 
-2324 TGKGQEKNG
+2324 
-2333 SNDSLP
+2333 
-2339 RSNSTFSID
+2339 
-2348 SMVRQEIVPI
+2348 
-2358 APPKTYVGRSRGS
+2358 
-2371 LSKALVPLQSSRSEG
+2371 
-2386 HVPRKRQSGKVTTK
+2386 
-2400 PPPPVTVHSY
+2400 PPV
-2410 SESVRE
+2410 
-2416 KTNFWNDYNAKQAM
+2416 K
-2430 SLPQEYKFC
+2430 
-2439 PEDVCDFESHTIQ
+2439 
-2452 QPCIEDLVW
+2452 
-2461 KYEGKEQRPP
+2461 
-2471 KQVTVT
+2471 
-2477 DIARPQSPQLS
+2477 
-2488 QERRFS
+2488 
-2494 PTREVRVP
+2494 
-2502 QISREVRSPSRRRI
+2502 
-2516 DSLRS
+2516 
-2521 KDKEQSLARASSLS
+2521 
-2535 SADERKR
+2535 
-2542 ATPAPSNGLYQC
+2542 
-2554 GELAHS
+2554 
-2560 ATSLTHLERHS
+2560 
-2571 PSCRYRNNCERFTE
+2571 
-2585 LNRFYSTLE
+2585 
-2594 RVGQLERATS
+2594 
-2604 SSSFHPLRKDAEHLD
+2604 
-2619 FDEWRRVRLHERAE
+2619 
-2633 KELQYLVGK
+2633 
-2642 LQDDQKQRDLHFRS
+2642 
-2656 KDVDSIKWRQDA
+2656 
-2668 DQSLVAKKKSVEDLR
+2668 
-2683 ENFEQLN
+2683 
-2690 ILRQQQQLQSEPVHR
+2690 
-2705 HWRRNTVADLACSLE
+2705 
-2720 HQASAEPDME
+2720 
-2730 RHLDNDLVSTLSKDQ
+2730 
-2745 IKKITQQLNEI
+2745 
-2756 YSGNRQAP
+2756 
-2764 AVEEQ
+2764 
-2769 YIVTVEKGSRPNGLK
+2769 
-2784 VRCNST
+2784 
-2790 ISKDQLLGPV
+2790 
-2800 KRKRDEQ
+2800 
-2807 QSNQSLPRSTR
+2807 
-2818 SQSPVVVARET
+2818 
-2829 RGAIAAKNAEL
+2829 
-2840 TLTKP
+2840 
-2845 PDVPPRPKPTPS
+2845 
-2857 QEVKTKPPPKAELKV
+2857 
-2872 ETREP
+2872 
-2877 AEDISQKIQYFEDR
+2877 
-2891 QFDEPP
+2891 
-2897 KTIYHAREDSSPD
+2897 
-2910 EAEVMRLINQNM
+2910 
-2922 QERQRA
+2922 
-2928 RQLHHHQELSN
+2928 
-2939 SLTDLSG
+2939 
-2946 VFGERPAARVNFHLH
+2946 
-2961 SPPDRPPDDTELI
+2961 
-2974 SFGNGSPDHG
+2974 
-2984 DGSLELYSDSYY
+2984 
-2996 RSRSLSPQSQASACS
+2996 
-3011 SSYLQRVYT
+3011 
-3020 GEVRKMRQHFE
+3020 
-3031 SIQQSGEQ
+3031 
-3039 SREPSNERRDFFG
+3039 G
-3052 LSSLRR
+3052 LSSY
-3058 ARSDP
+3058 DFP
-3063 EMSAGSKDAPDT
+3063 YNTDT
-3075 VTDAVSK
+3075 V
-3082 EDVPRLTHKFELRAA
+3082 
-3097 TPSPERGRRRLR
+3097 
-3109 SAQDR
+3109 
-3114 LMPHIDII
+3114 
-3122 SKTAALKR
+3122 
-3130 ELPIP
+3130 
-3135 VRSSPTRS
+3135 
-3143 VSSNSHCF
+3143 
-3151 ERLRMRYESP
+3151 
-3161 EPQTQSYLSTSHPD
+3161 
-3175 MRDVHDIS
+3175 
-3183 PHLSADWVAH
+3183 
-3193 KHPKPTKPEDLPKKL
+3193 
-3208 QRVVRASSTSP
+3208 
-3219 PRPARSHNHQLSSRL
+3219 
-3234 TSCMKDIFA
+3234 
-3243 NQKFDPNKHR
+3243 
-3253 PKARYVPD
+3253 D
-3261 GAENGNQKS
+3261 GS
-3270 KDSGTLERLKKTAV
+3270 
-3284 VTFKVSPNHYY
+3284 VSPNHYY

>member
-1804 PPSVQA
+1804 PPSVQDRATATEEANSAATGMGVRLRPRPPKQTRFLLNAQQLQQQRQRRSWSESDLLKEIDSELQLAKGFLYANVYKVKHEYMSEPETGSDRPRKMAQLGRRQYDGIGPVTNDGMPIILRSEVKEPHQHEWYKRLYQTIHKQKNGA

-1894 SEKEKKEW
+1894 SEKEKKE
-1902 WDEVMDIFN
+1902 
-1911 GWLREHTRIPRIII
+1911 
-1925 EFVDEF
+1925 
-1931 DGIGSLE
+1931 SLE

-2011 REILEEFEFI
+2011 RDLD
-2021 QITPT
+2021 PN
-2026 LTKIRVSTKEL
+2026 
-2037 EEEVKP
+2037 
-2043 LRKAVTP
+2043 
-2050 PPAPPPPPPPPQS
+2050 APPIPPQ
-2063 LTTKRDKKP
+2063 
-2072 AKMFSQLSK
+2072 
-2081 NLPSFIPLSKKQQ
+2081 
-2094 VSQQDDPP
+2094 
-2102 PRPPHRKSSCTK
+2102 
-2114 STVRVLSSA
+2114 
-2123 SKSRHEQCFQPPSG
+2123 
-2137 TAPGVSTITL
+2137 
-2147 RKVAT
+2147 
-2152 SSCSRR
+2152 
-2158 EPICR
+2158 
-2163 SKSAGAVSTLLQTL
+2163 
-2177 TATKETRL
+2177 
-2185 TRRVQ
+2185 
-2190 QPQQQSRLRSSSPSR
+2190 
-2205 RPARLLALRQSSRS
+2205 
-2219 PVAFGRSISKERSFA
+2219 
-2234 EEKKRLENTLPA
+2234 
-2246 NRTNFEASTN
+2246 
-2256 ILRDPS
+2256 
-2262 LKSPQEVREAVRSY
+2262 
-2276 ATSRSKSLPRLRHTT
+2276 
-2291 VSTTTRQTMCFPQV
+2291 
-2305 RPQTLLDCGTRS
+2305 
-2317 LRKSSSK
+2317 
-2324 TGKGQEKNG
+2324 
-2333 SNDSLP
+2333 
-2339 RSNSTFSID
+2339 
-2348 SMVRQEIVPI
+2348 
-2358 APPKTYVGRSRGS
+2358 
-2371 LSKALVPLQSSRSEG
+2371 
-2386 HVPRKRQSGKVTTK
+2386 
-2400 PPPPVTVHSY
+2400 PPV
-2410 SESVRE
+2410 
-2416 KTNFWNDYNAKQAM
+2416 K
-2430 SLPQEYKFC
+2430 
-2439 PEDVCDFESHTIQ
+2439 
-2452 QPCIEDLVW
+2452 
-2461 KYEGKEQRPP
+2461 
-2471 KQVTVT
+2471 
-2477 DIARPQSPQLS
+2477 
-2488 QERRFS
+2488 
-2494 PTREVRVP
+2494 
-2502 QISREVRSPSRRRI
+2502 
-2516 DSLRS
+2516 
-2521 KDKEQSLARASSLS
+2521 
-2535 SADERKR
+2535 
-2542 ATPAPSNGLYQC
+2542 
-2554 GELAHS
+2554 
-2560 ATSLTHLERHS
+2560 
-2571 PSCRYRNNCERFTE
+2571 
-2585 LNRFYSTLE
+2585 
-2594 RVGQLERATS
+2594 
-2604 SSSFHPLRKDAEHLD
+2604 
-2619 FDEWRRVRLHERAE
+2619 
-2633 KELQYLVGK
+2633 
-2642 LQDDQKQRDLHFRS
+2642 
-2656 KDVDSIKWRQDA
+2656 
-2668 DQSLVAKKKSVEDLR
+2668 
-2683 ENFEQLN
+2683 
-2690 ILRQQQQLQSEPVHR
+2690 
-2705 HWRRNTVADLACSLE
+2705 
-2720 HQASAEPDME
+2720 
-2730 RHLDNDLVSTLSKDQ
+2730 
-2745 IKKITQQLNEI
+2745 
-2756 YSGNRQAP
+2756 
-2764 AVEEQ
+2764 
-2769 YIVTVEKGSRPNGLK
+2769 
-2784 VRCNST
+2784 
-2790 ISKDQLLGPV
+2790 
-2800 KRKRDEQ
+2800 
-2807 QSNQSLPRSTR
+2807 
-2818 SQSPVVVARET
+2818 
-2829 RGAIAAKNAEL
+2829 
-2840 TLTKP
+2840 
-2845 PDVPPRPKPTPS
+2845 
-2857 QEVKTKPPPKAELKV
+2857 
-2872 ETREP
+2872 
-2877 AEDISQKIQYFEDR
+2877 
-2891 QFDEPP
+2891 
-2897 KTIYHAREDSSPD
+2897 
-2910 EAEVMRLINQNM
+2910 
-2922 QERQRA
+2922 
-2928 RQLHHHQELSN
+2928 
-2939 SLTDLSG
+2939 
-2946 VFGERPAARVNFHLH
+2946 
-2961 SPPDRPPDDTELI
+2961 
-2974 SFGNGSPDHG
+2974 
-2984 DGSLELYSDSYY
+2984 
-2996 RSRSLSPQSQASACS
+2996 
-3011 SSYLQRVYT
+3011 
-3020 GEVRKMRQHFE
+3020 
-3031 SIQQSGEQ
+3031 
-3039 SREPSNERRDFFG
+3039 G
-3052 LSSLRR
+3052 LSSY
-3058 ARSDP
+3058 DFP
-3063 EMSAGSKDAPDT
+3063 YNTDT
-3075 VTDAVSK
+3075 V
-3082 EDVPRLTHKFELRAA
+3082 
-3097 TPSPERGRRRLR
+3097 
-3109 SAQDR
+3109 
-3114 LMPHIDII
+3114 
-3122 SKTAALKR
+3122 
-3130 ELPIP
+3130 
-3135 VRSSPTRS
+3135 
-3143 VSSNSHCF
+3143 
-3151 ERLRMRYESP
+3151 
-3161 EPQTQSYLSTSHPD
+3161 
-3175 MRDVHDIS
+3175 
-3183 PHLSADWVAH
+3183 
-3193 KHPKPTKPEDLPKKL
+3193 
-3208 QRVVRASSTSP
+3208 
-3219 PRPARSHNHQLSSRL
+3219 
-3234 TSCMKDIFA
+3234 
-3243 NQKFDPNKHR
+3243 
-3253 PKARYVPD
+3253 D
-3261 GAENGNQKS
+3261 GS
-3270 KDSGTLERLKKTAV
+3270 
-3284 VTFKVSPNHYY
+3284 
-3295 ATDVNIHFKTP
+3295 DVNIHFKTP

>member
-706 VNANPTLASSQSS
+706 VNANPTLASSHSQSS

-1804 PPSVQA
+1804 PPSVQDRATATEEANSAATGMGVRLRPRPPKQTRFLLNAQQLQQQRQRRSWSESDLLKEIDSELQLAKGFLYANVYKVKHEYMSEPETGSDRPRKMAQLGRRQYDGIGPVTNDGMPIILRSEVKEPHQHEWYKRLYQTIHKQKNGA

-1894 SEKEKKEW
+1894 SEKEKKE
-1902 WDEVMDIFN
+1902 
-1911 GWLREHTRIPRIII
+1911 
-1925 EFVDEF
+1925 
-1931 DGIGSLE
+1931 SLE

-2011 REILEEFEFI
+2011 RDLD
-2021 QITPT
+2021 PN
-2026 LTKIRVSTKEL
+2026 
-2037 EEEVKP
+2037 
-2043 LRKAVTP
+2043 
-2050 PPAPPPPPPPPQS
+2050 APPIPPQ
-2063 LTTKRDKKP
+2063 
-2072 AKMFSQLSK
+2072 
-2081 NLPSFIPLSKKQQ
+2081 
-2094 VSQQDDPP
+2094 
-2102 PRPPHRKSSCTK
+2102 
-2114 STVRVLSSA
+2114 
-2123 SKSRHEQCFQPPSG
+2123 
-2137 TAPGVSTITL
+2137 
-2147 RKVAT
+2147 
-2152 SSCSRR
+2152 
-2158 EPICR
+2158 
-2163 SKSAGAVSTLLQTL
+2163 
-2177 TATKETRL
+2177 
-2185 TRRVQ
+2185 
-2190 QPQQQSRLRSSSPSR
+2190 
-2205 RPARLLALRQSSRS
+2205 
-2219 PVAFGRSISKERSFA
+2219 
-2234 EEKKRLENTLPA
+2234 
-2246 NRTNFEASTN
+2246 
-2256 ILRDPS
+2256 
-2262 LKSPQEVREAVRSY
+2262 
-2276 ATSRSKSLPRLRHTT
+2276 
-2291 VSTTTRQTMCFPQV
+2291 
-2305 RPQTLLDCGTRS
+2305 
-2317 LRKSSSK
+2317 
-2324 TGKGQEKNG
+2324 
-2333 SNDSLP
+2333 
-2339 RSNSTFSID
+2339 
-2348 SMVRQEIVPI
+2348 
-2358 APPKTYVGRSRGS
+2358 
-2371 LSKALVPLQSSRSEG
+2371 
-2386 HVPRKRQSGKVTTK
+2386 
-2400 PPPPVTVHSY
+2400 PPV
-2410 SESVRE
+2410 
-2416 KTNFWNDYNAKQAM
+2416 K
-2430 SLPQEYKFC
+2430 
-2439 PEDVCDFESHTIQ
+2439 
-2452 QPCIEDLVW
+2452 
-2461 KYEGKEQRPP
+2461 
-2471 KQVTVT
+2471 
-2477 DIARPQSPQLS
+2477 
-2488 QERRFS
+2488 
-2494 PTREVRVP
+2494 
-2502 QISREVRSPSRRRI
+2502 
-2516 DSLRS
+2516 
-2521 KDKEQSLARASSLS
+2521 
-2535 SADERKR
+2535 
-2542 ATPAPSNGLYQC
+2542 
-2554 GELAHS
+2554 
-2560 ATSLTHLERHS
+2560 
-2571 PSCRYRNNCERFTE
+2571 
-2585 LNRFYSTLE
+2585 
-2594 RVGQLERATS
+2594 
-2604 SSSFHPLRKDAEHLD
+2604 
-2619 FDEWRRVRLHERAE
+2619 
-2633 KELQYLVGK
+2633 
-2642 LQDDQKQRDLHFRS
+2642 
-2656 KDVDSIKWRQDA
+2656 
-2668 DQSLVAKKKSVEDLR
+2668 
-2683 ENFEQLN
+2683 
-2690 ILRQQQQLQSEPVHR
+2690 
-2705 HWRRNTVADLACSLE
+2705 
-2720 HQASAEPDME
+2720 
-2730 RHLDNDLVSTLSKDQ
+2730 
-2745 IKKITQQLNEI
+2745 
-2756 YSGNRQAP
+2756 
-2764 AVEEQ
+2764 
-2769 YIVTVEKGSRPNGLK
+2769 
-2784 VRCNST
+2784 
-2790 ISKDQLLGPV
+2790 
-2800 KRKRDEQ
+2800 
-2807 QSNQSLPRSTR
+2807 
-2818 SQSPVVVARET
+2818 
-2829 RGAIAAKNAEL
+2829 
-2840 TLTKP
+2840 
-2845 PDVPPRPKPTPS
+2845 
-2857 QEVKTKPPPKAELKV
+2857 
-2872 ETREP
+2872 
-2877 AEDISQKIQYFEDR
+2877 
-2891 QFDEPP
+2891 
-2897 KTIYHAREDSSPD
+2897 
-2910 EAEVMRLINQNM
+2910 
-2922 QERQRA
+2922 
-2928 RQLHHHQELSN
+2928 
-2939 SLTDLSG
+2939 
-2946 VFGERPAARVNFHLH
+2946 
-2961 SPPDRPPDDTELI
+2961 
-2974 SFGNGSPDHG
+2974 
-2984 DGSLELYSDSYY
+2984 
-2996 RSRSLSPQSQASACS
+2996 
-3011 SSYLQRVYT
+3011 
-3020 GEVRKMRQHFE
+3020 
-3031 SIQQSGEQ
+3031 
-3039 SREPSNERRDFFG
+3039 G
-3052 LSSLRR
+3052 LSSY
-3058 ARSDP
+3058 DFP
-3063 EMSAGSKDAPDT
+3063 YNTDT
-3075 VTDAVSK
+3075 V
-3082 EDVPRLTHKFELRAA
+3082 
-3097 TPSPERGRRRLR
+3097 
-3109 SAQDR
+3109 
-3114 LMPHIDII
+3114 
-3122 SKTAALKR
+3122 
-3130 ELPIP
+3130 
-3135 VRSSPTRS
+3135 
-3143 VSSNSHCF
+3143 
-3151 ERLRMRYESP
+3151 
-3161 EPQTQSYLSTSHPD
+3161 
-3175 MRDVHDIS
+3175 
-3183 PHLSADWVAH
+3183 
-3193 KHPKPTKPEDLPKKL
+3193 
-3208 QRVVRASSTSP
+3208 
-3219 PRPARSHNHQLSSRL
+3219 
-3234 TSCMKDIFA
+3234 
-3243 NQKFDPNKHR
+3243 
-3253 PKARYVPD
+3253 D
-3261 GAENGNQKS
+3261 GS
-3270 KDSGTLERLKKTAV
+3270 
-3284 VTFKVSPNHYY
+3284 
-3295 ATDVNIHFKTP
+3295 DVNIHFKTP

>member
-1804 PPSVQA
+1804 PPSVQDRATATEEANSAATGMGVRLRPRPPKQTRFLLNAQQLQQQRQRRSWSESDLLKEIDSELQLAKGFLYANA

-1911 GWLREHTRIPRIII
+1911 G
-1925 EFVDEF
+1925 
-1931 DGIGSLE
+1931 SLE

-2011 REILEEFEFI
+2011 R
-2021 QITPT
+2021 
-2026 LTKIRVSTKEL
+2026 
-2037 EEEVKP
+2037 
-2043 LRKAVTP
+2043 
-2050 PPAPPPPPPPPQS
+2050 
-2063 LTTKRDKKP
+2063 
-2072 AKMFSQLSK
+2072 
-2081 NLPSFIPLSKKQQ
+2081 
-2094 VSQQDDPP
+2094 
-2102 PRPPHRKSSCTK
+2102 
-2114 STVRVLSSA
+2114 
-2123 SKSRHEQCFQPPSG
+2123 
-2137 TAPGVSTITL
+2137 
-2147 RKVAT
+2147 
-2152 SSCSRR
+2152 
-2158 EPICR
+2158 
-2163 SKSAGAVSTLLQTL
+2163 
-2177 TATKETRL
+2177 
-2185 TRRVQ
+2185 
-2190 QPQQQSRLRSSSPSR
+2190 
-2205 RPARLLALRQSSRS
+2205 
-2219 PVAFGRSISKERSFA
+2219 
-2234 EEKKRLENTLPA
+2234 
-2246 NRTNFEASTN
+2246 
-2256 ILRDPS
+2256 
-2262 LKSPQEVREAVRSY
+2262 
-2276 ATSRSKSLPRLRHTT
+2276 
-2291 VSTTTRQTMCFPQV
+2291 
-2305 RPQTLLDCGTRS
+2305 
-2317 LRKSSSK
+2317 
-2324 TGKGQEKNG
+2324 
-2333 SNDSLP
+2333 
-2339 RSNSTFSID
+2339 
-2348 SMVRQEIVPI
+2348 
-2358 APPKTYVGRSRGS
+2358 
-2371 LSKALVPLQSSRSEG
+2371 
-2386 HVPRKRQSGKVTTK
+2386 
-2400 PPPPVTVHSY
+2400 
-2410 SESVRE
+2410 
-2416 KTNFWNDYNAKQAM
+2416 
-2430 SLPQEYKFC
+2430 
-2439 PEDVCDFESHTIQ
+2439 
-2452 QPCIEDLVW
+2452 
-2461 KYEGKEQRPP
+2461 
-2471 KQVTVT
+2471 
-2477 DIARPQSPQLS
+2477 
-2488 QERRFS
+2488 
-2494 PTREVRVP
+2494 
-2502 QISREVRSPSRRRI
+2502 
-2516 DSLRS
+2516 
-2521 KDKEQSLARASSLS
+2521 
-2535 SADERKR
+2535 
-2542 ATPAPSNGLYQC
+2542 
-2554 GELAHS
+2554 
-2560 ATSLTHLERHS
+2560 
-2571 PSCRYRNNCERFTE
+2571 
-2585 LNRFYSTLE
+2585 
-2594 RVGQLERATS
+2594 
-2604 SSSFHPLRKDAEHLD
+2604 
-2619 FDEWRRVRLHERAE
+2619 
-2633 KELQYLVGK
+2633 
-2642 LQDDQKQRDLHFRS
+2642 
-2656 KDVDSIKWRQDA
+2656 
-2668 DQSLVAKKKSVEDLR
+2668 
-2683 ENFEQLN
+2683 
-2690 ILRQQQQLQSEPVHR
+2690 
-2705 HWRRNTVADLACSLE
+2705 
-2720 HQASAEPDME
+2720 
-2730 RHLDNDLVSTLSKDQ
+2730 
-2745 IKKITQQLNEI
+2745 
-2756 YSGNRQAP
+2756 
-2764 AVEEQ
+2764 
-2769 YIVTVEKGSRPNGLK
+2769 
-2784 VRCNST
+2784 
-2790 ISKDQLLGPV
+2790 
-2800 KRKRDEQ
+2800 
-2807 QSNQSLPRSTR
+2807 
-2818 SQSPVVVARET
+2818 
-2829 RGAIAAKNAEL
+2829 
-2840 TLTKP
+2840 
-2845 PDVPPRPKPTPS
+2845 
-2857 QEVKTKPPPKAELKV
+2857 
-2872 ETREP
+2872 
-2877 AEDISQKIQYFEDR
+2877 
-2891 QFDEPP
+2891 
-2897 KTIYHAREDSSPD
+2897 
-2910 EAEVMRLINQNM
+2910 
-2922 QERQRA
+2922 
-2928 RQLHHHQELSN
+2928 
-2939 SLTDLSG
+2939 
-2946 VFGERPAARVNFHLH
+2946 
-2961 SPPDRPPDDTELI
+2961 
-2974 SFGNGSPDHG
+2974 
-2984 DGSLELYSDSYY
+2984 
-2996 RSRSLSPQSQASACS
+2996 
-3011 SSYLQRVYT
+3011 
-3020 GEVRKMRQHFE
+3020 
-3031 SIQQSGEQ
+3031 
-3039 SREPSNERRDFFG
+3039 
-3052 LSSLRR
+3052 
-3058 ARSDP
+3058 
-3063 EMSAGSKDAPDT
+3063 
-3075 VTDAVSK
+3075 
-3082 EDVPRLTHKFELRAA
+3082 
-3097 TPSPERGRRRLR
+3097 
-3109 SAQDR
+3109 
-3114 LMPHIDII
+3114 
-3122 SKTAALKR
+3122 
-3130 ELPIP
+3130 
-3135 VRSSPTRS
+3135 
-3143 VSSNSHCF
+3143 
-3151 ERLRMRYESP
+3151 
-3161 EPQTQSYLSTSHPD
+3161 
-3175 MRDVHDIS
+3175 
-3183 PHLSADWVAH
+3183 
-3193 KHPKPTKPEDLPKKL
+3193 
-3208 QRVVRASSTSP
+3208 
-3219 PRPARSHNHQLSSRL
+3219 
-3234 TSCMKDIFA
+3234 
-3243 NQKFDPNKHR
+3243 
-3253 PKARYVPD
+3253 
-3261 GAENGNQKS
+3261 
-3270 KDSGTLERLKKTAV
+3270 
-3284 VTFKVSPNHYY
+3284 
-3295 ATDVNIHFKTP
+3295 DVNIHFKTP

>member
-33 NNQQQAEGAED
+33 NNQQQADGVED

-80 CEEVTNT
+80 SEEVTNT

-107 EADLEAEM
+107 EADLKAEM

-132 NGKAEEQVRPPPTII
+132 NGNAEEQVRPPPTII

-173 TAQSPEPPKVVTPKE
+173 TDLSPEPPKVVTPKE
-188 QHLEVEALNEQ
+188 QHLEVKDLKEQ
-199 LPNAHQEV
+199 LPDAHQEV
-207 ETKQGQENEKGQKE
+207 ETKQEQENEKGQKE

-280 AMEFV
+280 AMKFV

-295 VQSYQ
+295 IQSYQ
-300 IQRDTKP
+300 KQSDTEP

-320 QESTDA
+320 QESTEA

-339 TNKKEE
+339 THKKEE

-357 NGQIAP
+357 NGEIAR
-363 KSQKEFQI
+363 KSKKEFQI

-377 EDSRSQQPP
+377 EDSRFQQPP

-409 SKPTFEEI
+409 AKPTFEEI

-463 EFSSGEFNSL
+463 DCSSGEFNSL

-900 ADAGAD
+900 ADAVAD
-906 TDTEAIKKLRLLC
+906 TDTDAIKKLRLLC

-1223 KKEQGDPPKDQS
+1223 KKEQGDPPKDQP

-1416 NESPPRP
+1416 NEPPPRP

-1432 PGAQDDWSRYAN
+1432 QGAQDDWSRYAN

-1804 PPSVQA
+1804 PPSVQDRATATEEANSAATGMGVRLRPRPPKQTRFLLNAQQLQQQRQRRSWSESDLLKEIDSELQLAKGFLYANA

-1911 GWLREHTRIPRIII
+1911 G
-1925 EFVDEF
+1925 
-1931 DGIGSLE
+1931 SLE

-2011 REILEEFEFI
+2011 RDLD
-2021 QITPT
+2021 PN
-2026 LTKIRVSTKEL
+2026 
-2037 EEEVKP
+2037 
-2043 LRKAVTP
+2043 
-2050 PPAPPPPPPPPQS
+2050 APPIPPQ
-2063 LTTKRDKKP
+2063 
-2072 AKMFSQLSK
+2072 
-2081 NLPSFIPLSKKQQ
+2081 
-2094 VSQQDDPP
+2094 
-2102 PRPPHRKSSCTK
+2102 
-2114 STVRVLSSA
+2114 
-2123 SKSRHEQCFQPPSG
+2123 
-2137 TAPGVSTITL
+2137 
-2147 RKVAT
+2147 
-2152 SSCSRR
+2152 
-2158 EPICR
+2158 
-2163 SKSAGAVSTLLQTL
+2163 
-2177 TATKETRL
+2177 
-2185 TRRVQ
+2185 
-2190 QPQQQSRLRSSSPSR
+2190 
-2205 RPARLLALRQSSRS
+2205 
-2219 PVAFGRSISKERSFA
+2219 
-2234 EEKKRLENTLPA
+2234 
-2246 NRTNFEASTN
+2246 
-2256 ILRDPS
+2256 
-2262 LKSPQEVREAVRSY
+2262 
-2276 ATSRSKSLPRLRHTT
+2276 
-2291 VSTTTRQTMCFPQV
+2291 
-2305 RPQTLLDCGTRS
+2305 
-2317 LRKSSSK
+2317 
-2324 TGKGQEKNG
+2324 
-2333 SNDSLP
+2333 
-2339 RSNSTFSID
+2339 
-2348 SMVRQEIVPI
+2348 
-2358 APPKTYVGRSRGS
+2358 
-2371 LSKALVPLQSSRSEG
+2371 
-2386 HVPRKRQSGKVTTK
+2386 
-2400 PPPPVTVHSY
+2400 PPV
-2410 SESVRE
+2410 
-2416 KTNFWNDYNAKQAM
+2416 K
-2430 SLPQEYKFC
+2430 
-2439 PEDVCDFESHTIQ
+2439 
-2452 QPCIEDLVW
+2452 
-2461 KYEGKEQRPP
+2461 
-2471 KQVTVT
+2471 
-2477 DIARPQSPQLS
+2477 
-2488 QERRFS
+2488 
-2494 PTREVRVP
+2494 
-2502 QISREVRSPSRRRI
+2502 
-2516 DSLRS
+2516 
-2521 KDKEQSLARASSLS
+2521 
-2535 SADERKR
+2535 
-2542 ATPAPSNGLYQC
+2542 
-2554 GELAHS
+2554 
-2560 ATSLTHLERHS
+2560 
-2571 PSCRYRNNCERFTE
+2571 
-2585 LNRFYSTLE
+2585 
-2594 RVGQLERATS
+2594 
-2604 SSSFHPLRKDAEHLD
+2604 
-2619 FDEWRRVRLHERAE
+2619 
-2633 KELQYLVGK
+2633 
-2642 LQDDQKQRDLHFRS
+2642 
-2656 KDVDSIKWRQDA
+2656 
-2668 DQSLVAKKKSVEDLR
+2668 
-2683 ENFEQLN
+2683 
-2690 ILRQQQQLQSEPVHR
+2690 
-2705 HWRRNTVADLACSLE
+2705 
-2720 HQASAEPDME
+2720 
-2730 RHLDNDLVSTLSKDQ
+2730 
-2745 IKKITQQLNEI
+2745 
-2756 YSGNRQAP
+2756 
-2764 AVEEQ
+2764 
-2769 YIVTVEKGSRPNGLK
+2769 
-2784 VRCNST
+2784 
-2790 ISKDQLLGPV
+2790 
-2800 KRKRDEQ
+2800 
-2807 QSNQSLPRSTR
+2807 
-2818 SQSPVVVARET
+2818 
-2829 RGAIAAKNAEL
+2829 
-2840 TLTKP
+2840 
-2845 PDVPPRPKPTPS
+2845 
-2857 QEVKTKPPPKAELKV
+2857 
-2872 ETREP
+2872 
-2877 AEDISQKIQYFEDR
+2877 
-2891 QFDEPP
+2891 
-2897 KTIYHAREDSSPD
+2897 
-2910 EAEVMRLINQNM
+2910 
-2922 QERQRA
+2922 
-2928 RQLHHHQELSN
+2928 
-2939 SLTDLSG
+2939 
-2946 VFGERPAARVNFHLH
+2946 
-2961 SPPDRPPDDTELI
+2961 
-2974 SFGNGSPDHG
+2974 
-2984 DGSLELYSDSYY
+2984 
-2996 RSRSLSPQSQASACS
+2996 
-3011 SSYLQRVYT
+3011 
-3020 GEVRKMRQHFE
+3020 
-3031 SIQQSGEQ
+3031 
-3039 SREPSNERRDFFG
+3039 G
-3052 LSSLRR
+3052 LSSY
-3058 ARSDP
+3058 DFP
-3063 EMSAGSKDAPDT
+3063 YNTDT
-3075 VTDAVSK
+3075 V
-3082 EDVPRLTHKFELRAA
+3082 
-3097 TPSPERGRRRLR
+3097 
-3109 SAQDR
+3109 
-3114 LMPHIDII
+3114 
-3122 SKTAALKR
+3122 
-3130 ELPIP
+3130 
-3135 VRSSPTRS
+3135 
-3143 VSSNSHCF
+3143 
-3151 ERLRMRYESP
+3151 
-3161 EPQTQSYLSTSHPD
+3161 
-3175 MRDVHDIS
+3175 
-3183 PHLSADWVAH
+3183 
-3193 KHPKPTKPEDLPKKL
+3193 
-3208 QRVVRASSTSP
+3208 
-3219 PRPARSHNHQLSSRL
+3219 
-3234 TSCMKDIFA
+3234 
-3243 NQKFDPNKHR
+3243 
-3253 PKARYVPD
+3253 D
-3261 GAENGNQKS
+3261 GS
-3270 KDSGTLERLKKTAV
+3270 
-3284 VTFKVSPNHYY
+3284 VSPNHYY

-3325 EHMQKLYHEERRR
+3325 DHMQKLYHEERRR

-3392 NFQGQTSKE
+3392 NFQGQTCKE

-3511 IGAEDIAAKTTTVIT
+3511 IGAEDIAARTTTVIT

>member
-28 PSQNE
+28 PNQNQNENE
-33 NNQQQAEGAED
+33 NNQQQAEGAEE
-44 REEQQDFQ
+44 REEQQEQQDS
-52 TQIAVAQSSFSVDDN
+52 QIAVATSSSSIDDN
-67 GNSGSVSNGPTEN
+67 GNSGSVSNGPAEN
-80 CEEVTNT
+80 SEAVVVCRDQSVTST
-87 LEKTEKIEEI
+87 LEKTEEIDKIFEK
-97 SEQPATVIQQ
+97 PATVIQQ
-107 EADLEAEM
+107 EEDLHAEM

-122 RKEKSDKQAS
+122 RKEKSDKPAT
-132 NGKAEEQVRPPPTII
+132 NGRAEEQVRPPPTII

-166 EEDKANG
+166 EEEAKANG
-173 TAQSPEPPKVVTPKE
+173 QVEAQQQHKVAESKE
-188 QHLEVEALNEQ
+188 QHLEVEASKKEAQQKEATQEQ
-199 LPNAHQEV
+199 LP
-207 ETKQGQENEKGQKE
+207 ETSQ
-221 LPESSHLSE
+221 LLE
-230 DAKQKLVEVEN
+230 DAQQQHVAVAQSLEVQEGKEDDRASPKQ
-241 NRQVYDEVDY
+241 DEVDN
-251 LSDETIEKNPKEAQ
+251 SEKQPLKVEHPKQQTLQQEPKE
-265 HDPKEQE
+265 PE

-285 ENAHQQHVAA
+285 ENAHQQHMA
-295 VQSYQ
+295 VVQNHQ
-300 IQRDTKP
+300 KQEDI
-307 NAQQQEQNEVQHP
+307 AQQQQQHEAQDQQEVQ
-320 QESTDA
+320 EA
-326 PPQPVAV
+326 
-333 PQVLKD
+333 
-339 TNKKEE
+339 E
-345 QQEPILNNAQQQ
+345 QQQELNNAQQQ
-357 NGQIAP
+357 HVAVAQSPNDQDGSNAQ
-363 KSQKEFQI
+363 Q
-371 KVEFQA
+371 
-377 EDSRSQQPP
+377 QQPVSLMNNVHQQNVEIASKSLEKI
-386 PLKPTSKVIIHQ
+386 LKPVVKPEQHSSKVIIHQ
-398 IHLETTDEEKN
+398 IRLETNDEERARKG
-409 SKPTFEEI
+409 KPTFEEI
-417 SSTTGSLAGTLSP
+417 SSTSGSLAGTLSP

-444 GQFARFSRDV
+444 GGQFSRFSRDV

-463 EFSSGEFNSL
+463 DCSSGEFNSL
-473 QSPLVCEV
+473 QSPLVCEA
-481 DSESEGSVA
+481 DSESEGSA
-490 VGPERSPSDQ
+490 ALGPERCPSDQ
-500 QVPSSSRV
+500 QVVPSGSGRV

-546 EWRNS
+546 GGEAMSFRNS
-551 TASSGGS
+551 SNSS
-558 DQTGIRTPKLNETF
+558 DQAGMRTPKLNETF
-572 PRSQLDFSRR
+572 PKSQLDFSRR

-588 APSPLKL
+588 APLPLKL
-595 ETRLLE
+595 ETKLLE
-601 DSTDLESCTR
+601 ESADLESCTR
-611 LQSTLSPQSE
+611 LQSALSPQSE

-663 RLIARPDDEMS
+663 RLILRPDDEMS

-680 ADRSETEAETETETE
+680 ADRSETEAETETEMETETE
-695 REGEQS
+695 REGEGEAEAEES

-706 VNANPTLASSQSS
+706 VNPTLASSLSS
-719 LLSAPTPTP
+719 LLSAATPTPTP
-728 TPTPTPADREQLA
+728 TPTPMPADREQLA
-741 KDTNVSGGST
+741 KDTNVSGGSAV
-751 ISFGAA
+751 SFGTA

-779 MTRREQEQGELPR
+779 MTRREEEMEMNMEVPSTGTTR
-792 SPSPPPVPPPPASVP
+792 SPSPPPVPPPPV
-807 PYSPESSSFHLAS
+807 ESSTPSATGSSSLFHLTP
-820 LQLKRQE
+820 LHLRRQE

-843 AINLASPPPPPTAQP
+843 AINVASPPPTAQP

-871 VPPPVSPPAPPT
+871 PPPQSPPPT
-883 PQSEPELSVAD
+883 TQSEPELSVAD
-894 SVANAD
+894 SGDAD
-900 ADAGAD
+900 AD
-906 TDTEAIKKLRLLC
+906 AIKKLRLLC

-945 QSQSKMPYPMPQLP
+945 QSHNKMPYPLPQLP
-959 HIKELQLNANET
+959 HIKELQLNAGEG
-971 KSTSAWLGLPTQS
+971 KSSSTSFSSSAWLGLPTQS
-984 DPQVLVCL
+984 DPQLLVCL
-992 SPGQRDLVNTQ
+992 SPGQRELLDAQ

-1023 ELSKAQV
+1023 ELTKAQV
-1030 LEQDHQQQQS
+1030 LEQDQQQQQLQQQQQS

-1050 ELRKSLSPTA
+1050 ELRKSLSPPA
-1060 PPVPPPP
+1060 PPLPPPP

-1080 AHENAKRDDA
+1080 ARENAKRDDA
-1090 SEQKQKITECESSS
+1090 SEQKQMKSSS
-1104 LENKPRRAADLGAQ
+1104 LENKPRRAADLGEQQQQQQ

-1128 TTTSSHKATTET
+1128 ITSTTTSEA
-1140 MSSDTAK
+1140 MSSAATSK

-1158 ARMFPQHR
+1158 ARMFPQHK

-1178 NIEFPSHQ
+1178 NIEFPSSHSQ
-1186 PVSQTKRYS
+1186 QTGSQSQTKRYS

-1201 FESKKRL
+1201 YESKKRL
-1208 ENGQVVYDVSTSSHE
+1208 ENGQVVYDVSTSSRE
-1223 KKEQGDPPKDQS
+1223 KKELGDPPKEQP
-1235 APPVPPPPI
+1235 APPPIPPPPI

-1250 NGNTFIDGGVAP
+1250 NGGTFIDGDVAP
-1262 KNSQSSRENG
+1262 KNSQPTKE
-1272 SGSGNGTYE
+1272 SGNGTYE

-1286 AKAAADAFGEQREQ
+1286 AKAAADAFGDQQQ
-1300 QNGLDQDRVFKDFDR
+1300 QNGLDHDRVFKDFDR

-1326 TREKREKS
+1326 SRERREKS
-1334 ASMYDLSGFTRP
+1334 ASLYDLSGFTRP
-1346 ATGHPRLDELQQR
+1346 AAAPAGHPKLEELQQR
-1359 RHAHMQELERE
+1359 RHAHMQELEKE
-1370 IERSAKSRQERMSS
+1370 IERSAKSRLERMSS
-1384 VPRQMEATP
+1384 VPRQMEATTP
-1393 PRTHEIPIELEP
+1393 QTHEIPIELES

-1416 NESPPRP
+1416 NEPPPRP
-1423 HTTVGHYNH
+1423 HTTVGHYSH
-1432 PGAQDDWSRYAN
+1432 QAAQDDWSRYAS

-1466 QNQRT
+1466 QNQRCP

-1487 SSSSQYSYDTFN
+1487 SSSSQYSFDSFN

-1511 NQAQQQQRP
+1511 NQAQQHQQQQQRP

-1551 PVASP
+1551 AVAP
-1556 QQQQV
+1556 PPLPLAPPQQQQQQQQQV

-1669 KIEDEHDH
+1669 KIEDEQDH
-1677 SAVDKT
+1677 STVDRA

-1718 AAQSQPESDV
+1718 QAQSQPESDV
-1728 EAPPVRILEG
+1728 EAAPVRILEG

-1765 GAQMERHEE
+1765 GGQMERHEE

-1782 DNAHSSATKK
+1782 DNSHSSATKK

-1804 PPSVQA
+1804 PPSVQDRATASGADAGAVMGVRLRPRPPKQTRFLLNAQQLQQQRQRRSWSESDLLREIDSELQLAKGFLYANVYKVKHEYMSEPETGSDRPRKMAQLGRRQYEGIGPVTNDGMPIILRSEVQEPHQHEWYKRLYQTIHKQKNGA

-1830 YSTVRYRTQNPHR
+1830 YSTLRYRTPNPHR

-1855 LTQDE
+1855 LNQDE

-1871 SAQSSYKNQP
+1871 SAQNSYKNQP

-1894 SEKEKKEW
+1894 SEKEKKE
-1902 WDEVMDIFN
+1902 N
-1911 GWLREHTRIPRIII
+1911 
-1925 EFVDEF
+1925 
-1931 DGIGSLE
+1931 LE

-1971 KEVPVS
+1971 KELPVS

-2011 REILEEFEFI
+2011 RDLD
-2021 QITPT
+2021 PN
-2026 LTKIRVSTKEL
+2026 
-2037 EEEVKP
+2037 
-2043 LRKAVTP
+2043 
-2050 PPAPPPPPPPPQS
+2050 APPIPPQ
-2063 LTTKRDKKP
+2063 
-2072 AKMFSQLSK
+2072 
-2081 NLPSFIPLSKKQQ
+2081 
-2094 VSQQDDPP
+2094 
-2102 PRPPHRKSSCTK
+2102 
-2114 STVRVLSSA
+2114 
-2123 SKSRHEQCFQPPSG
+2123 
-2137 TAPGVSTITL
+2137 
-2147 RKVAT
+2147 
-2152 SSCSRR
+2152 
-2158 EPICR
+2158 
-2163 SKSAGAVSTLLQTL
+2163 
-2177 TATKETRL
+2177 
-2185 TRRVQ
+2185 
-2190 QPQQQSRLRSSSPSR
+2190 
-2205 RPARLLALRQSSRS
+2205 
-2219 PVAFGRSISKERSFA
+2219 
-2234 EEKKRLENTLPA
+2234 
-2246 NRTNFEASTN
+2246 
-2256 ILRDPS
+2256 
-2262 LKSPQEVREAVRSY
+2262 
-2276 ATSRSKSLPRLRHTT
+2276 
-2291 VSTTTRQTMCFPQV
+2291 
-2305 RPQTLLDCGTRS
+2305 
-2317 LRKSSSK
+2317 
-2324 TGKGQEKNG
+2324 
-2333 SNDSLP
+2333 
-2339 RSNSTFSID
+2339 
-2348 SMVRQEIVPI
+2348 
-2358 APPKTYVGRSRGS
+2358 
-2371 LSKALVPLQSSRSEG
+2371 
-2386 HVPRKRQSGKVTTK
+2386 
-2400 PPPPVTVHSY
+2400 PPVKGLSAYDFPYNTDTV
-2410 SESVRE
+2410 
-2416 KTNFWNDYNAKQAM
+2416 
-2430 SLPQEYKFC
+2430 
-2439 PEDVCDFESHTIQ
+2439 
-2452 QPCIEDLVW
+2452 
-2461 KYEGKEQRPP
+2461 
-2471 KQVTVT
+2471 
-2477 DIARPQSPQLS
+2477 
-2488 QERRFS
+2488 
-2494 PTREVRVP
+2494 
-2502 QISREVRSPSRRRI
+2502 
-2516 DSLRS
+2516 
-2521 KDKEQSLARASSLS
+2521 
-2535 SADERKR
+2535 
-2542 ATPAPSNGLYQC
+2542 
-2554 GELAHS
+2554 
-2560 ATSLTHLERHS
+2560 
-2571 PSCRYRNNCERFTE
+2571 
-2585 LNRFYSTLE
+2585 
-2594 RVGQLERATS
+2594 
-2604 SSSFHPLRKDAEHLD
+2604 
-2619 FDEWRRVRLHERAE
+2619 
-2633 KELQYLVGK
+2633 
-2642 LQDDQKQRDLHFRS
+2642 
-2656 KDVDSIKWRQDA
+2656 
-2668 DQSLVAKKKSVEDLR
+2668 
-2683 ENFEQLN
+2683 
-2690 ILRQQQQLQSEPVHR
+2690 
-2705 HWRRNTVADLACSLE
+2705 
-2720 HQASAEPDME
+2720 
-2730 RHLDNDLVSTLSKDQ
+2730 
-2745 IKKITQQLNEI
+2745 
-2756 YSGNRQAP
+2756 
-2764 AVEEQ
+2764 
-2769 YIVTVEKGSRPNGLK
+2769 
-2784 VRCNST
+2784 
-2790 ISKDQLLGPV
+2790 
-2800 KRKRDEQ
+2800 
-2807 QSNQSLPRSTR
+2807 
-2818 SQSPVVVARET
+2818 
-2829 RGAIAAKNAEL
+2829 
-2840 TLTKP
+2840 
-2845 PDVPPRPKPTPS
+2845 
-2857 QEVKTKPPPKAELKV
+2857 
-2872 ETREP
+2872 
-2877 AEDISQKIQYFEDR
+2877 
-2891 QFDEPP
+2891 
-2897 KTIYHAREDSSPD
+2897 
-2910 EAEVMRLINQNM
+2910 
-2922 QERQRA
+2922 
-2928 RQLHHHQELSN
+2928 
-2939 SLTDLSG
+2939 
-2946 VFGERPAARVNFHLH
+2946 
-2961 SPPDRPPDDTELI
+2961 
-2974 SFGNGSPDHG
+2974 
-2984 DGSLELYSDSYY
+2984 DGS
-2996 RSRSLSPQSQASACS
+2996 
-3011 SSYLQRVYT
+3011 
-3020 GEVRKMRQHFE
+3020 
-3031 SIQQSGEQ
+3031 
-3039 SREPSNERRDFFG
+3039 
-3052 LSSLRR
+3052 
-3058 ARSDP
+3058 
-3063 EMSAGSKDAPDT
+3063 
-3075 VTDAVSK
+3075 
-3082 EDVPRLTHKFELRAA
+3082 
-3097 TPSPERGRRRLR
+3097 
-3109 SAQDR
+3109 
-3114 LMPHIDII
+3114 
-3122 SKTAALKR
+3122 
-3130 ELPIP
+3130 
-3135 VRSSPTRS
+3135 
-3143 VSSNSHCF
+3143 
-3151 ERLRMRYESP
+3151 
-3161 EPQTQSYLSTSHPD
+3161 
-3175 MRDVHDIS
+3175 
-3183 PHLSADWVAH
+3183 
-3193 KHPKPTKPEDLPKKL
+3193 
-3208 QRVVRASSTSP
+3208 
-3219 PRPARSHNHQLSSRL
+3219 
-3234 TSCMKDIFA
+3234 
-3243 NQKFDPNKHR
+3243 
-3253 PKARYVPD
+3253 
-3261 GAENGNQKS
+3261 
-3270 KDSGTLERLKKTAV
+3270 
-3284 VTFKVSPNHYY
+3284 
-3295 ATDVNIHFKTP
+3295 DVNIHFKTP
-3306 IRHEQRQNL
+3306 IRHEQRQNVP
-3315 SEEELAIRQA
+3315 EEELAIRQA

-3392 NFQGQTSKE
+3392 NFQGQSSKE
-3401 LSFRKGDT
+3401 LTFRKGDT

-3463 QAQSGIELSLN
+3463 QAQSGVELSLN

-3511 IGAEDIAAKTTTVIT
+3511 IGAEDIAARTTTVIT

-3549 TLTQNGAQPPNG
+3549 TLTQNGVQPPNG

>member
-1 MPNNRNRNR
+1 
-10 NRNRNKRNRNQN
+10 
-22 QNQNQN
+22 
-28 PSQNE
+28 
-33 NNQQQAEGAED
+33 
-44 REEQQDFQ
+44 
-52 TQIAVAQSSFSVDDN
+52 
-67 GNSGSVSNGPTEN
+67 
-80 CEEVTNT
+80 
-87 LEKTEKIEEI
+87 
-97 SEQPATVIQQ
+97 
-107 EADLEAEM
+107 
-115 GAKNSKH
+115 
-122 RKEKSDKQAS
+122 
-132 NGKAEEQVRPPPTII
+132 
-147 RRPPGSPRQAKV
+147 
-159 IVHRIVR
+159 
-166 EEDKANG
+166 
-173 TAQSPEPPKVVTPKE
+173 
-188 QHLEVEALNEQ
+188 
-199 LPNAHQEV
+199 
-207 ETKQGQENEKGQKE
+207 
-221 LPESSHLSE
+221 
-230 DAKQKLVEVEN
+230 
-241 NRQVYDEVDY
+241 
-251 LSDETIEKNPKEAQ
+251 
-265 HDPKEQE
+265 
-272 QYVLQLEK
+272 
-280 AMEFV
+280 
-285 ENAHQQHVAA
+285 
-295 VQSYQ
+295 
-300 IQRDTKP
+300 
-307 NAQQQEQNEVQHP
+307 
-320 QESTDA
+320 
-326 PPQPVAV
+326 
-333 PQVLKD
+333 
-339 TNKKEE
+339 
-345 QQEPILNNAQQQ
+345 
-357 NGQIAP
+357 
-363 KSQKEFQI
+363 
-371 KVEFQA
+371 
-377 EDSRSQQPP
+377 
-386 PLKPTSKVIIHQ
+386 
-398 IHLETTDEEKN
+398 
-409 SKPTFEEI
+409 
-417 SSTTGSLAGTLSP
+417 
-430 PPRYL
+430 
-435 VESPKNVSS
+435 
-444 GQFARFSRDV
+444 
-454 QIQELELNS
+454 
-463 EFSSGEFNSL
+463 
-473 QSPLVCEV
+473 
-481 DSESEGSVA
+481 
-490 VGPERSPSDQ
+490 
-500 QVPSSSRV
+500 
-508 EQQEQL
+508 
-514 RQKRAQKR
+514 
-522 NALESHFLPQL
+522 
-533 LNPRYLDSILEEN
+533 
-546 EWRNS
+546 
-551 TASSGGS
+551 
-558 DQTGIRTPKLNETF
+558 
-572 PRSQLDFSRR
+572 
-582 HKRREE
+582 
-588 APSPLKL
+588 
-595 ETRLLE
+595 
-601 DSTDLESCTR
+601 
-611 LQSTLSPQSE
+611 
-621 DAELV
+621 
-626 YLSSSASSSVSDL
+626 
-639 MELELEQAAALAER
+639 
-653 ALVDLDTDAS
+653 
-663 RLIARPDDEMS
+663 
-674 STSTTT
+674 
-680 ADRSETEAETETETE
+680 
-695 REGEQS
+695 
-701 RESTP
+701 
-706 VNANPTLASSQSS
+706 
-719 LLSAPTPTP
+719 
-728 TPTPTPADREQLA
+728 
-741 KDTNVSGGST
+741 
-751 ISFGAA
+751 
-757 SPLAATREEF
+757 
-767 VRNMDKVRELIE
+767 MDKVRELIE

-871 VPPPVSPPAPPT
+871 VPQPVSPPAPPT

-894 SVANAD
+894 SVANANADVD
-900 ADAGAD
+900 ADAD

-933 EELASVAQNIAD
+933 EELASVAQNISD
-945 QSQSKMPYPMPQLP
+945 QSQNKMPYPMPQLP
-959 HIKELQLNANET
+959 HIKELQLNANES
-971 KSTSAWLGLPTQS
+971 KSSSAWLGLPTQS
-984 DPQVLVCL
+984 DPKLLVCL
-992 SPGQRDLVNTQ
+992 SPGQRDLVNNQ

-1050 ELRKSLSPTA
+1050 ELRKSLSPPA

-1067 VPLKSAETAAKAT
+1067 VPVKSAETAAKAT

-1090 SEQKQKITECESSS
+1090 SEQKQKIAACESSS

-1118 QSAEHRQSSS
+1118 QSAEQRQSSS

-1158 ARMFPQHR
+1158 ARMFPQHK

-1201 FESKKRL
+1201 YESKKRM

-1223 KKEQGDPPKDQS
+1223 KKEQGDPPKDQPV
-1235 APPVPPPPI
+1235 PPVPPPPI

-1250 NGNTFIDGGVAP
+1250 NGNTFIDGDVAP
-1262 KNSQSSRENG
+1262 KNSQPSRESG

-1346 ATGHPRLDELQQR
+1346 ASGHPRLDELQQR

-1416 NESPPRP
+1416 NEPPPRP

-1432 PGAQDDWSRYAN
+1432 PVVQDDWSRYAN

-1471 PHGIRAPRL
+1471 PHCIRAPRL

-1551 PVASP
+1551 PVATP

-1677 SAVDKT
+1677 SAVDKA

-1694 ERRHKLAMPADSDWE
+1694 ERRHKLSMPADSDWE

-1804 PPSVQA
+1804 PPSVQGEFPGQFSGGNRGRLYRERSQTA
-1810 RPSYKSNGYVSEPE
+1810 RLVSHNIPLELTSNHSSSPDSDFNPGCGSSPAPGSSTQSSIPSLVQSPTPAPPPPIEPLNPSSSTAGGILGTALLLGLSLLTAWNKFTRPSYKSNGYVSEPE

-1855 LTQDE
+1855 LNQDE

-1871 SAQSSYKNQP
+1871 SAQNSYKNQP

-1894 SEKEKKEW
+1894 SEKEKKE
-1902 WDEVMDIFN
+1902 N
-1911 GWLREHTRIPRIII
+1911 
-1925 EFVDEF
+1925 
-1931 DGIGSLE
+1931 LE

-2011 REILEEFEFI
+2011 RDLD
-2021 QITPT
+2021 PN
-2026 LTKIRVSTKEL
+2026 
-2037 EEEVKP
+2037 
-2043 LRKAVTP
+2043 
-2050 PPAPPPPPPPPQS
+2050 APPIPPQ
-2063 LTTKRDKKP
+2063 
-2072 AKMFSQLSK
+2072 
-2081 NLPSFIPLSKKQQ
+2081 
-2094 VSQQDDPP
+2094 
-2102 PRPPHRKSSCTK
+2102 
-2114 STVRVLSSA
+2114 
-2123 SKSRHEQCFQPPSG
+2123 
-2137 TAPGVSTITL
+2137 
-2147 RKVAT
+2147 
-2152 SSCSRR
+2152 
-2158 EPICR
+2158 
-2163 SKSAGAVSTLLQTL
+2163 
-2177 TATKETRL
+2177 
-2185 TRRVQ
+2185 
-2190 QPQQQSRLRSSSPSR
+2190 
-2205 RPARLLALRQSSRS
+2205 
-2219 PVAFGRSISKERSFA
+2219 
-2234 EEKKRLENTLPA
+2234 
-2246 NRTNFEASTN
+2246 
-2256 ILRDPS
+2256 
-2262 LKSPQEVREAVRSY
+2262 
-2276 ATSRSKSLPRLRHTT
+2276 
-2291 VSTTTRQTMCFPQV
+2291 
-2305 RPQTLLDCGTRS
+2305 
-2317 LRKSSSK
+2317 
-2324 TGKGQEKNG
+2324 
-2333 SNDSLP
+2333 
-2339 RSNSTFSID
+2339 
-2348 SMVRQEIVPI
+2348 
-2358 APPKTYVGRSRGS
+2358 
-2371 LSKALVPLQSSRSEG
+2371 
-2386 HVPRKRQSGKVTTK
+2386 
-2400 PPPPVTVHSY
+2400 PPV
-2410 SESVRE
+2410 
-2416 KTNFWNDYNAKQAM
+2416 K
-2430 SLPQEYKFC
+2430 
-2439 PEDVCDFESHTIQ
+2439 
-2452 QPCIEDLVW
+2452 
-2461 KYEGKEQRPP
+2461 
-2471 KQVTVT
+2471 
-2477 DIARPQSPQLS
+2477 
-2488 QERRFS
+2488 
-2494 PTREVRVP
+2494 
-2502 QISREVRSPSRRRI
+2502 
-2516 DSLRS
+2516 
-2521 KDKEQSLARASSLS
+2521 
-2535 SADERKR
+2535 
-2542 ATPAPSNGLYQC
+2542 
-2554 GELAHS
+2554 
-2560 ATSLTHLERHS
+2560 
-2571 PSCRYRNNCERFTE
+2571 
-2585 LNRFYSTLE
+2585 
-2594 RVGQLERATS
+2594 
-2604 SSSFHPLRKDAEHLD
+2604 
-2619 FDEWRRVRLHERAE
+2619 
-2633 KELQYLVGK
+2633 
-2642 LQDDQKQRDLHFRS
+2642 
-2656 KDVDSIKWRQDA
+2656 
-2668 DQSLVAKKKSVEDLR
+2668 
-2683 ENFEQLN
+2683 
-2690 ILRQQQQLQSEPVHR
+2690 
-2705 HWRRNTVADLACSLE
+2705 
-2720 HQASAEPDME
+2720 
-2730 RHLDNDLVSTLSKDQ
+2730 
-2745 IKKITQQLNEI
+2745 
-2756 YSGNRQAP
+2756 
-2764 AVEEQ
+2764 
-2769 YIVTVEKGSRPNGLK
+2769 
-2784 VRCNST
+2784 
-2790 ISKDQLLGPV
+2790 
-2800 KRKRDEQ
+2800 
-2807 QSNQSLPRSTR
+2807 
-2818 SQSPVVVARET
+2818 
-2829 RGAIAAKNAEL
+2829 
-2840 TLTKP
+2840 
-2845 PDVPPRPKPTPS
+2845 
-2857 QEVKTKPPPKAELKV
+2857 
-2872 ETREP
+2872 
-2877 AEDISQKIQYFEDR
+2877 
-2891 QFDEPP
+2891 
-2897 KTIYHAREDSSPD
+2897 
-2910 EAEVMRLINQNM
+2910 
-2922 QERQRA
+2922 
-2928 RQLHHHQELSN
+2928 
-2939 SLTDLSG
+2939 
-2946 VFGERPAARVNFHLH
+2946 
-2961 SPPDRPPDDTELI
+2961 
-2974 SFGNGSPDHG
+2974 
-2984 DGSLELYSDSYY
+2984 
-2996 RSRSLSPQSQASACS
+2996 
-3011 SSYLQRVYT
+3011 
-3020 GEVRKMRQHFE
+3020 
-3031 SIQQSGEQ
+3031 
-3039 SREPSNERRDFFG
+3039 G
-3052 LSSLRR
+3052 LSSYDFPY
-3058 ARSDP
+3058 ST
-3063 EMSAGSKDAPDT
+3063 DT
-3075 VTDAVSK
+3075 V
-3082 EDVPRLTHKFELRAA
+3082 
-3097 TPSPERGRRRLR
+3097 
-3109 SAQDR
+3109 
-3114 LMPHIDII
+3114 
-3122 SKTAALKR
+3122 
-3130 ELPIP
+3130 
-3135 VRSSPTRS
+3135 
-3143 VSSNSHCF
+3143 
-3151 ERLRMRYESP
+3151 
-3161 EPQTQSYLSTSHPD
+3161 
-3175 MRDVHDIS
+3175 
-3183 PHLSADWVAH
+3183 
-3193 KHPKPTKPEDLPKKL
+3193 
-3208 QRVVRASSTSP
+3208 
-3219 PRPARSHNHQLSSRL
+3219 
-3234 TSCMKDIFA
+3234 
-3243 NQKFDPNKHR
+3243 
-3253 PKARYVPD
+3253 D
-3261 GAENGNQKS
+3261 GS
-3270 KDSGTLERLKKTAV
+3270 
-3284 VTFKVSPNHYY
+3284 
-3295 ATDVNIHFKTP
+3295 DVNIHFKTP

-3511 IGAEDIAAKTTTVIT
+3511 IGAEDIAARTTTVIT

>member
-22 QNQNQN
+22 QNQN
-28 PSQNE
+28 PSQNQNE
-33 NNQQQAEGAED
+33 NHQQQAEGAED

-52 TQIAVAQSSFSVDDN
+52 TQIAVAQSSSFVDDN

-80 CEEVTNT
+80 SEEVTNT
-87 LEKTEKIEEI
+87 LEKTEKKEEI
-97 SEQPATVIQQ
+97 FEQPATVIQK
-107 EADLEAEM
+107 EADSDAEM

-132 NGKAEEQVRPPPTII
+132 NGKSEEQVRPPPTII

-166 EEDKANG
+166 EEDTANG
-173 TAQSPEPPKVVTPKE
+173 KAQSPEPPKAVESKE
-188 QHLEVEALNEQ
+188 QHMEVEDSKKEKPEAQ
-199 LPNAHQEV
+199 QEI
-207 ETKQGQENEKGQKE
+207 ETKEERENEPSPKE

-230 DAKQKLVEVEN
+230 DAQQKHVEVEEN
-241 NRQVYDEVDY
+241 QQVYDEVDY
-251 LSDETIEKNPKEAQ
+251 SKDETTDNNPQQEQ
-265 HDPKEQE
+265 HDSKEPE

-300 IQRDTKP
+300 KQRDTEQ
-307 NAQQQEQNEVQHP
+307 NAQQQEQNEAQHL
-320 QESTDA
+320 QESTKA
-326 PPQPVAV
+326 HQQNIAV
-333 PQVLKD
+333 PQILVD
-339 TNKKEE
+339 PKKREE
-345 QQEPILNNAQQQ
+345 GLAQQLHHDVKEEPILNNAQQQ
-357 NGQIAP
+357 NDDTAP
-363 KSQKEFQI
+363 KSPKEVTI
-371 KVEFQA
+371 KVQFQT
-377 EDSRSQQPP
+377 EDPYSQQPP
-386 PLKPTSKVIIHQ
+386 PQKPTSKVIIHQ
-398 IHLETTDEEKN
+398 IHVETTDEEQN
-409 SKPTFEEI
+409 AKPTFEEV

-444 GQFARFSRDV
+444 GQFSNFSRNV
-454 QIQELELNS
+454 QIQEMELNS
-463 EFSSGEFNSL
+463 DFSSGEFNSL

-481 DSESEGSVA
+481 DSESEGSV
-490 VGPERSPSDQ
+490 VLGPERSPSDQ

-508 EQQEQL
+508 EQHEQV
-514 RQKRAQKR
+514 RQKRAQYR
-522 NALESHFLPQL
+522 NALESHFMPQL

-595 ETRLLE
+595 ETKLLE
-601 DSTDLESCTR
+601 ESTDLESCTR
-611 LQSTLSPQSE
+611 LQSALSPQSE

-719 LLSAPTPTP
+719 LLSAATPTP

-751 ISFGAA
+751 VSFGAA

-871 VPPPVSPPAPPT
+871 VPQPVSPPAPPT

-894 SVANAD
+894 SVANANADVD
-900 ADAGAD
+900 ADAD

-933 EELASVAQNIAD
+933 EELASVAQNISD
-945 QSQSKMPYPMPQLP
+945 QSQNKMPYPMPQLP
-959 HIKELQLNANET
+959 HIKELQLNANES
-971 KSTSAWLGLPTQS
+971 KSSSAWLGLPTQS
-984 DPQVLVCL
+984 DPKLLVCL
-992 SPGQRDLVNTQ
+992 SPGQRDLVNNQ

-1050 ELRKSLSPTA
+1050 ELRKSLSPPA

-1067 VPLKSAETAAKAT
+1067 VPVKSAETAAKAT

-1090 SEQKQKITECESSS
+1090 SEQKQKIAACESSS

-1118 QSAEHRQSSS
+1118 QSAEQRQSSS

-1158 ARMFPQHR
+1158 ARMFPQHK

-1201 FESKKRL
+1201 YESKKRM

-1223 KKEQGDPPKDQS
+1223 KKEQGDPPKDQPV
-1235 APPVPPPPI
+1235 PPVPPPPI

-1250 NGNTFIDGGVAP
+1250 NGNTFIDGDVAP
-1262 KNSQSSRENG
+1262 KNSQPSRESG

-1346 ATGHPRLDELQQR
+1346 ASGHPRLDELQQR

-1416 NESPPRP
+1416 NEPPPRP

-1432 PGAQDDWSRYAN
+1432 PVVQDDWSRYAN

-1471 PHGIRAPRL
+1471 PHCIRAPRL

-1551 PVASP
+1551 PVATP

-1677 SAVDKT
+1677 SAVDKA

-1694 ERRHKLAMPADSDWE
+1694 ERRHKLSMPADSDWE

-1804 PPSVQA
+1804 PPSVQDRAIASEEANSAATGMGVRLRPRPPKQTRFLLNAQQLQQQRQRRSWSESDLLKEIDSELQLAKGFLYANVYKVKHEYMSEPETGSDRPRKMAQLGRRQYDGIGPVTNDGMPIILRSEVKEPHQHEWYKRLYQTIHKQKNGA

-1855 LTQDE
+1855 LNQDE

-1871 SAQSSYKNQP
+1871 SAQNSYKNQP

-1894 SEKEKKEW
+1894 SEKEKKE
-1902 WDEVMDIFN
+1902 N
-1911 GWLREHTRIPRIII
+1911 
-1925 EFVDEF
+1925 
-1931 DGIGSLE
+1931 LE

-2011 REILEEFEFI
+2011 RDLD
-2021 QITPT
+2021 PN
-2026 LTKIRVSTKEL
+2026 
-2037 EEEVKP
+2037 
-2043 LRKAVTP
+2043 
-2050 PPAPPPPPPPPQS
+2050 APPIPPQ
-2063 LTTKRDKKP
+2063 
-2072 AKMFSQLSK
+2072 
-2081 NLPSFIPLSKKQQ
+2081 
-2094 VSQQDDPP
+2094 
-2102 PRPPHRKSSCTK
+2102 
-2114 STVRVLSSA
+2114 
-2123 SKSRHEQCFQPPSG
+2123 
-2137 TAPGVSTITL
+2137 
-2147 RKVAT
+2147 
-2152 SSCSRR
+2152 
-2158 EPICR
+2158 
-2163 SKSAGAVSTLLQTL
+2163 
-2177 TATKETRL
+2177 
-2185 TRRVQ
+2185 
-2190 QPQQQSRLRSSSPSR
+2190 
-2205 RPARLLALRQSSRS
+2205 
-2219 PVAFGRSISKERSFA
+2219 
-2234 EEKKRLENTLPA
+2234 
-2246 NRTNFEASTN
+2246 
-2256 ILRDPS
+2256 
-2262 LKSPQEVREAVRSY
+2262 
-2276 ATSRSKSLPRLRHTT
+2276 
-2291 VSTTTRQTMCFPQV
+2291 
-2305 RPQTLLDCGTRS
+2305 
-2317 LRKSSSK
+2317 
-2324 TGKGQEKNG
+2324 
-2333 SNDSLP
+2333 
-2339 RSNSTFSID
+2339 
-2348 SMVRQEIVPI
+2348 
-2358 APPKTYVGRSRGS
+2358 
-2371 LSKALVPLQSSRSEG
+2371 
-2386 HVPRKRQSGKVTTK
+2386 
-2400 PPPPVTVHSY
+2400 PPV
-2410 SESVRE
+2410 
-2416 KTNFWNDYNAKQAM
+2416 K
-2430 SLPQEYKFC
+2430 
-2439 PEDVCDFESHTIQ
+2439 
-2452 QPCIEDLVW
+2452 
-2461 KYEGKEQRPP
+2461 
-2471 KQVTVT
+2471 
-2477 DIARPQSPQLS
+2477 
-2488 QERRFS
+2488 
-2494 PTREVRVP
+2494 
-2502 QISREVRSPSRRRI
+2502 
-2516 DSLRS
+2516 
-2521 KDKEQSLARASSLS
+2521 
-2535 SADERKR
+2535 
-2542 ATPAPSNGLYQC
+2542 
-2554 GELAHS
+2554 
-2560 ATSLTHLERHS
+2560 
-2571 PSCRYRNNCERFTE
+2571 
-2585 LNRFYSTLE
+2585 
-2594 RVGQLERATS
+2594 
-2604 SSSFHPLRKDAEHLD
+2604 
-2619 FDEWRRVRLHERAE
+2619 
-2633 KELQYLVGK
+2633 
-2642 LQDDQKQRDLHFRS
+2642 
-2656 KDVDSIKWRQDA
+2656 
-2668 DQSLVAKKKSVEDLR
+2668 
-2683 ENFEQLN
+2683 
-2690 ILRQQQQLQSEPVHR
+2690 
-2705 HWRRNTVADLACSLE
+2705 
-2720 HQASAEPDME
+2720 
-2730 RHLDNDLVSTLSKDQ
+2730 
-2745 IKKITQQLNEI
+2745 
-2756 YSGNRQAP
+2756 
-2764 AVEEQ
+2764 
-2769 YIVTVEKGSRPNGLK
+2769 
-2784 VRCNST
+2784 
-2790 ISKDQLLGPV
+2790 
-2800 KRKRDEQ
+2800 
-2807 QSNQSLPRSTR
+2807 
-2818 SQSPVVVARET
+2818 
-2829 RGAIAAKNAEL
+2829 
-2840 TLTKP
+2840 
-2845 PDVPPRPKPTPS
+2845 
-2857 QEVKTKPPPKAELKV
+2857 
-2872 ETREP
+2872 
-2877 AEDISQKIQYFEDR
+2877 
-2891 QFDEPP
+2891 
-2897 KTIYHAREDSSPD
+2897 
-2910 EAEVMRLINQNM
+2910 
-2922 QERQRA
+2922 
-2928 RQLHHHQELSN
+2928 
-2939 SLTDLSG
+2939 
-2946 VFGERPAARVNFHLH
+2946 
-2961 SPPDRPPDDTELI
+2961 
-2974 SFGNGSPDHG
+2974 
-2984 DGSLELYSDSYY
+2984 
-2996 RSRSLSPQSQASACS
+2996 
-3011 SSYLQRVYT
+3011 
-3020 GEVRKMRQHFE
+3020 
-3031 SIQQSGEQ
+3031 
-3039 SREPSNERRDFFG
+3039 G
-3052 LSSLRR
+3052 LSSYDFPY
-3058 ARSDP
+3058 ST
-3063 EMSAGSKDAPDT
+3063 DT
-3075 VTDAVSK
+3075 V
-3082 EDVPRLTHKFELRAA
+3082 
-3097 TPSPERGRRRLR
+3097 
-3109 SAQDR
+3109 
-3114 LMPHIDII
+3114 
-3122 SKTAALKR
+3122 
-3130 ELPIP
+3130 
-3135 VRSSPTRS
+3135 
-3143 VSSNSHCF
+3143 
-3151 ERLRMRYESP
+3151 
-3161 EPQTQSYLSTSHPD
+3161 
-3175 MRDVHDIS
+3175 
-3183 PHLSADWVAH
+3183 
-3193 KHPKPTKPEDLPKKL
+3193 
-3208 QRVVRASSTSP
+3208 
-3219 PRPARSHNHQLSSRL
+3219 
-3234 TSCMKDIFA
+3234 
-3243 NQKFDPNKHR
+3243 
-3253 PKARYVPD
+3253 D
-3261 GAENGNQKS
+3261 GS
-3270 KDSGTLERLKKTAV
+3270 
-3284 VTFKVSPNHYY
+3284 
-3295 ATDVNIHFKTP
+3295 DVNIHFKTP

-3511 IGAEDIAAKTTTVIT
+3511 IGAEDIAARTTTVIT

>member
-28 PSQNE
+28 PSQDQS
-33 NNQQQAEGAED
+33 NQQQAEGAED
-44 REEQQDFQ
+44 REEQQDSQ
-52 TQIAVAQSSFSVDDN
+52 TQIAVAQSSSSVDDN

-80 CEEVTNT
+80 SEEVTST
-87 LEKTEKIEEI
+87 LEKTEEKQEI
-97 SEQPATVIQQ
+97 SEQPATVIQK
-107 EADLEAEM
+107 EADSEAEM

-166 EEDKANG
+166 EEHKTNGKAP
-173 TAQSPEPPKVVTPKE
+173 SPEPPKVVASKE
-188 QHLEVEALNEQ
+188 QHLEVEDSKKQKPEAC
-199 LPNAHQEV
+199 QEV
-207 ETKQGQENEKGQKE
+207 ETKQGQENEPSQKDIA
-221 LPESSHLSE
+221 ESSQLLE
-230 DAKQKLVEVEN
+230 DAQQEHIEVEEN
-241 NRQVYDEVDY
+241 QQVNLKDEP
-251 LSDETIEKNPKEAQ
+251 IEKNPQEAQ
-265 HDPKEQE
+265 HDPKESE
-272 QYVLQLEK
+272 PYVLQLEK

-300 IQRDTKP
+300 KQRDTEQ
-307 NAQQQEQNEVQHP
+307 NAQQQEHILQETTEAQQQHI
-320 QESTDA
+320 
-326 PPQPVAV
+326 AV
-333 PQVLKD
+333 PQILGDPK
-339 TNKKEE
+339 KKEE
-345 QQEPILNNAQQQ
+345 ELAQHQRNNEKQEPVLNNGQQQ
-357 NGQIAP
+357 QHEIAP
-363 KSQKEFQI
+363 KSPREIQI
-371 KVEFQA
+371 KVEFHA
-377 EDSRSQQPP
+377 EDPLPQQPP
-386 PLKPTSKVIIHQ
+386 PQKPASKVIIHQ
-398 IHLETTDEEKN
+398 IHLETSDEEKN
-409 SKPTFEEI
+409 TKPTFEEI
-417 SSTTGSLAGTLSP
+417 SSTTGSLAGALSP

-444 GQFARFSRDV
+444 GQFSRFSRDV

-463 EFSSGEFNSL
+463 DCSSGEFNSL

-481 DSESEGSVA
+481 DSESEGSIA
-490 VGPERSPSDQ
+490 LGPERSPSDQ
-500 QVPSSSRV
+500 QVPSNSRV

-533 LNPRYLDSILEEN
+533 INPRYLDSILEEN

-601 DSTDLESCTR
+601 DATDVESCTR

-680 ADRSETEAETETETE
+680 ADRSETEAETETETD

-719 LLSAPTPTP
+719 LLSAATLTPTP
-728 TPTPTPADREQLA
+728 TTTPTTTPTPADREQLA

-751 ISFGAA
+751 VSFGAA

-792 SPSPPPVPPPPASVP
+792 SPSPPPVPPPPASVA

-843 AINLASPPPPPTAQP
+843 AINLASPPPPSTAQP

-894 SVANAD
+894 SVAVANAD
-900 ADAGAD
+900 ADADAD

-933 EELASVAQNIAD
+933 EELASVAQNITD

-959 HIKELQLNANET
+959 HIKELQLNANEG
-971 KSTSAWLGLPTQS
+971 KSSSAWLGLPTQS

-992 SPGQRDLVNTQ
+992 SPGQRDLVNNQ
-1003 TQPDDLL
+1003 TQADDLL

-1023 ELSKAQV
+1023 ELSKAEV

-1050 ELRKSLSPTA
+1050 ELRKSLSPPA

-1104 LENKPRRAADLGAQ
+1104 LQNKPRRAADLGAQ

-1140 MSSDTAK
+1140 MSSDAAK

-1158 ARMFPQHR
+1158 ARMFPQHK

-1186 PVSQTKRYS
+1186 PLLSQTKRYS

-1201 FESKKRL
+1201 FESRKRM

-1223 KKEQGDPPKDQS
+1223 KKEQGDPPKEQPV
-1235 APPVPPPPI
+1235 PPVPPPPI
-1244 MSATKL
+1244 MSAAKL
-1250 NGNTFIDGGVAP
+1250 NGNTFIDNGVAP
-1262 KNSQSSRENG
+1262 KNSQPSRESG
-1272 SGSGNGTYE
+1272 SGSGSDNGTYE

-1300 QNGLDQDRVFKDFDR
+1300 QNGLDEDRVFKDFDR

-1416 NESPPRP
+1416 NEPPPRP

-1432 PGAQDDWSRYAN
+1432 PVPQDDWSRYAN

-1677 SAVDKT
+1677 SAVDKA

-1718 AAQSQPESDV
+1718 AAHSQPESDV
-1728 EAPPVRILEG
+1728 ETPPVRILEG
-1738 QAEANLRQLPR
+1738 QAEASLRQLPR

-1774 QERREEAT
+1774 QERSEEAT
-1782 DNAHSSATKK
+1782 DNAHSSASKK

-1804 PPSVQA
+1804 PPSVQV

-1843 VQSVSSAVNVRN
+1843 VQSISSAVNVRN
-1855 LTQDE
+1855 LKQDE

-1931 DGIGSLE
+1931 DGIGNLE

-1982 VEQKQAY
+1982 VEQKLAY

-2011 REILEEFEFI
+2011 RDLD
-2021 QITPT
+2021 PN
-2026 LTKIRVSTKEL
+2026 
-2037 EEEVKP
+2037 
-2043 LRKAVTP
+2043 
-2050 PPAPPPPPPPPQS
+2050 APPIPPQ
-2063 LTTKRDKKP
+2063 
-2072 AKMFSQLSK
+2072 
-2081 NLPSFIPLSKKQQ
+2081 
-2094 VSQQDDPP
+2094 
-2102 PRPPHRKSSCTK
+2102 
-2114 STVRVLSSA
+2114 
-2123 SKSRHEQCFQPPSG
+2123 
-2137 TAPGVSTITL
+2137 
-2147 RKVAT
+2147 
-2152 SSCSRR
+2152 
-2158 EPICR
+2158 
-2163 SKSAGAVSTLLQTL
+2163 
-2177 TATKETRL
+2177 
-2185 TRRVQ
+2185 
-2190 QPQQQSRLRSSSPSR
+2190 
-2205 RPARLLALRQSSRS
+2205 
-2219 PVAFGRSISKERSFA
+2219 
-2234 EEKKRLENTLPA
+2234 
-2246 NRTNFEASTN
+2246 
-2256 ILRDPS
+2256 
-2262 LKSPQEVREAVRSY
+2262 
-2276 ATSRSKSLPRLRHTT
+2276 
-2291 VSTTTRQTMCFPQV
+2291 
-2305 RPQTLLDCGTRS
+2305 
-2317 LRKSSSK
+2317 
-2324 TGKGQEKNG
+2324 
-2333 SNDSLP
+2333 
-2339 RSNSTFSID
+2339 
-2348 SMVRQEIVPI
+2348 
-2358 APPKTYVGRSRGS
+2358 
-2371 LSKALVPLQSSRSEG
+2371 
-2386 HVPRKRQSGKVTTK
+2386 
-2400 PPPPVTVHSY
+2400 PPVKGLSAYDFPYNTDTV
-2410 SESVRE
+2410 
-2416 KTNFWNDYNAKQAM
+2416 
-2430 SLPQEYKFC
+2430 
-2439 PEDVCDFESHTIQ
+2439 
-2452 QPCIEDLVW
+2452 
-2461 KYEGKEQRPP
+2461 
-2471 KQVTVT
+2471 
-2477 DIARPQSPQLS
+2477 
-2488 QERRFS
+2488 
-2494 PTREVRVP
+2494 
-2502 QISREVRSPSRRRI
+2502 
-2516 DSLRS
+2516 
-2521 KDKEQSLARASSLS
+2521 
-2535 SADERKR
+2535 
-2542 ATPAPSNGLYQC
+2542 
-2554 GELAHS
+2554 
-2560 ATSLTHLERHS
+2560 
-2571 PSCRYRNNCERFTE
+2571 
-2585 LNRFYSTLE
+2585 
-2594 RVGQLERATS
+2594 
-2604 SSSFHPLRKDAEHLD
+2604 
-2619 FDEWRRVRLHERAE
+2619 
-2633 KELQYLVGK
+2633 
-2642 LQDDQKQRDLHFRS
+2642 
-2656 KDVDSIKWRQDA
+2656 
-2668 DQSLVAKKKSVEDLR
+2668 
-2683 ENFEQLN
+2683 
-2690 ILRQQQQLQSEPVHR
+2690 
-2705 HWRRNTVADLACSLE
+2705 
-2720 HQASAEPDME
+2720 
-2730 RHLDNDLVSTLSKDQ
+2730 
-2745 IKKITQQLNEI
+2745 
-2756 YSGNRQAP
+2756 
-2764 AVEEQ
+2764 
-2769 YIVTVEKGSRPNGLK
+2769 
-2784 VRCNST
+2784 
-2790 ISKDQLLGPV
+2790 
-2800 KRKRDEQ
+2800 
-2807 QSNQSLPRSTR
+2807 
-2818 SQSPVVVARET
+2818 
-2829 RGAIAAKNAEL
+2829 
-2840 TLTKP
+2840 
-2845 PDVPPRPKPTPS
+2845 
-2857 QEVKTKPPPKAELKV
+2857 
-2872 ETREP
+2872 
-2877 AEDISQKIQYFEDR
+2877 
-2891 QFDEPP
+2891 
-2897 KTIYHAREDSSPD
+2897 
-2910 EAEVMRLINQNM
+2910 
-2922 QERQRA
+2922 
-2928 RQLHHHQELSN
+2928 
-2939 SLTDLSG
+2939 
-2946 VFGERPAARVNFHLH
+2946 
-2961 SPPDRPPDDTELI
+2961 
-2974 SFGNGSPDHG
+2974 
-2984 DGSLELYSDSYY
+2984 DGSE
-2996 RSRSLSPQSQASACS
+2996 
-3011 SSYLQRVYT
+3011 
-3020 GEVRKMRQHFE
+3020 
-3031 SIQQSGEQ
+3031 
-3039 SREPSNERRDFFG
+3039 
-3052 LSSLRR
+3052 
-3058 ARSDP
+3058 
-3063 EMSAGSKDAPDT
+3063 
-3075 VTDAVSK
+3075 
-3082 EDVPRLTHKFELRAA
+3082 
-3097 TPSPERGRRRLR
+3097 
-3109 SAQDR
+3109 
-3114 LMPHIDII
+3114 
-3122 SKTAALKR
+3122 
-3130 ELPIP
+3130 
-3135 VRSSPTRS
+3135 
-3143 VSSNSHCF
+3143 
-3151 ERLRMRYESP
+3151 
-3161 EPQTQSYLSTSHPD
+3161 
-3175 MRDVHDIS
+3175 
-3183 PHLSADWVAH
+3183 
-3193 KHPKPTKPEDLPKKL
+3193 
-3208 QRVVRASSTSP
+3208 
-3219 PRPARSHNHQLSSRL
+3219 
-3234 TSCMKDIFA
+3234 
-3243 NQKFDPNKHR
+3243 
-3253 PKARYVPD
+3253 
-3261 GAENGNQKS
+3261 
-3270 KDSGTLERLKKTAV
+3270 
-3284 VTFKVSPNHYY
+3284 SPNHYY

-3511 IGAEDIAAKTTTVIT
+3511 IGAEDIAARTTTVIT

-3587 ALYKYRPQNSDEL
+3587 SLYKYRPQNSDEL
-3600 ELLEGDVVH
+3600 ELLEGDLVH

>member
-22 QNQNQN
+22 QNQN
-28 PSQNE
+28 PSQNQNE
-33 NNQQQAEGAED
+33 NHQQQAEGAED

-52 TQIAVAQSSFSVDDN
+52 TQIAVAQSSSFVDDN

-80 CEEVTNT
+80 SEEVTNT
-87 LEKTEKIEEI
+87 LEKTEKKEEI
-97 SEQPATVIQQ
+97 FEQPATVIQK
-107 EADLEAEM
+107 EADSDAEM

-132 NGKAEEQVRPPPTII
+132 NGKSEEQVRPPPTII

-166 EEDKANG
+166 EEDTANG
-173 TAQSPEPPKVVTPKE
+173 KAQSPEPPKAVESKE
-188 QHLEVEALNEQ
+188 QHMEVEDSKKEKPEAQ
-199 LPNAHQEV
+199 QEI
-207 ETKQGQENEKGQKE
+207 ETKEERENEPSPKE

-230 DAKQKLVEVEN
+230 DAQQKHVEVEEN
-241 NRQVYDEVDY
+241 QQVYDEVDY
-251 LSDETIEKNPKEAQ
+251 SKDETTDNNPQQEQ
-265 HDPKEQE
+265 HDSKEPE

-300 IQRDTKP
+300 KQRDTEQ
-307 NAQQQEQNEVQHP
+307 NAQQQEQNEAQHL
-320 QESTDA
+320 QESTKA
-326 PPQPVAV
+326 HQQNIAV
-333 PQVLKD
+333 PQILVD
-339 TNKKEE
+339 PKKREE
-345 QQEPILNNAQQQ
+345 GLAQQLHHDVKEEPILNNAQQQ
-357 NGQIAP
+357 NDDTAP
-363 KSQKEFQI
+363 KSPKEVTI
-371 KVEFQA
+371 KVQFQT
-377 EDSRSQQPP
+377 EDPYSQQPP
-386 PLKPTSKVIIHQ
+386 PQKPTSKVIIHQ
-398 IHLETTDEEKN
+398 IHVETTDEEQN
-409 SKPTFEEI
+409 AKPTFEEV

-444 GQFARFSRDV
+444 GQFSNFSRNV
-454 QIQELELNS
+454 QIQEMELNS
-463 EFSSGEFNSL
+463 DFSSGEFNSL

-481 DSESEGSVA
+481 DSESEGSV
-490 VGPERSPSDQ
+490 VLGPERSPSDQ

-508 EQQEQL
+508 EQHEQV
-514 RQKRAQKR
+514 RQKRAQYR
-522 NALESHFLPQL
+522 NALESHFMPQL

-595 ETRLLE
+595 ETKLLE
-601 DSTDLESCTR
+601 ESTDLESCTR
-611 LQSTLSPQSE
+611 LQSALSPQSE

-719 LLSAPTPTP
+719 LLSAATPTP

-751 ISFGAA
+751 VSFGAA

-871 VPPPVSPPAPPT
+871 VPQPVSPPAPPT

-894 SVANAD
+894 SVANANADVD
-900 ADAGAD
+900 ADAD

-933 EELASVAQNIAD
+933 EELASVAQNISD
-945 QSQSKMPYPMPQLP
+945 QSQNKMPYPMPQLP
-959 HIKELQLNANET
+959 HIKELQLNANES
-971 KSTSAWLGLPTQS
+971 KSSSAWLGLPTQS
-984 DPQVLVCL
+984 DPKLLVCL
-992 SPGQRDLVNTQ
+992 SPGQRDLVNNQ

-1050 ELRKSLSPTA
+1050 ELRKSLSPPA

-1067 VPLKSAETAAKAT
+1067 VPVKSAETAAKAT

-1090 SEQKQKITECESSS
+1090 SEQKQKIAACESSS

-1118 QSAEHRQSSS
+1118 QSAEQRQSSS

-1158 ARMFPQHR
+1158 ARMFPQHK

-1201 FESKKRL
+1201 YESKKRM

-1223 KKEQGDPPKDQS
+1223 KKEQGDPPKDQPV
-1235 APPVPPPPI
+1235 PPVPPPPI

-1250 NGNTFIDGGVAP
+1250 NGNTFIDGDVAP
-1262 KNSQSSRENG
+1262 KNSQPSRESG

-1346 ATGHPRLDELQQR
+1346 ASGHPRLDELQQR

-1416 NESPPRP
+1416 NEPPPRP

-1432 PGAQDDWSRYAN
+1432 PVVQDDWSRYAN

-1471 PHGIRAPRL
+1471 PHCIRAPRL

-1551 PVASP
+1551 PVATP

-1677 SAVDKT
+1677 SAVDKA

-1694 ERRHKLAMPADSDWE
+1694 ERRHKLSMPADSDWE

-1855 LTQDE
+1855 LNQDE

-1871 SAQSSYKNQP
+1871 SAQNSYKNQP

-1911 GWLREHTRIPRIII
+1911 GN
-1925 EFVDEF
+1925 
-1931 DGIGSLE
+1931 LE

-2011 REILEEFEFI
+2011 RDLD
-2021 QITPT
+2021 PN
-2026 LTKIRVSTKEL
+2026 
-2037 EEEVKP
+2037 
-2043 LRKAVTP
+2043 
-2050 PPAPPPPPPPPQS
+2050 APPIPPQ
-2063 LTTKRDKKP
+2063 
-2072 AKMFSQLSK
+2072 
-2081 NLPSFIPLSKKQQ
+2081 
-2094 VSQQDDPP
+2094 
-2102 PRPPHRKSSCTK
+2102 
-2114 STVRVLSSA
+2114 
-2123 SKSRHEQCFQPPSG
+2123 
-2137 TAPGVSTITL
+2137 
-2147 RKVAT
+2147 
-2152 SSCSRR
+2152 
-2158 EPICR
+2158 
-2163 SKSAGAVSTLLQTL
+2163 
-2177 TATKETRL
+2177 
-2185 TRRVQ
+2185 
-2190 QPQQQSRLRSSSPSR
+2190 
-2205 RPARLLALRQSSRS
+2205 
-2219 PVAFGRSISKERSFA
+2219 
-2234 EEKKRLENTLPA
+2234 
-2246 NRTNFEASTN
+2246 
-2256 ILRDPS
+2256 
-2262 LKSPQEVREAVRSY
+2262 
-2276 ATSRSKSLPRLRHTT
+2276 
-2291 VSTTTRQTMCFPQV
+2291 
-2305 RPQTLLDCGTRS
+2305 
-2317 LRKSSSK
+2317 
-2324 TGKGQEKNG
+2324 
-2333 SNDSLP
+2333 
-2339 RSNSTFSID
+2339 
-2348 SMVRQEIVPI
+2348 
-2358 APPKTYVGRSRGS
+2358 
-2371 LSKALVPLQSSRSEG
+2371 
-2386 HVPRKRQSGKVTTK
+2386 
-2400 PPPPVTVHSY
+2400 PPV
-2410 SESVRE
+2410 
-2416 KTNFWNDYNAKQAM
+2416 K
-2430 SLPQEYKFC
+2430 
-2439 PEDVCDFESHTIQ
+2439 
-2452 QPCIEDLVW
+2452 
-2461 KYEGKEQRPP
+2461 
-2471 KQVTVT
+2471 
-2477 DIARPQSPQLS
+2477 
-2488 QERRFS
+2488 
-2494 PTREVRVP
+2494 
-2502 QISREVRSPSRRRI
+2502 
-2516 DSLRS
+2516 
-2521 KDKEQSLARASSLS
+2521 
-2535 SADERKR
+2535 
-2542 ATPAPSNGLYQC
+2542 
-2554 GELAHS
+2554 
-2560 ATSLTHLERHS
+2560 
-2571 PSCRYRNNCERFTE
+2571 
-2585 LNRFYSTLE
+2585 
-2594 RVGQLERATS
+2594 
-2604 SSSFHPLRKDAEHLD
+2604 
-2619 FDEWRRVRLHERAE
+2619 
-2633 KELQYLVGK
+2633 
-2642 LQDDQKQRDLHFRS
+2642 
-2656 KDVDSIKWRQDA
+2656 
-2668 DQSLVAKKKSVEDLR
+2668 
-2683 ENFEQLN
+2683 
-2690 ILRQQQQLQSEPVHR
+2690 
-2705 HWRRNTVADLACSLE
+2705 
-2720 HQASAEPDME
+2720 
-2730 RHLDNDLVSTLSKDQ
+2730 
-2745 IKKITQQLNEI
+2745 
-2756 YSGNRQAP
+2756 
-2764 AVEEQ
+2764 
-2769 YIVTVEKGSRPNGLK
+2769 
-2784 VRCNST
+2784 
-2790 ISKDQLLGPV
+2790 
-2800 KRKRDEQ
+2800 
-2807 QSNQSLPRSTR
+2807 
-2818 SQSPVVVARET
+2818 
-2829 RGAIAAKNAEL
+2829 
-2840 TLTKP
+2840 
-2845 PDVPPRPKPTPS
+2845 
-2857 QEVKTKPPPKAELKV
+2857 
-2872 ETREP
+2872 
-2877 AEDISQKIQYFEDR
+2877 
-2891 QFDEPP
+2891 
-2897 KTIYHAREDSSPD
+2897 
-2910 EAEVMRLINQNM
+2910 
-2922 QERQRA
+2922 
-2928 RQLHHHQELSN
+2928 
-2939 SLTDLSG
+2939 
-2946 VFGERPAARVNFHLH
+2946 
-2961 SPPDRPPDDTELI
+2961 
-2974 SFGNGSPDHG
+2974 
-2984 DGSLELYSDSYY
+2984 
-2996 RSRSLSPQSQASACS
+2996 
-3011 SSYLQRVYT
+3011 
-3020 GEVRKMRQHFE
+3020 
-3031 SIQQSGEQ
+3031 
-3039 SREPSNERRDFFG
+3039 G
-3052 LSSLRR
+3052 LSSYDFPY
-3058 ARSDP
+3058 ST
-3063 EMSAGSKDAPDT
+3063 DT
-3075 VTDAVSK
+3075 V
-3082 EDVPRLTHKFELRAA
+3082 
-3097 TPSPERGRRRLR
+3097 
-3109 SAQDR
+3109 
-3114 LMPHIDII
+3114 
-3122 SKTAALKR
+3122 
-3130 ELPIP
+3130 
-3135 VRSSPTRS
+3135 
-3143 VSSNSHCF
+3143 
-3151 ERLRMRYESP
+3151 
-3161 EPQTQSYLSTSHPD
+3161 
-3175 MRDVHDIS
+3175 
-3183 PHLSADWVAH
+3183 
-3193 KHPKPTKPEDLPKKL
+3193 
-3208 QRVVRASSTSP
+3208 
-3219 PRPARSHNHQLSSRL
+3219 
-3234 TSCMKDIFA
+3234 
-3243 NQKFDPNKHR
+3243 
-3253 PKARYVPD
+3253 D
-3261 GAENGNQKS
+3261 GS
-3270 KDSGTLERLKKTAV
+3270 
-3284 VTFKVSPNHYY
+3284 
-3295 ATDVNIHFKTP
+3295 DVNIHFKTP

-3511 IGAEDIAAKTTTVIT
+3511 IGAEDIAARTTTVIT

>member
-1804 PPSVQA
+1804 PPSVQVYKVKHEYMSEPETGSDRPRKMAQLGRRQYDGIGPVTNDGMPIILRSEVKEPHQHEWYKRLYQTIHKQKNGDDFVIRYKCPRA

-1911 GWLREHTRIPRIII
+1911 G
-1925 EFVDEF
+1925 
-1931 DGIGSLE
+1931 SLE

-2011 REILEEFEFI
+2011 RDLD
-2021 QITPT
+2021 PN
-2026 LTKIRVSTKEL
+2026 
-2037 EEEVKP
+2037 
-2043 LRKAVTP
+2043 
-2050 PPAPPPPPPPPQS
+2050 APPIPPQ
-2063 LTTKRDKKP
+2063 
-2072 AKMFSQLSK
+2072 
-2081 NLPSFIPLSKKQQ
+2081 
-2094 VSQQDDPP
+2094 
-2102 PRPPHRKSSCTK
+2102 
-2114 STVRVLSSA
+2114 
-2123 SKSRHEQCFQPPSG
+2123 
-2137 TAPGVSTITL
+2137 
-2147 RKVAT
+2147 
-2152 SSCSRR
+2152 
-2158 EPICR
+2158 
-2163 SKSAGAVSTLLQTL
+2163 
-2177 TATKETRL
+2177 
-2185 TRRVQ
+2185 
-2190 QPQQQSRLRSSSPSR
+2190 
-2205 RPARLLALRQSSRS
+2205 
-2219 PVAFGRSISKERSFA
+2219 
-2234 EEKKRLENTLPA
+2234 
-2246 NRTNFEASTN
+2246 
-2256 ILRDPS
+2256 
-2262 LKSPQEVREAVRSY
+2262 
-2276 ATSRSKSLPRLRHTT
+2276 
-2291 VSTTTRQTMCFPQV
+2291 
-2305 RPQTLLDCGTRS
+2305 
-2317 LRKSSSK
+2317 
-2324 TGKGQEKNG
+2324 
-2333 SNDSLP
+2333 
-2339 RSNSTFSID
+2339 
-2348 SMVRQEIVPI
+2348 
-2358 APPKTYVGRSRGS
+2358 
-2371 LSKALVPLQSSRSEG
+2371 
-2386 HVPRKRQSGKVTTK
+2386 
-2400 PPPPVTVHSY
+2400 PPV
-2410 SESVRE
+2410 
-2416 KTNFWNDYNAKQAM
+2416 K
-2430 SLPQEYKFC
+2430 
-2439 PEDVCDFESHTIQ
+2439 
-2452 QPCIEDLVW
+2452 
-2461 KYEGKEQRPP
+2461 
-2471 KQVTVT
+2471 
-2477 DIARPQSPQLS
+2477 
-2488 QERRFS
+2488 
-2494 PTREVRVP
+2494 
-2502 QISREVRSPSRRRI
+2502 
-2516 DSLRS
+2516 
-2521 KDKEQSLARASSLS
+2521 
-2535 SADERKR
+2535 
-2542 ATPAPSNGLYQC
+2542 
-2554 GELAHS
+2554 
-2560 ATSLTHLERHS
+2560 
-2571 PSCRYRNNCERFTE
+2571 
-2585 LNRFYSTLE
+2585 
-2594 RVGQLERATS
+2594 
-2604 SSSFHPLRKDAEHLD
+2604 
-2619 FDEWRRVRLHERAE
+2619 
-2633 KELQYLVGK
+2633 
-2642 LQDDQKQRDLHFRS
+2642 
-2656 KDVDSIKWRQDA
+2656 
-2668 DQSLVAKKKSVEDLR
+2668 
-2683 ENFEQLN
+2683 
-2690 ILRQQQQLQSEPVHR
+2690 
-2705 HWRRNTVADLACSLE
+2705 
-2720 HQASAEPDME
+2720 
-2730 RHLDNDLVSTLSKDQ
+2730 
-2745 IKKITQQLNEI
+2745 
-2756 YSGNRQAP
+2756 
-2764 AVEEQ
+2764 
-2769 YIVTVEKGSRPNGLK
+2769 
-2784 VRCNST
+2784 
-2790 ISKDQLLGPV
+2790 
-2800 KRKRDEQ
+2800 
-2807 QSNQSLPRSTR
+2807 
-2818 SQSPVVVARET
+2818 
-2829 RGAIAAKNAEL
+2829 
-2840 TLTKP
+2840 
-2845 PDVPPRPKPTPS
+2845 
-2857 QEVKTKPPPKAELKV
+2857 
-2872 ETREP
+2872 
-2877 AEDISQKIQYFEDR
+2877 
-2891 QFDEPP
+2891 
-2897 KTIYHAREDSSPD
+2897 
-2910 EAEVMRLINQNM
+2910 
-2922 QERQRA
+2922 
-2928 RQLHHHQELSN
+2928 
-2939 SLTDLSG
+2939 
-2946 VFGERPAARVNFHLH
+2946 
-2961 SPPDRPPDDTELI
+2961 
-2974 SFGNGSPDHG
+2974 
-2984 DGSLELYSDSYY
+2984 
-2996 RSRSLSPQSQASACS
+2996 
-3011 SSYLQRVYT
+3011 
-3020 GEVRKMRQHFE
+3020 
-3031 SIQQSGEQ
+3031 
-3039 SREPSNERRDFFG
+3039 G
-3052 LSSLRR
+3052 LSSY
-3058 ARSDP
+3058 DFP
-3063 EMSAGSKDAPDT
+3063 YNTDT
-3075 VTDAVSK
+3075 V
-3082 EDVPRLTHKFELRAA
+3082 
-3097 TPSPERGRRRLR
+3097 
-3109 SAQDR
+3109 
-3114 LMPHIDII
+3114 
-3122 SKTAALKR
+3122 
-3130 ELPIP
+3130 
-3135 VRSSPTRS
+3135 
-3143 VSSNSHCF
+3143 
-3151 ERLRMRYESP
+3151 
-3161 EPQTQSYLSTSHPD
+3161 
-3175 MRDVHDIS
+3175 
-3183 PHLSADWVAH
+3183 
-3193 KHPKPTKPEDLPKKL
+3193 
-3208 QRVVRASSTSP
+3208 
-3219 PRPARSHNHQLSSRL
+3219 
-3234 TSCMKDIFA
+3234 
-3243 NQKFDPNKHR
+3243 
-3253 PKARYVPD
+3253 D
-3261 GAENGNQKS
+3261 GS
-3270 KDSGTLERLKKTAV
+3270 
-3284 VTFKVSPNHYY
+3284 
-3295 ATDVNIHFKTP
+3295 DVNIHFKTP